1 MAEDLAKLQVKVEA
15 HVDDYVKDIKKADS
29 ETKKAVDSMTK
40 ETERLKKQSSSMGM
54 WKNTGKLIADSVK
67 HAIPNIKAMNAE
79 IKNYVK
85 EAQVAAG
92 VKVYTDEYAETRKNI
107 EKTRKKLNELRQE
120 EKALQQMGESSG
132 ESDRYRSLRKSAE
145 KTQAELDALHEK
157 MKKLEDDGDA
167 QEYTPKY
174 QKTIDAMLAE
184 QKRVAELQKELDTRR
199 KSGSSMTYIT
209 EQGKLGNVKDDLE
222 ESRRKVK
229 DLEKQLEDLEKRG
242 KDWQPTEAA
251 RKLSDQ
257 MEQTSEKLG
266 KYRTEMTELR
276 ADGVD
281 RGTDA
286 WIKNQKEIAKARGE
300 MEKYK
305 IMSRNM
311 ESSGE
316 DIKKGTGGVAASVKA
331 VVSEMK
337 KSLGQTKVGKAASIG
352 WGGAT
357 KLFKGVTS
365 GAKLATTAIKKCSGA
380 AASLIHRFS
389 NGISAA
395 GRFAKGLLSLG
406 RGARNTAGGFQ
417 GGLKG
422 LLMYGLGI
430 RSLFALVNRLR
441 SVLTEGMNNLAQ
453 YSDSTNGSLS
463 MLMSSLTQLKNA
475 LATAFAPILNAA
487 APMLNLLIQK
497 VTAAVTA
504 LGQLF
509 ASLTG
514 QSGFVAA
521 KRVNQDYAKSL
532 NSNADSAKKANK
544 ENKKLQNTLF
554 GFDQINKLNDNSDS
568 GDTTDTNTGGGLTP
582 ADMFE
587 SVPLDS
593 KVSDFAKK
601 LKEAWK
607 NADFTEI
614 GQIVGTKL
622 NNALNQIPWGPIQET
637 AQKVGKSIGTF
648 ISGFVEVPD
657 LGTNIGKTIA
667 EAVNTGVGGINAF
680 LDNTKWDSVG
690 KFIGD
695 GLNGV
700 VDTVDW
706 PGIGHLYAQKWNA
719 VFTTIGEAARTFQWP
734 DFGKNLADGVNQAIA
749 DFDWAENG
757 ARVGDLVKGLLD
769 TVLSFVSETD
779 WKQIGTSVATFI
791 ANIDWPGIFT
801 RALSAILDVP
811 KIVWNLLTGAIEAID
826 WYSAVRAIPST
837 IYDFLTNY
845 DWKSLLTSVGDLLG
859 AAWQAAFAIGSAV
872 LDIVKDSGASIVNGL
887 KNGIKKAFS
896 TIGSWIRKHIFDPF
910 MEKFKNLFGIHSPS
924 TVMSEMGKNL
934 IAGMLKGITEKI
946 SDIKQKFSEI
956 KDAIGKKWDEVK
968 TDTSKKW
975 KQIND
980 DTSKKIGNLRDDA
993 KTKFE
998 EIRSKISDKWS
1009 SVSQNTETS
1018 WNNTK
1023 TSLSQKWSGIRSDA
1037 ASKFENIRSTVAQKW
1052 TNLHGNTTSTWSQIG
1067 IGLKNTWSDLKGNA
1081 SRAFGSISS
1090 NILSCFRN
1098 LKNSLKSTMSG
1109 VANAIISPIG
1119 SAVNGVISGVNW
1131 ILGKVGSRKSFAKW
1145 QVPKFAR
1152 GSEGL
1157 QADTLGVVNDQ
1168 PGGIYREMVIRPD
1181 GSAFVPQGRNVPL
1194 MMEKG
1199 TQIVPAKQTQQYLSM
1214 MPHFKNGIGS
1224 KIKDTISDVWSY
1236 VSHPSKLVD
1245 LALEKF
1251 ADVGNAA
1258 EPGLSIAKGVVSQ
1271 VKGSITDFVKN
1282 LFSESTPKVNYVAS
1296 KGVEQW
1302 RSLAVKA
1309 LQLTG
1314 QYSAANLNSLLY
1326 QMQTE
1331 SSGNPNAIN
1340 LWDSNAKRGTPSKGL
1355 MQVIDPTFRAYAMAP
1370 YNQNVWDPLSNM
1382 IASIRYAVSRYGS
1395 LGRAYQGH
1403 GYASG
1408 GFPQTGEFFMAR
1420 ESGPELVG
1428 RMGSRNAVANNDQ
1441 ITEGIKGAV
1450 FEAMLDAFQASGIF
1464 EQKSEANKDVTLELT
1479 IKADSETLYKVVRKG
1494 KEKHDG
1500 RYYVIETI

>member
-1 MAEDLAKLQVKVEA
+1 MAEDLAKLQVKLEA
-15 HVDDYVKDIKKADS
+15 QADEYVKELKRADS
-29 ETKKAVDSMTK
+29 ETKRAVDSMSK
-40 ETERLKKQSSSMGM
+40 ETERLKKQSSSMDM
-54 WKNTGKLIADSVK
+54 WKNTGKLVAHSIRY
-67 HAIPNIKAMNAE
+67 AIPNIKAMNAS

-92 VKVYTDEYAETRKNI
+92 VKVYTDEYAKTQESI
-107 EKTRKKLNELRQE
+107 EKLQGKLNELYQE
-120 EKALQQMGESSG
+120 EKALQQLGKSEGDS
-132 ESDRYRSLRKSAE
+132 EQYRDLRKSAE
-145 KTQAELDALHEK
+145 KAQEELV
-157 MKKLEDDGDA
+157 KLESKM
-167 QEYTPKY
+167 QELKDTGKAAVPAPDFSNMETEY
-174 QKTIDAMLAE
+174 Q
-184 QKRVAELQKELDTRR
+184 AELQKVEELQKEFDKRLKDRSTMRYMHDD
-199 KSGSSMTYIT
+199 GTV
-209 EQGKLGNVKDDLE
+209 GNI
-222 ESRRKVK
+222 RK
-229 DLEKQLEDLEKRG
+229 DLAESKGRLEDLKAKMDEMKNSG
-242 KDWQPTEAA
+242 KDWQPTKEAE
-251 RKLSDQ
+251 KLSEQMERASEKIKKYEDQ
-257 MEQTSEKLG
+257 MV
-266 KYRTEMTELR
+266 ELR
-276 ADGVD
+276 ADGVE
-281 RGTDA
+281 RGSDA
-286 WIKNQKEIAKARGE
+286 WIKNQKEIAKARDE
-300 MEKYK
+300 LRKYQT
-305 IMSRNM
+305 MGRNM

-316 DIKKGTGGVAASVKA
+316 DIEMGTGGKLASVKA
-331 VVSEMK
+331 VMK
-337 KSLGQTKVGKAASIG
+337 EIKESLSQTKVGKVASAG
-352 WGGAT
+352 WGGIT

-417 GGLKG
+417 GGPKG

-453 YSDSTNGSLS
+453 YSDNTNGSLS
-463 MLMSSLTQLKNA
+463 MLMSSLTRLKNA
-475 LATAFAPILNAA
+475 LATAFAPILNVA
-487 APMLNLLIQK
+487 APMLNLLVQK
-497 VTAAVTA
+497 VTEAVTA

-554 GFDQINKLNDNSDS
+554 GFDQINKLNDNSD
-568 GDTTDTNTGGGLTP
+568 GDDTADTSTGGGLTP

-587 SVPLDS
+587 SVPINS

-601 LKEAWK
+601 LKDAWK

-614 GQIVGTKL
+614 GQIFGTKL
-622 NNALNQIPWGPIQET
+622 NDALNQISWGPIQET

-667 EAVNTGVGGINAF
+667 GAVNTGVGGINAF
-680 LDNTKWDSVG
+680 LDNTRWDSVG

-695 GLNGV
+695 GLNGA
-700 VDTVDW
+700 VDTIDW

-719 VFTTIGEAARTFQWP
+719 IFTTIGESARTFKWS
-734 DFGKNLADGVNQAIA
+734 DFGKNLAAGVNQTIA
-749 DFDWAENG
+749 DFDWAGNG
-757 ARVGDLVKGLLD
+757 ARIGDLAKGLLD
-769 TVLSFVSETD
+769 TISTFLEQTD
-779 WKQIGTSVATFI
+779 WWKLGESIRTFVVS
-791 ANIDWPGIFT
+791 IDWTGIVNELVRGFGAAAG
-801 RALSAILDVP
+801 ALGALIGGLIGDAIKDAKKYFQKKAEECGGSLWKGVLKGILDAIMNVA
-811 KIVWNLLTGAIEAID
+811 VW
-826 WYSAVRAIPST
+826 
-837 IYDFLTNY
+837 
-845 DWKSLLTSVGDLLG
+845 
-859 AAWQAAFAIGSAV
+859 
-872 LDIVKDSGASIVNGL
+872 
-887 KNGIKKAFS
+887 IKKN
-896 TIGSWIRKHIFDPF
+896 ICDPF
-910 MEKFKNLFGIHSPS
+910 MKGFRNAFGIHSPS
-924 TVMSEMGKNL
+924 TVMAEMGKYL
-934 IAGMLKGITEKI
+934 IEGMLNGITDKI

-956 KDAIGKKWDEVK
+956 KDAI
-968 TDTSKKW
+968 SKKW
-975 KQIND
+975 SEVQTDTTKKWTQIND
-980 DTSKKIGNLRDDA
+980 DTSKKMANLRDDA

-998 EIRSKISDKWS
+998 EIRSKISDKWF
-1009 SVSQNTETS
+1009 SVRQNTETS

-1023 TSLSQKWSGIRSDA
+1023 TSLAQKWSGIRSDA
-1037 ASKFENIRSTVAQKW
+1037 SSKFENIRSTVAQKW
-1052 TNLHGNTTSTWSQIG
+1052 SNLHGNTTSTWSQIG
-1067 IGLKNTWSDLKGNA
+1067 SSLKNTWSDLKSNA
-1081 SRAFGSISS
+1081 SKAFGTISD
-1090 NILSCFRN
+1090 NILGCFRN

-1131 ILGKVGSRKSFAKW
+1131 ILGKVGSSKSFAKW
-1145 QVPKFAR
+1145 QVPKFAQ

-1214 MPHFKNGIGS
+1214 MPHFKTGIGS
-1224 KIKDTISDVWSY
+1224 KIKETISDVWSY

-1245 LALEKF
+1245 LAIKKF

-1258 EPGLSIAKGVVSQ
+1258 EPGLSIAKGVISQ

-1302 RSLAVKA
+1302 RSLAIKA

-1370 YNQNVWDPLSNM
+1370 YNQNIWDPLSNM

-1450 FEAMLDAFQASGIF
+1450 FEAMLDAFQAGGIF
-1464 EQKSEANKDVTLELT
+1464 EQKSDANKDVTLELT

>member
-1 MAEDLAKLQVKVEA
+1 MAEDLAKLQVVIEA
-15 HVDDYVKDIKKADS
+15 TNAPLKKELKKAQDM
-29 ETKKAVDSMTK
+29 VK
-40 ETERLKKQSSSMGM
+40 EASGNMEKQSS
-54 WKNTGKLIADSVK
+54 VK
-67 HAIPNIKAMNAE
+67 AFSGEITKAQQLAKKMRQ
-79 IKNYVK
+79 IVK
-85 EAQVAAG
+85 EAQVQAG
-92 VKVYTDEYAETRKNI
+92 TKVYTEEYKTVQKEADNAKRK
-107 EKTRKKLNELRQE
+107 LRQLREE
-120 EKALQQMGESSG
+120 EKALEQMGQSQGMSEQYQKV
-132 ESDRYRSLRKSAE
+132 SDSA
-145 KTQAELDALHEK
+145 KKAQRELDALKKKMEELEQDGKEK
-157 MKKLEDDGDA
+157 QVAPKFAKVDGEYRVEKEKLENLK
-167 QEYTPKY
+167 QEYENRRKNRLTMQDVDSDGKLINIEEELS
-174 QKTIDAMLAE
+174 KSLD
-184 QKRVAELQKELDTRR
+184 RVEALEAKIKELR
-199 KSGSSMTYIT
+199 K
-209 EQGKLGNVKDDLE
+209 EGKE
-222 ESRRKVK
+222 
-229 DLEKQLEDLEKRG
+229 
-242 KDWQPTEAA
+242 WQPTEAA
-251 RKLSDQ
+251 IKLSGQ
-257 MEQTSEKLG
+257 MEQASEKLG
-266 KYRTEMTELR
+266 KYQSQMTQMR

-286 WIKNQKEIAKARGE
+286 WIKNQKAINQATQEQAKYQNMKA
-300 MEKYK
+300 
-305 IMSRNM
+305 NM
-311 ESSGE
+311 ENAGT
-316 DIKKGTGGVAASVKA
+316 DMKGTKITGISGMLYEIKA
-331 VVSEMK
+331 FKERLK
-337 KSLGQTKVGKAASIG
+337 ANLKEAFEGTKVGKG
-352 WGGAT
+352 WGDISRLLGMISKEAERAST
-357 KLFKGVTS
+357 K
-365 GAKLATTAIKKCSGA
+365 IKKCSGA

-430 RSLFALVNRLR
+430 RFLFALVNRLR

-568 GDTTDTNTGGGLTP
+568 DDNADTSTGGGLTP

-593 KVSDFAKK
+593 KITDFAKK
-601 LKEAWK
+601 LKDAWK

-622 NNALNQIPWGPIQET
+622 NDALNRIPWGPIQNT
-637 AQKVGKSIGTF
+637 SRKVGKSIGTF

-680 LDNTKWDSVG
+680 LDNTRWDSVG

-695 GLNGV
+695 GLNGAA
-700 VDTVDW
+700 DTVDW

-719 VFTTIGEAARTFQWP
+719 VFAVIGEAARTFKWTG
-734 DFGKNLADGVNQAIA
+734 FGQDLAGGLNTAIT
-749 DFDWAENG
+749 DFDWAGNG
-757 ARVGDLVKGLLD
+757 VRVGDLAKGLLN
-769 TVLSFVSETD
+769 TIVAVLEQTDWRKLGNSVRTFVVSIDWSGIVSELARGFGAAFGSLGALIGGLVGEAFKSAQKYFAQKTKECGGHAVLGFFKGILD
-779 WKQIGTSVATFI
+779 AIDGIGT
-791 ANIDWPGIFT
+791 W
-801 RALSAILDVP
+801 
-811 KIVWNLLTGAIEAID
+811 
-826 WYSAVRAIPST
+826 
-837 IYDFLTNY
+837 
-845 DWKSLLTSVGDLLG
+845 
-859 AAWQAAFAIGSAV
+859 
-872 LDIVKDSGASIVNGL
+872 
-887 KNGIKKAFS
+887 IKKN
-896 TIGSWIRKHIFDPF
+896 IFDPF
-910 MEKFKNLFGIHSPS
+910 MKGFKNVFEIHSPS
-924 TVMSEMGKNL
+924 KVMAEMGKYL
-934 IAGMLKGITEKI
+934 IEGMLNGITDKI

-956 KDAIGKKWDEVK
+956 KDTISKKWSEVQ

-980 DTSKKIGNLRDDA
+980 DTSKKIANLRDDA

-1009 SVSQNTETS
+1009 SVRQNTETS

-1023 TSLSQKWSGIRSDA
+1023 TSLAQKWSGIRSDA
-1037 ASKFENIRSTVAQKW
+1037 SSKFENIRSTVAQKW

-1067 IGLKNTWSDLKGNA
+1067 SSLKNTWSDLKSSA
-1081 SRAFGSISS
+1081 SRAFGTISD
-1090 NILSCFRN
+1090 NILGCFRN

-1131 ILGKVGSRKSFAKW
+1131 ILGKVGSSKSFAKW
-1145 QVPKFAR
+1145 QVPKFAQ

-1214 MPHFKNGIGS
+1214 MPHFKNGIGT

-1236 VSHPSKLVD
+1236 VSHPSKLVE

-1258 EPGLSIAKGVVSQ
+1258 EPGLSIAKGVISQ

-1282 LFSESTPKVNYVAS
+1282 LFSESAPKVNYVAS

-1302 RSLAVKA
+1302 RSLAIKA

-1370 YNQNVWDPLSNM
+1370 YNQNIWDPLSNM

-1395 LGRAYQGH
+1395 LGRAYRGH

-1450 FEAMLDAFQASGIF
+1450 FEAMLDAFQAGGIF
-1464 EQKSEANKDVTLELT
+1464 EQKSDANKDVTLELT

>member
-1 MAEDLAKLQVKVEA
+1 MAEDLAKLQVVIEA
-15 HVDDYVKDIKKADS
+15 TNAPLKKELKKAQDM
-29 ETKKAVDSMTK
+29 VK
-40 ETERLKKQSSSMGM
+40 EASGNMEKQSS
-54 WKNTGKLIADSVK
+54 VK
-67 HAIPNIKAMNAE
+67 AFSGEITKAQQLAKKMRQ
-79 IKNYVK
+79 IVK
-85 EAQVAAG
+85 EAQVQAG
-92 VKVYTDEYAETRKNI
+92 TKVYTEEYKTVQKEADNAKRK
-107 EKTRKKLNELRQE
+107 LRQLREE
-120 EKALQQMGESSG
+120 EKALEQMGQSQGMSEQYQKV
-132 ESDRYRSLRKSAE
+132 SDSA
-145 KTQAELDALHEK
+145 KKAQRELDALKKKMEELEQDGKEK
-157 MKKLEDDGDA
+157 QVAPKFAKVDGEYRVEKEKLENLK
-167 QEYTPKY
+167 QEYENRRKNRLTMQDVDSDGKLINIEEELS
-174 QKTIDAMLAE
+174 KSLD
-184 QKRVAELQKELDTRR
+184 RVEALEAKIKELR
-199 KSGSSMTYIT
+199 K
-209 EQGKLGNVKDDLE
+209 EGKE
-222 ESRRKVK
+222 
-229 DLEKQLEDLEKRG
+229 
-242 KDWQPTEAA
+242 WQPTEAA
-251 RKLSDQ
+251 IKLSGQ
-257 MEQTSEKLG
+257 MEQASEKLG
-266 KYRTEMTELR
+266 KYQSQMTQMR

-286 WIKNQKEIAKARGE
+286 WIKNQKAINQATQEQAK
-300 MEKYK
+300 YQ
-305 IMSRNM
+305 NM
-311 ESSGE
+311 KANMGNAGT
-316 DIKKGTGGVAASVKA
+316 DMKGTKITGISGMLYEIKA
-331 VVSEMK
+331 FKERLK
-337 KSLGQTKVGKAASIG
+337 ANLKEAFEGTKVGKG
-352 WGGAT
+352 WGDISRLLGMISKEAERAST
-357 KLFKGVTS
+357 K
-365 GAKLATTAIKKCSGA
+365 IKKCSGA

-568 GDTTDTNTGGGLTP
+568 DDNADTSTGGGLTP

-593 KVSDFAKK
+593 KITDFAKK
-601 LKEAWK
+601 LKDAWK

-622 NNALNQIPWGPIQET
+622 NDALNRIPWGPIQNT
-637 AQKVGKSIGTF
+637 SRKVGKSIGTF

-680 LDNTKWDSVG
+680 LDNTRWDSVG

-695 GLNGV
+695 GLNGAA
-700 VDTVDW
+700 DTVDW

-719 VFTTIGEAARTFQWP
+719 VFAVIGEAARTFKWTG
-734 DFGKNLADGVNQAIA
+734 FGQDLAGGLNTAIT
-749 DFDWAENG
+749 DFDWAGNG
-757 ARVGDLVKGLLD
+757 VRVGDLAKGLLN
-769 TVLSFVSETD
+769 TIVAVLEQTDWRKLGNSVRTFVVSIDWSGIVSELAR
-779 WKQIGTSVATFI
+779 GF
-791 ANIDWPGIFT
+791 
-801 RALSAILDVP
+801 
-811 KIVWNLLTGAIEAID
+811 GAAFG
-826 WYSAVRAIPST
+826 S
-837 IYDFLTNY
+837 
-845 DWKSLLTSVGDLLG
+845 LG
-859 AAWQAAFAIGSAV
+859 ALIGGLVGETFKSAQKYFAQKTKECGGNAFLGFLKGIRDAIIGIGAW
-872 LDIVKDSGASIVNGL
+872 
-887 KNGIKKAFS
+887 IKKN
-896 TIGSWIRKHIFDPF
+896 IFDPF
-910 MEKFKNLFGIHSPS
+910 MKGFKSVFEIHSPS
-924 TVMSEMGKNL
+924 KVMAEMGKYL
-934 IAGMLKGITEKI
+934 IEGMLNGITDKI

-956 KDAIGKKWDEVK
+956 KDAISKKWEEVK

-980 DTSKKIGNLRDDA
+980 DTSKKIANLRDDA

-1009 SVSQNTETS
+1009 SVRQNTEIS

-1023 TSLSQKWSGIRSDA
+1023 TSLAQKWSGIRSDA
-1037 ASKFENIRSTVAQKW
+1037 SSKFENIRSTVAQKW

-1067 IGLKNTWSDLKGNA
+1067 SSLKNTWSDLKGNA
-1081 SRAFGSISS
+1081 SRAFGTISD
-1090 NILSCFRN
+1090 NILNCFRN

-1131 ILGKVGSRKSFAKW
+1131 ILGKVGSSKAFAKW
-1145 QVPKFAR
+1145 QVPKFAN

-1214 MPHFKNGIGS
+1214 MPHFKTGIGT

-1245 LALEKF
+1245 LAIEKF

-1258 EPGLSIAKGVVSQ
+1258 EPGLSIAKGVISQ

-1282 LFSESTPKVNYVAS
+1282 LFSESAPKVNYVAS

-1302 RSLAVKA
+1302 RSLAIKA

-1370 YNQNVWDPLSNM
+1370 YNQNIWDPLSNM

-1450 FEAMLDAFQASGIF
+1450 FEAMLDAFQAGGIF
-1464 EQKSEANKDVTLELT
+1464 EQKSDANKDVTLELT

>member
-1 MAEDLAKLQVKVEA
+1 MAEDLAKLQVVIEA
-15 HVDDYVKDIKKADS
+15 TNAPLKKELKKAQDM
-29 ETKKAVDSMTK
+29 VK
-40 ETERLKKQSSSMGM
+40 EASGNMEKQSS
-54 WKNTGKLIADSVK
+54 VK
-67 HAIPNIKAMNAE
+67 AFSGEITKAQQLAKKMRQ
-79 IKNYVK
+79 IVK
-85 EAQVAAG
+85 EAQVQAG
-92 VKVYTDEYAETRKNI
+92 TKVYTEEYKTVQKEADNAKRK
-107 EKTRKKLNELRQE
+107 LRQLREE
-120 EKALQQMGESSG
+120 EKALEQMGQSQGMSEQYQKV
-132 ESDRYRSLRKSAE
+132 SDSA
-145 KTQAELDALHEK
+145 KKAQRELDALKKKMEELEQDGKEK
-157 MKKLEDDGDA
+157 QVAPKFAKVDGEYRVEKEKLENLK
-167 QEYTPKY
+167 QEYENRRKNRLTMQDVDSDGKLINIEEELS
-174 QKTIDAMLAE
+174 KSLD
-184 QKRVAELQKELDTRR
+184 RVEALEAKIKELR
-199 KSGSSMTYIT
+199 K
-209 EQGKLGNVKDDLE
+209 EGKE
-222 ESRRKVK
+222 
-229 DLEKQLEDLEKRG
+229 
-242 KDWQPTEAA
+242 WQPTEAA
-251 RKLSDQ
+251 IKLSGQ
-257 MEQTSEKLG
+257 MEQASEKLG
-266 KYRTEMTELR
+266 KYQSQMTQMR

-286 WIKNQKEIAKARGE
+286 WIKNQKAINQATQEQAKYQNMKA
-300 MEKYK
+300 
-305 IMSRNM
+305 NM
-311 ESSGE
+311 ENAGT
-316 DIKKGTGGVAASVKA
+316 DMKGTKITGISGMLYEIKA
-331 VVSEMK
+331 FKERLK
-337 KSLGQTKVGKAASIG
+337 ANLKEAFEGTKVGKGWVDISRLLGMISKEAERAS
-352 WGGAT
+352 T
-357 KLFKGVTS
+357 K
-365 GAKLATTAIKKCSGA
+365 IKKCSGA

-568 GDTTDTNTGGGLTP
+568 DDNADTSTGGGLTP

-593 KVSDFAKK
+593 KITDFAKK
-601 LKEAWK
+601 LKDAWK

-622 NNALNQIPWGPIQET
+622 NDALNRIPWGPIQNT
-637 AQKVGKSIGTF
+637 SRKVGKSIGTF

-680 LDNTKWDSVG
+680 LDNTRWDSVG

-695 GLNGV
+695 GLNGAA
-700 VDTVDW
+700 DTVDW

-719 VFTTIGEAARTFQWP
+719 VFAVIGEAARTFKWTG
-734 DFGKNLADGVNQAIA
+734 FGQDLAGGLNTAIT
-749 DFDWAENG
+749 DFDWAGNG
-757 ARVGDLVKGLLD
+757 VRVGDLAKGLLN
-769 TVLSFVSETD
+769 TIVAVLEQTDWRKLGNSVRTFVVSIDWSGIVSELAR
-779 WKQIGTSVATFI
+779 GF
-791 ANIDWPGIFT
+791 
-801 RALSAILDVP
+801 
-811 KIVWNLLTGAIEAID
+811 GAAFG
-826 WYSAVRAIPST
+826 S
-837 IYDFLTNY
+837 
-845 DWKSLLTSVGDLLG
+845 LG
-859 AAWQAAFAIGSAV
+859 ALIGGLVGEAFKSAQKYFAQKTKECGGNAFLGFLKGIRDAIIGIGAW
-872 LDIVKDSGASIVNGL
+872 
-887 KNGIKKAFS
+887 IKKN
-896 TIGSWIRKHIFDPF
+896 IFDPF
-910 MEKFKNLFGIHSPS
+910 MKGFKSVFEIHSPS
-924 TVMSEMGKNL
+924 KVMAEMGKYL
-934 IAGMLKGITEKI
+934 IEGMLKGITGKI
-946 SDIKQKFSEI
+946 ADIKAKFSEI
-956 KDAIGKKWDEVK
+956 KDAISKKWEETK

-975 KQIND
+975 KQI
-980 DTSKKIGNLRDDA
+980 TEETTKKMGSLRDDA

-998 EIRSKISDKWS
+998 EIRSNISGKWS
-1009 SVSQNTETS
+1009 LVRQNTETS
-1018 WNNTK
+1018 WNNIKSNTA
-1023 TSLSQKWSGIRSDA
+1023 QKWSEIRSDA
-1037 ASKFENIRSTVAQKW
+1037 SAKFENIRSTVAQKW
-1052 TNLHGNTTSTWSQIG
+1052 NSLHKDTTWSQISSN
-1067 IGLKNTWSDLKGNA
+1067 LKNTWSDLKSNA
-1081 SRAFGSISS
+1081 SKAFGTISD
-1090 NILSCFRN
+1090 NILGCFRN

-1131 ILGKVGSRKSFAKW
+1131 ILGKVGSSKAFAKW
-1145 QVPKFAR
+1145 QVPKFAN

-1214 MPHFKNGIGS
+1214 MPHFKNGIGT

-1236 VSHPSKLVD
+1236 VSHPSKLVE

-1258 EPGLSIAKGVVSQ
+1258 EPGLSIAKGVISQ

-1282 LFSESTPKVNYVAS
+1282 LFSESAPKVNYVAS

-1302 RSLAVKA
+1302 RSLAIKA

-1370 YNQNVWDPLSNM
+1370 YNQNIWDPLSNM

-1395 LGRAYQGH
+1395 LGRAYRGH

-1408 GFPQTGEFFMAR
+1408 GFPQNGEFFMAR

-1450 FEAMLDAFQASGIF
+1450 FEAMLDAFQAGGIF
-1464 EQKSEANKDVTLELT
+1464 EQKSDANKDVTLELT

>member
-1 MAEDLAKLQVKVEA
+1 MAEDLAKLQVVIEA
-15 HVDDYVKDIKKADS
+15 TNAPLKKELKKAQDM
-29 ETKKAVDSMTK
+29 VK
-40 ETERLKKQSSSMGM
+40 EASGNMEKQSS
-54 WKNTGKLIADSVK
+54 VK
-67 HAIPNIKAMNAE
+67 AFSGEITKAQQLAKKMRQ
-79 IKNYVK
+79 IVK
-85 EAQVAAG
+85 EAQVQAG
-92 VKVYTDEYAETRKNI
+92 TKVYTEEYKTVQKEADNAKRK
-107 EKTRKKLNELRQE
+107 LRQLREE
-120 EKALQQMGESSG
+120 EKALEQMGQSQGMSEQYQKV
-132 ESDRYRSLRKSAE
+132 SDSA
-145 KTQAELDALHEK
+145 KKAQRELDALKKKMEELEQDGKEK
-157 MKKLEDDGDA
+157 QVAPKFAKVDGEYRVEKEKLENLK
-167 QEYTPKY
+167 QEYENRRKNRLTMQDVDSNGKLINIEEELS
-174 QKTIDAMLAE
+174 KSLD
-184 QKRVAELQKELDTRR
+184 RVEALEAKIKELR
-199 KSGSSMTYIT
+199 K
-209 EQGKLGNVKDDLE
+209 EGKE
-222 ESRRKVK
+222 
-229 DLEKQLEDLEKRG
+229 
-242 KDWQPTEAA
+242 WQPTEAA
-251 RKLSDQ
+251 IKLSGQ
-257 MEQTSEKLG
+257 MEQASEKLG
-266 KYRTEMTELR
+266 KYQSQMTQMR

-286 WIKNQKEIAKARGE
+286 WIKNQKAINQATQEQAKYQNMKA
-300 MEKYK
+300 
-305 IMSRNM
+305 NM
-311 ESSGE
+311 ENAGT
-316 DIKKGTGGVAASVKA
+316 DMKGTKITGISGMLYEIKA
-331 VVSEMK
+331 FKERLK
-337 KSLGQTKVGKAASIG
+337 ANLKEAFEGTKVGKG
-352 WGGAT
+352 WGDISRLLGMISKEAERAST
-357 KLFKGVTS
+357 K
-365 GAKLATTAIKKCSGA
+365 IKKCSGA

-389 NGISAA
+389 NGISVA

-453 YSDSTNGSLS
+453 YNDSTNGSLS

-568 GDTTDTNTGGGLTP
+568 DDNADTSTGGGLTP

-601 LKEAWK
+601 LKDAWK

-622 NNALNQIPWGPIQET
+622 NDALNRIPWGPIQNT
-637 AQKVGKSIGTF
+637 SRKVGKSIGTF

-657 LGTNIGKTIA
+657 LGTNIGKAIA
-667 EAVNTGVGGINAF
+667 KAVNTGVGGINAF
-680 LDNTKWDSVG
+680 LDNTRWDSVG

-695 GLNGV
+695 GLNGAA
-700 VDTVDW
+700 DTVDW

-719 VFTTIGEAARTFQWP
+719 VFAVIGEAARTFKWTG
-734 DFGKNLADGVNQAIA
+734 FGQDLAGGLNTAIT
-749 DFDWAENG
+749 DFDWAGNG
-757 ARVGDLVKGLLD
+757 VRVGDLAKGLLN
-769 TVLSFVSETD
+769 TIVAVLEQTDWRKLGNSVRTFVVSIDWSGIVSELARGFGSAFGSLGALIGGLVGEAFKSAQKYFAQKTKECGGHAVLGFFKGILD
-779 WKQIGTSVATFI
+779 AIDGIGT
-791 ANIDWPGIFT
+791 W
-801 RALSAILDVP
+801 
-811 KIVWNLLTGAIEAID
+811 
-826 WYSAVRAIPST
+826 
-837 IYDFLTNY
+837 
-845 DWKSLLTSVGDLLG
+845 
-859 AAWQAAFAIGSAV
+859 
-872 LDIVKDSGASIVNGL
+872 
-887 KNGIKKAFS
+887 IKKN
-896 TIGSWIRKHIFDPF
+896 ICDPF
-910 MEKFKNLFGIHSPS
+910 MKGFRNAFGIHSPS
-924 TVMSEMGKNL
+924 KVMAEMGKYL
-934 IAGMLKGITEKI
+934 IEGMLNGITDRI

-956 KDAIGKKWDEVK
+956 KDAISKKWEEVK

-980 DTSKKIGNLRDDA
+980 DTSKKIANLRDDA

-1009 SVSQNTETS
+1009 SVRQNTETS

-1023 TSLSQKWSGIRSDA
+1023 TSLAQKWSGIRSDA
-1037 ASKFENIRSTVAQKW
+1037 SSKFENIRSTVAQKW

-1067 IGLKNTWSDLKGNA
+1067 SSLKNTWSDLKNNA
-1081 SRAFGSISS
+1081 SKAFGTISD
-1090 NILSCFRN
+1090 NILGCFRN

-1131 ILGKVGSRKSFAKW
+1131 ILGKVGSSKSFAKW
-1145 QVPKFAR
+1145 QVPKFAQ

-1214 MPHFKNGIGS
+1214 MPHFKTGIGT

-1236 VSHPSKLVD
+1236 VSHPSKLVE

-1258 EPGLSIAKGVVSQ
+1258 EPGLSIAKGVISQ

-1302 RSLAVKA
+1302 RSFAIKA

-1370 YNQNVWDPLSNM
+1370 YNQNIWDPLSNM

-1395 LGRAYQGH
+1395 LGRAYRGH

-1441 ITEGIKGAV
+1441 ITESIKGAV
-1450 FEAMLDAFQASGIF
+1450 FEAMLDAFQAYGIF
-1464 EQKSEANKDVTLELT
+1464 EKKSDANKDVTLELT

>member
-1 MAEDLAKLQVKVEA
+1 MAEDLAKLQVVIEA
-15 HVDDYVKDIKKADS
+15 TNAPLKKELKKAQDM
-29 ETKKAVDSMTK
+29 VK
-40 ETERLKKQSSSMGM
+40 EASGNMEKQSS
-54 WKNTGKLIADSVK
+54 VK
-67 HAIPNIKAMNAE
+67 AFSGEITKAQQLAKKMRQ
-79 IKNYVK
+79 IVK
-85 EAQVAAG
+85 EAQVQAG
-92 VKVYTDEYAETRKNI
+92 TKVYTEEYKTVQKEADNAKRK
-107 EKTRKKLNELRQE
+107 LRQLREE
-120 EKALQQMGESSG
+120 EKALEQMGQSQGMSEQYQKV
-132 ESDRYRSLRKSAE
+132 SDSA
-145 KTQAELDALHEK
+145 KKAQRELDALKKKMEELEQDGKEK
-157 MKKLEDDGDA
+157 QVAPKFAKVDEEYRVEKEKLENLK
-167 QEYTPKY
+167 QEYENRRKNRLTMQDVDSDGKLINIEEELS
-174 QKTIDAMLAE
+174 KSLD
-184 QKRVAELQKELDTRR
+184 RVEALEAKIKELR
-199 KSGSSMTYIT
+199 K
-209 EQGKLGNVKDDLE
+209 EGKE
-222 ESRRKVK
+222 
-229 DLEKQLEDLEKRG
+229 
-242 KDWQPTEAA
+242 WQPTEAA
-251 RKLSDQ
+251 IKLSGQ
-257 MEQTSEKLG
+257 MEQASEKLG
-266 KYRTEMTELR
+266 KYQSQMTQMR

-286 WIKNQKEIAKARGE
+286 WIKNQKAINQATQEQAKYQNMKA
-300 MEKYK
+300 
-305 IMSRNM
+305 NM
-311 ESSGE
+311 ENAGT
-316 DIKKGTGGVAASVKA
+316 DMKGTKITGISGMLYEIKA
-331 VVSEMK
+331 FKERLK
-337 KSLGQTKVGKAASIG
+337 ANLKEAFEGTKVGKG
-352 WGGAT
+352 WGDISRLLGMISKEAERAST
-357 KLFKGVTS
+357 K
-365 GAKLATTAIKKCSGA
+365 IKKCSGA

-389 NGISAA
+389 NGISVA

-453 YSDSTNGSLS
+453 YNDSTNGSLS

-568 GDTTDTNTGGGLTP
+568 DDNADTSTGGGLTP

-601 LKEAWK
+601 LKDAWK

-622 NNALNQIPWGPIQET
+622 NDALNRIPWGPIQNT
-637 AQKVGKSIGTF
+637 SRKVGKSIGTF

-680 LDNTKWDSVG
+680 LDNTRWDSVG

-695 GLNGV
+695 GLNGAA
-700 VDTVDW
+700 DTVDW

-719 VFTTIGEAARTFQWP
+719 VFAVIGEAARTFKWTG
-734 DFGKNLADGVNQAIA
+734 FGQDLAGGLNTAIT
-749 DFDWAENG
+749 DFDWAGNG
-757 ARVGDLVKGLLD
+757 VRVGDLAKGLLN
-769 TVLSFVSETD
+769 TIVAVLEQTDWRKLGNSVRTFVVSIDWSGIVSELARGFGAAFGSLGALIGGLVGETFKSAQKYFAQKTKECGGHAVLGFFKGILD
-779 WKQIGTSVATFI
+779 AIDGIGT
-791 ANIDWPGIFT
+791 W
-801 RALSAILDVP
+801 
-811 KIVWNLLTGAIEAID
+811 
-826 WYSAVRAIPST
+826 
-837 IYDFLTNY
+837 
-845 DWKSLLTSVGDLLG
+845 
-859 AAWQAAFAIGSAV
+859 
-872 LDIVKDSGASIVNGL
+872 
-887 KNGIKKAFS
+887 IKKN
-896 TIGSWIRKHIFDPF
+896 IFDPF
-910 MEKFKNLFGIHSPS
+910 MKGFKNVFEIHSPS
-924 TVMSEMGKNL
+924 KVMAEMGKYL
-934 IAGMLKGITEKI
+934 IEGMLNGITDKI

-956 KDAIGKKWDEVK
+956 KDAISKKWEEVK

-980 DTSKKIGNLRDDA
+980 DTSKKIANLRDDA

-1009 SVSQNTETS
+1009 SVRQNTETS

-1023 TSLSQKWSGIRSDA
+1023 TSLAQKWFGIRSDA

-1052 TNLHGNTTSTWSQIG
+1052 SNLHGNTTSTWSQIG
-1067 IGLKNTWSDLKGNA
+1067 SSLKNTWSDLKSNA
-1081 SRAFGSISS
+1081 SKAFGTISD
-1090 NILSCFRN
+1090 NILNCFRN

-1131 ILGKVGSRKSFAKW
+1131 ILGKVGSSKSFAKW
-1145 QVPKFAR
+1145 QVPKFAN

-1214 MPHFKNGIGS
+1214 MPHFKTGIGT

-1236 VSHPSKLVD
+1236 VSHPSKFVD
-1245 LALEKF
+1245 LAIEKF

-1258 EPGLSIAKGVVSQ
+1258 EPGLSIAKGVISQ

-1282 LFSESTPKVNYVAS
+1282 LFSESAPKVNYVAS

-1302 RSLAVKA
+1302 RSLAIKA

-1370 YNQNVWDPLSNM
+1370 YNKNIWDPLSNM

-1450 FEAMLDAFQASGIF
+1450 FEAMLDAFQAGGIF
-1464 EQKSEANKDVTLELT
+1464 EQKSDANKDVTLELT

>member
-1 MAEDLAKLQVKVEA
+1 MAEDLAKLQVKLEA
-15 HVDDYVKDIKKADS
+15 QADEYVKEIKRADS
-29 ETKKAVDSMTK
+29 ETKRAVASMTK

-92 VKVYTDEYAETRKNI
+92 IKVYTDEYAETRRSI

-145 KTQAELDALHEK
+145 KTQAELDTLHEK

-184 QKRVAELQKELDTRR
+184 KKRVEELQKELDARR

-257 MEQTSEKLG
+257 MDQTSEKLG

-286 WIKNQKEIAKARGE
+286 WIKNQKEIAKTRGE

-305 IMSRNM
+305 TMSRNM

-316 DIKKGTGGVAASVKA
+316 DVKKGTGGAVASVKA
-331 VVSEMK
+331 VINEMK
-337 KSLGQTKVGKAASIG
+337 KSLSQTKVGSFVSKG

-357 KLFKGVTS
+357 KLFKGVAS
-365 GAKLATTAIKKCSGA
+365 GAKLAATEIKKCGGA

-389 NGISAA
+389 NGISAI

-417 GGLKG
+417 GGPKG

-453 YSDSTNGSLS
+453 YSDNTNGSLS
-463 MLMSSLTQLKNA
+463 MLMSSLTRLKNA

-497 VTAAVTA
+497 VTEAVTA

-554 GFDQINKLNDNSDS
+554 GFDQINKLNDNSD
-568 GDTTDTNTGGGLTP
+568 GDDTADTSTGGGLTP

-587 SVPLDS
+587 SVPINS

-601 LKEAWK
+601 LKDAWK

-622 NNALNQIPWGPIQET
+622 NDALNRIPWGPIQNT
-637 AQKVGKSIGTF
+637 ARKVGKSIGTF
-648 ISGFVEVPD
+648 ISGFAEVPD
-657 LGTNIGKTIA
+657 LGTNIGKAIA

-680 LDNTKWDSVG
+680 LDNTRWDSVG
-690 KFIGD
+690 KIIGD
-695 GLNGV
+695 GLNGAV
-700 VDTVDW
+700 NTVDW
-706 PGIGHLYAQKWNA
+706 SGIGHMFAQKWNA
-719 VFTTIGEAARTFQWP
+719 IFTTIGEAARTFKWSN
-734 DFGKNLADGVNQAIA
+734 FGKNLASGLNKAIT
-749 DFDWAENG
+749 DFDWAGNG
-757 ARVGDLVKGLLD
+757 ARISDLALGLLN
-769 TVLSFVSETD
+769 TLTTFLEQTD
-779 WKQIGTSVATFI
+779 WVKLGASIKSFI
-791 ANIDWPGIFT
+791 A
-801 RALSAILDVP
+801 
-811 KIVWNLLTGAIEAID
+811 AID
-826 WYSAVRAIPST
+826 WKSIGTELARAIED
-837 IYDFLTNY
+837 IFGALGAIVGG
-845 DWKSLLTSVGDLLG
+845 LVGDAFKNAQKYFAQKTKECGGHAFLG
-859 AAWQAAFAIGSAV
+859 FLKGILDAIIGIGAW
-872 LDIVKDSGASIVNGL
+872 
-887 KNGIKKAFS
+887 IKKN
-896 TIGSWIRKHIFDPF
+896 IFDPF
-910 MEKFKNLFGIHSPS
+910 MKGFKSVFEIHSPS
-924 TVMSEMGKNL
+924 KVMAEMGKYL
-934 IAGMLKGITEKI
+934 IEGMLKGITGKI
-946 SDIKQKFSEI
+946 ADIKAKFSEI
-956 KDAIGKKWDEVK
+956 KDAISKKWEETK

-975 KQIND
+975 KQI
-980 DTSKKIGNLRDDA
+980 TEETTKKMGSLRDDA

-998 EIRSKISDKWS
+998 EIRSNISGKWS
-1009 SVSQNTETS
+1009 LVRQNTETS
-1018 WNNTK
+1018 WNNIKSNTA
-1023 TSLSQKWSGIRSDA
+1023 QKWSEIRSDA
-1037 ASKFENIRSTVAQKW
+1037 SAKFENIRSTVAQKW
-1052 TNLHGNTTSTWSQIG
+1052 NSLHKDTTWSQISSN
-1067 IGLKNTWSDLKGNA
+1067 LKNTWSDLKSNA
-1081 SRAFGSISS
+1081 SKAFGTISD
-1090 NILSCFRN
+1090 NILGCFRN

-1131 ILGKVGSRKSFAKW
+1131 ILGKVGSSKSFAKW
-1145 QVPKFAR
+1145 QVPKFAN
-1152 GSEGL
+1152 GSEGIPT
-1157 QADTLGVVNDQ
+1157 DTLGVVNDQ

-1181 GSAFVPQGRNVPL
+1181 GSAFIPQGRNVPL

-1199 TQIVPAKQTQQYLSM
+1199 TQIVPAKQTQQYMSM
-1214 MPHFKNGIGS
+1214 MPHFKTGVGS
-1224 KIKDTISDVWSY
+1224 KIKETIENVWSY

-1245 LALEKF
+1245 LALDKF
-1251 ADVGNAA
+1251 ANIGNAM
-1258 EPGLSIAKGVVSQ
+1258 EPGLSIAKGVISQ
-1271 VKGSITDFVKN
+1271 VKGSVTDFVKKI
-1282 LFSESTPKVNYVAS
+1282 FSESEPKVNYVAS

-1302 RSLAVKA
+1302 RSLATKA

-1314 QYSAANLNSLLY
+1314 QYSAANLNRLLY
-1326 QMQTE
+1326 QMNTE

-1370 YNQNVWDPLSNM
+1370 YNKNIWDPLSNM

-1395 LGRAYQGH
+1395 LSRAYQGH

-1450 FEAMLDAFQASGIF
+1450 FEAMLDAFQAGGIF
-1464 EQKSEANKDVTLELT
+1464 ERKSDANKDVTLELT

>member
-1 MAEDLAKLQVKVEA
+1 MAEDLAKLQVKLEA
-15 HVDDYVKDIKKADS
+15 QADEYVKELKRADS
-29 ETKKAVDSMTK
+29 ETKRAVDSMSK
-40 ETERLKKQSSSMGM
+40 ETERLKKQSSSMDM
-54 WKNTGKLIADSVK
+54 WKNTGKLVAHSIRY
-67 HAIPNIKAMNAE
+67 AIPNIKAMNAS

-92 VKVYTDEYAETRKNI
+92 VKVYTDEYAKTQESI
-107 EKTRKKLNELRQE
+107 EKLQGKLNELYQE
-120 EKALQQMGESSG
+120 EKALQQLGKSEGDS
-132 ESDRYRSLRKSAE
+132 EQYRDLRKSAE
-145 KTQAELDALHEK
+145 KAQEELV
-157 MKKLEDDGDA
+157 KLESKM
-167 QEYTPKY
+167 QELKDTGKAAVPAPDFSNMETEY
-174 QKTIDAMLAE
+174 Q
-184 QKRVAELQKELDTRR
+184 AELQKVEELQKEFDKRLKDRSTMRYMHDD
-199 KSGSSMTYIT
+199 GTV
-209 EQGKLGNVKDDLE
+209 GNI
-222 ESRRKVK
+222 RK
-229 DLEKQLEDLEKRG
+229 DLAESKGRLEDLKAKMDEMKNSG
-242 KDWQPTEAA
+242 KDWQPTKEAE
-251 RKLSDQ
+251 KLSEQMERASEKIKKYEDQ
-257 MEQTSEKLG
+257 MV
-266 KYRTEMTELR
+266 ELR
-276 ADGVD
+276 ADGVE
-281 RGTDA
+281 RGSDA
-286 WIKNQKEIAKARGE
+286 WIKNQKEIAKARDE
-300 MEKYK
+300 LRKYQT
-305 IMSRNM
+305 MGRNM

-316 DIKKGTGGVAASVKA
+316 DIEMGTGGKLASVKA
-331 VVSEMK
+331 VMK
-337 KSLGQTKVGKAASIG
+337 EIKESLSQTKVGKVASAG
-352 WGGAT
+352 WGGIT

-417 GGLKG
+417 GGPKG

-453 YSDSTNGSLS
+453 YSDNTNGSLS
-463 MLMSSLTQLKNA
+463 MLMSSLTRLKNA
-475 LATAFAPILNAA
+475 LATAFAPILNVA
-487 APMLNLLIQK
+487 APMLNLLVQK
-497 VTAAVTA
+497 VTEAVTA

-554 GFDQINKLNDNSDS
+554 GFDQINKLNDNSD
-568 GDTTDTNTGGGLTP
+568 GDDTADTSTGGGLTP

-587 SVPLDS
+587 SVPINS

-601 LKEAWK
+601 LKDAWK

-614 GQIVGTKL
+614 GQIFGTKL
-622 NNALNQIPWGPIQET
+622 NDALNQISWGPIQET

-667 EAVNTGVGGINAF
+667 GAVNTGVGGINAF
-680 LDNTKWDSVG
+680 LDNTRWDSVG

-695 GLNGV
+695 GLNGA
-700 VDTVDW
+700 VDTIDW

-719 VFTTIGEAARTFQWP
+719 IFTTIGESARTFKWS
-734 DFGKNLADGVNQAIA
+734 DFGKNLAAGVNQTIA
-749 DFDWAENG
+749 DFDWAGNG
-757 ARVGDLVKGLLD
+757 ARIGDLAKGLLD
-769 TVLSFVSETD
+769 TISTFLEQTD
-779 WKQIGTSVATFI
+779 WRKLGESIRTFVVS
-791 ANIDWPGIFT
+791 IDWTGIVNELVRGFGAAAG
-801 RALSAILDVP
+801 ALGALIGGLIGDAIKDAKKYLQKKAEECGGSLWKGVLKGILDAIMNVA
-811 KIVWNLLTGAIEAID
+811 VW
-826 WYSAVRAIPST
+826 
-837 IYDFLTNY
+837 
-845 DWKSLLTSVGDLLG
+845 
-859 AAWQAAFAIGSAV
+859 
-872 LDIVKDSGASIVNGL
+872 
-887 KNGIKKAFS
+887 IKKN
-896 TIGSWIRKHIFDPF
+896 ICDPF
-910 MEKFKNLFGIHSPS
+910 MKGFRNAFGIHSPS
-924 TVMSEMGKNL
+924 TVMAEMGKYL
-934 IAGMLKGITEKI
+934 IEGMLNGITDKI

-956 KDAIGKKWDEVK
+956 KDAI
-968 TDTSKKW
+968 SKKW
-975 KQIND
+975 SEVQTDTTKKWTQIND
-980 DTSKKIGNLRDDA
+980 DTSKKMANLRDDA

-998 EIRSKISDKWS
+998 EIRSKISDKWF
-1009 SVSQNTETS
+1009 SVRQNTETS

-1023 TSLSQKWSGIRSDA
+1023 TSLAQKWSGIRSDA
-1037 ASKFENIRSTVAQKW
+1037 SSKFENIRSTVAQKW
-1052 TNLHGNTTSTWSQIG
+1052 SNLHGNTTSTWSQIG
-1067 IGLKNTWSDLKGNA
+1067 SSLKNTWSDLKSNA
-1081 SRAFGSISS
+1081 SKAFGTISD
-1090 NILSCFRN
+1090 NILGCFRN

-1131 ILGKVGSRKSFAKW
+1131 ILGKVGSSKSFAKW
-1145 QVPKFAR
+1145 QVPKFAQ

-1214 MPHFKNGIGS
+1214 MPHFKTGIGS
-1224 KIKDTISDVWSY
+1224 KIKETISDVWSY

-1245 LALEKF
+1245 LAIKKF

-1258 EPGLSIAKGVVSQ
+1258 EPGLSIAKGVISQ

-1302 RSLAVKA
+1302 RSLAIKA

-1370 YNQNVWDPLSNM
+1370 YNQNIWDPLSNM

-1450 FEAMLDAFQASGIF
+1450 FEAMLDAFQAGGIF
-1464 EQKSEANKDVTLELT
+1464 EQKSDANKDVTLELT

>member
-1 MAEDLAKLQVKVEA
+1 MAEDLAKLQVVIEA
-15 HVDDYVKDIKKADS
+15 TNAPLKKELKKAQDM
-29 ETKKAVDSMTK
+29 VK
-40 ETERLKKQSSSMGM
+40 EASGNMEKQSS
-54 WKNTGKLIADSVK
+54 VK
-67 HAIPNIKAMNAE
+67 AFSGEITKAQQLAKKMRQ
-79 IKNYVK
+79 IVK
-85 EAQVAAG
+85 EAQVQAG
-92 VKVYTDEYAETRKNI
+92 TKVYTEEYKTVQKEADNAKRK
-107 EKTRKKLNELRQE
+107 LRQLREE
-120 EKALQQMGESSG
+120 EKALEQMGQSQGMSEQYQKV
-132 ESDRYRSLRKSAE
+132 SDSA
-145 KTQAELDALHEK
+145 KKAQRELDALKKKMEELEQDGKEK
-157 MKKLEDDGDA
+157 QVAPKFAKVDGEYRVEKEKLENLK
-167 QEYTPKY
+167 QEYENRRKNRLTMQDVDSDGKLINIEEELS
-174 QKTIDAMLAE
+174 KSLD
-184 QKRVAELQKELDTRR
+184 RVEALEAKIKELR
-199 KSGSSMTYIT
+199 K
-209 EQGKLGNVKDDLE
+209 EGKE
-222 ESRRKVK
+222 
-229 DLEKQLEDLEKRG
+229 
-242 KDWQPTEAA
+242 WQPTEAA
-251 RKLSDQ
+251 IKLSGQ
-257 MEQTSEKLG
+257 MEQASEKLG
-266 KYRTEMTELR
+266 KYQSQMTQMR

-286 WIKNQKEIAKARGE
+286 WIKNQKAINQATQEQAKYQNMKA
-300 MEKYK
+300 
-305 IMSRNM
+305 NM
-311 ESSGE
+311 ENAGT
-316 DIKKGTGGVAASVKA
+316 DMKGTKITGISGMLYEIKA
-331 VVSEMK
+331 FKERLK
-337 KSLGQTKVGKAASIG
+337 ANLKEAFEGTKVGKG
-352 WGGAT
+352 WGDISRLLGMISKEAERAST
-357 KLFKGVTS
+357 K
-365 GAKLATTAIKKCSGA
+365 IKKCSGA

-389 NGISAA
+389 NGISVA

-453 YSDSTNGSLS
+453 YNDSTNGSLS

-568 GDTTDTNTGGGLTP
+568 DDNADTSTGGGLTP

-601 LKEAWK
+601 LKDAWK

-622 NNALNQIPWGPIQET
+622 NDALNRIPWGPIQNT
-637 AQKVGKSIGTF
+637 SRKVGKSIGTF

-680 LDNTKWDSVG
+680 LDNTRWDSVG
-690 KFIGD
+690 KIIGD
-695 GLNGV
+695 GLNGAA
-700 VDTVDW
+700 DTVDW

-719 VFTTIGEAARTFQWP
+719 VFAVIGEAARTFKWTG
-734 DFGKNLADGVNQAIA
+734 FGQDLAGGLNTAIT
-749 DFDWAENG
+749 DFDWAGNG
-757 ARVGDLVKGLLD
+757 VRVGDLAKGLLN
-769 TVLSFVSETD
+769 TIVAVLEQTDWRKLGNSVRTFVVSIDWSGIVSELARGFGAAFGSLGALIGGLVGEAFKSAQKYFAQKTKECGGHAVLGFFKGILD
-779 WKQIGTSVATFI
+779 AIDGIGT
-791 ANIDWPGIFT
+791 W
-801 RALSAILDVP
+801 
-811 KIVWNLLTGAIEAID
+811 
-826 WYSAVRAIPST
+826 
-837 IYDFLTNY
+837 
-845 DWKSLLTSVGDLLG
+845 
-859 AAWQAAFAIGSAV
+859 
-872 LDIVKDSGASIVNGL
+872 
-887 KNGIKKAFS
+887 IKKN
-896 TIGSWIRKHIFDPF
+896 IFDPF
-910 MEKFKNLFGIHSPS
+910 MKGFKNVFEIHSPS
-924 TVMSEMGKNL
+924 KVMAEMGRYL
-934 IAGMLKGITEKI
+934 IEGMLNGITDKI

-956 KDAIGKKWDEVK
+956 KDAISKKWEEVK

-980 DTSKKIGNLRDDA
+980 DTSKKIANLRDDA

-1009 SVSQNTETS
+1009 SVRQNTETS

-1023 TSLSQKWSGIRSDA
+1023 TSLAQKWSGIRSDA
-1037 ASKFENIRSTVAQKW
+1037 SSKFENIRSTVAQKW

-1067 IGLKNTWSDLKGNA
+1067 SSLKNTWSDLKSNA
-1081 SRAFGSISS
+1081 SKAFGTISD
-1090 NILSCFRN
+1090 NILGCFRN

-1131 ILGKVGSRKSFAKW
+1131 ILGKVGSSKSFAKW
-1145 QVPKFAR
+1145 QVPKFAQ

-1214 MPHFKNGIGS
+1214 MPHFKNGIGT

-1236 VSHPSKLVD
+1236 VSHPSKLVE

-1258 EPGLSIAKGVVSQ
+1258 EPGLSIAKGVISQ

-1302 RSLAVKA
+1302 RSLAIKA

-1370 YNQNVWDPLSNM
+1370 YNQNIWDPLSNM

-1450 FEAMLDAFQASGIF
+1450 FEAMLDAFQAGGIF
-1464 EQKSEANKDVTLELT
+1464 EQKSDANKDVTLELT

>member
-1 MAEDLAKLQVKVEA
+1 MAEDLAKLQVKLEA
-15 HVDDYVKDIKKADS
+15 QADEYVKELKRADS
-29 ETKKAVDSMTK
+29 ETKRAVDSMSK
-40 ETERLKKQSSSMGM
+40 ETERLKKQSSSMDM
-54 WKNTGKLIADSVK
+54 WKNTGKLVAHSIRY
-67 HAIPNIKAMNAE
+67 AIPNIKAMNAS

-92 VKVYTDEYAETRKNI
+92 VKVYTDEYAKTQESI
-107 EKTRKKLNELRQE
+107 EKLQGKLNELYQE
-120 EKALQQMGESSG
+120 EKALQQLGKSEGDS
-132 ESDRYRSLRKSAE
+132 EQYRDLRKSVE
-145 KTQAELDALHEK
+145 KAQEELV
-157 MKKLEDDGDA
+157 KLESKM
-167 QEYTPKY
+167 QELKDTGKAAVPAPDFSNMETEY
-174 QKTIDAMLAE
+174 Q
-184 QKRVAELQKELDTRR
+184 AELQKVEELQKEFDKRLKDRSTMRYMHDD
-199 KSGSSMTYIT
+199 GTV
-209 EQGKLGNVKDDLE
+209 GNI
-222 ESRRKVK
+222 RK
-229 DLEKQLEDLEKRG
+229 DLAESKGRLEDLKAKMDEMKNSG
-242 KDWQPTEAA
+242 KDWQPTKEAE
-251 RKLSDQ
+251 KLSEQMERASEKIKKYEDQ
-257 MEQTSEKLG
+257 MV
-266 KYRTEMTELR
+266 ELR
-276 ADGVD
+276 ADGVE
-281 RGTDA
+281 RGSDA
-286 WIKNQKEIAKARGE
+286 WIKNQKEIAKARDE
-300 MEKYK
+300 LRKYQT
-305 IMSRNM
+305 MGRNM

-316 DIKKGTGGVAASVKA
+316 DIEMGTGGKLASVKA
-331 VVSEMK
+331 VMK
-337 KSLGQTKVGKAASIG
+337 EIKESLSQTKVGKVASAG
-352 WGGAT
+352 WGGIT

-417 GGLKG
+417 GGPKG

-453 YSDSTNGSLS
+453 YSDNTNGSLS
-463 MLMSSLTQLKNA
+463 MLMSSLTRLKNA
-475 LATAFAPILNAA
+475 LATAFAPILNVA
-487 APMLNLLIQK
+487 APMLNLLVQK
-497 VTAAVTA
+497 VTEAVTA

-554 GFDQINKLNDNSDS
+554 GFDQINKLNDNSD
-568 GDTTDTNTGGGLTP
+568 GDDTADTSTGGGLTP

-587 SVPLDS
+587 SVPINS

-601 LKEAWK
+601 LKDAWK

-614 GQIVGTKL
+614 GQIFGTKL
-622 NNALNQIPWGPIQET
+622 NDALNQISWGPIQET

-667 EAVNTGVGGINAF
+667 GAVNTGVGGINAF
-680 LDNTKWDSVG
+680 LDNTRWDSVG

-695 GLNGV
+695 GLNGA
-700 VDTVDW
+700 VDTIDW

-719 VFTTIGEAARTFQWP
+719 IFTTIGESARTFKWS
-734 DFGKNLADGVNQAIA
+734 DFGKNLAAGVNQTIA
-749 DFDWAENG
+749 DFDWAGNG
-757 ARVGDLVKGLLD
+757 ARIGDLAKGLLD
-769 TVLSFVSETD
+769 TISTFLEQTD
-779 WKQIGTSVATFI
+779 WRKLGESIRTFVVS
-791 ANIDWPGIFT
+791 IDWTGIVNELVRGFGAAAG
-801 RALSAILDVP
+801 ALGALIGGLIGDAIKDAKKYFQKKAEECGGSLWKGVLKGILDAIMNVA
-811 KIVWNLLTGAIEAID
+811 VW
-826 WYSAVRAIPST
+826 
-837 IYDFLTNY
+837 
-845 DWKSLLTSVGDLLG
+845 
-859 AAWQAAFAIGSAV
+859 
-872 LDIVKDSGASIVNGL
+872 
-887 KNGIKKAFS
+887 IKKN
-896 TIGSWIRKHIFDPF
+896 ICDPF
-910 MEKFKNLFGIHSPS
+910 MKGFRNAFGIHSPS
-924 TVMSEMGKNL
+924 TVMAEMGKYL
-934 IAGMLKGITEKI
+934 IEGMLNGITDKI

-956 KDAIGKKWDEVK
+956 KDAI
-968 TDTSKKW
+968 SKKW
-975 KQIND
+975 SEVQTDTTKKWTQIND
-980 DTSKKIGNLRDDA
+980 DTSKKMANLRDDA

-998 EIRSKISDKWS
+998 EIRSKISDKWF
-1009 SVSQNTETS
+1009 SVRQNTETS

-1023 TSLSQKWSGIRSDA
+1023 TSLAQKWSGIRSDA
-1037 ASKFENIRSTVAQKW
+1037 SSKFENIRSTVAQKW
-1052 TNLHGNTTSTWSQIG
+1052 SNLHGNTTSTWSQIG
-1067 IGLKNTWSDLKGNA
+1067 SSLKNTWSDLKSNA
-1081 SRAFGSISS
+1081 SKAFGTISD
-1090 NILSCFRN
+1090 NILGCFRN

-1131 ILGKVGSRKSFAKW
+1131 ILGKVGSSKSFAKW
-1145 QVPKFAR
+1145 QVPKFAQ

-1214 MPHFKNGIGS
+1214 MPHFKTGIGS
-1224 KIKDTISDVWSY
+1224 KIKETISDVWSY

-1245 LALEKF
+1245 LAIKKF

-1258 EPGLSIAKGVVSQ
+1258 EPGLSIAKGVISQ

-1302 RSLAVKA
+1302 RSLAIKA

-1370 YNQNVWDPLSNM
+1370 YNQNIWDPLSNM

-1450 FEAMLDAFQASGIF
+1450 FEAMLDAFQAGGIF
-1464 EQKSEANKDVTLELT
+1464 EQKSDANKDVTLELT

>member
-1 MAEDLAKLQVKVEA
+1 MAEDLAKLQVKLEA
-15 HVDDYVKDIKKADS
+15 QADEYVKELKRADS
-29 ETKKAVDSMTK
+29 ETKRAVDSMSK
-40 ETERLKKQSSSMGM
+40 ETERLKKQSSSMDM
-54 WKNTGKLIADSVK
+54 WKNTGKLVAHSIRY
-67 HAIPNIKAMNAE
+67 AIPNIKAMNAS

-92 VKVYTDEYAETRKNI
+92 VKVYTDEYAKTQESI
-107 EKTRKKLNELRQE
+107 EKLQGKLNELYQE
-120 EKALQQMGESSG
+120 EKALQQLGKSEGDS
-132 ESDRYRSLRKSAE
+132 EQYRDLRKSAE
-145 KTQAELDALHEK
+145 KAQEELV
-157 MKKLEDDGDA
+157 KLESKM
-167 QEYTPKY
+167 QELKDTGKAAVPAPDFSNMETEY
-174 QKTIDAMLAE
+174 Q
-184 QKRVAELQKELDTRR
+184 AELQKVEELQKEFDKRLKDRTTMRYMHDD
-199 KSGSSMTYIT
+199 GTV
-209 EQGKLGNVKDDLE
+209 GNI
-222 ESRRKVK
+222 RK
-229 DLEKQLEDLEKRG
+229 DLAESKGRLEDLKAKMDEMKNSG
-242 KDWQPTEAA
+242 KDWQPTKEAE
-251 RKLSDQ
+251 KLSEQMERASEKIKKYEDQ
-257 MEQTSEKLG
+257 MV
-266 KYRTEMTELR
+266 ELR
-276 ADGVD
+276 ADGVE
-281 RGTDA
+281 RGSDA
-286 WIKNQKEIAKARGE
+286 WIKNQKEIAKARDE
-300 MEKYK
+300 LRKYQT
-305 IMSRNM
+305 MGRNM

-316 DIKKGTGGVAASVKA
+316 DIEMGTGGKLASVKA
-331 VVSEMK
+331 VMK
-337 KSLGQTKVGKAASIG
+337 EIKESLSQTKVGKVASAG
-352 WGGAT
+352 WGGIT

-417 GGLKG
+417 GGPKG

-453 YSDSTNGSLS
+453 YSDNTNGSLS
-463 MLMSSLTQLKNA
+463 MLMSSLTRLKNA
-475 LATAFAPILNAA
+475 LATAFAPILNVA
-487 APMLNLLIQK
+487 APMLNLLVQK
-497 VTAAVTA
+497 VTEAVTA

-554 GFDQINKLNDNSDS
+554 GFDQINKLNDNSD
-568 GDTTDTNTGGGLTP
+568 GDDTADTSTGGGLTP

-587 SVPLDS
+587 SVPINS

-601 LKEAWK
+601 LKDAWK

-614 GQIVGTKL
+614 GQIFGTKL
-622 NNALNQIPWGPIQET
+622 NDALNQISWGPIQET

-667 EAVNTGVGGINAF
+667 GAVNTGVGGINAF
-680 LDNTKWDSVG
+680 LDNTRWDSVG

-695 GLNGV
+695 GLNGA
-700 VDTVDW
+700 VDTIDW

-719 VFTTIGEAARTFQWP
+719 IFTTIGESARTFKWS
-734 DFGKNLADGVNQAIA
+734 DFGKNLAAGVNQTIA
-749 DFDWAENG
+749 DFDWAGNG
-757 ARVGDLVKGLLD
+757 ARIGDLAKGLLD
-769 TVLSFVSETD
+769 TISTFLEQTD
-779 WKQIGTSVATFI
+779 WRKLGESIRTFVVS
-791 ANIDWPGIFT
+791 IDWTGIVNELVRGFGAAAG
-801 RALSAILDVP
+801 ALGALIGGLIGDAIKDAKKYFQKKAEECGGSLWKGVLKGILDAIMNVA
-811 KIVWNLLTGAIEAID
+811 VW
-826 WYSAVRAIPST
+826 
-837 IYDFLTNY
+837 
-845 DWKSLLTSVGDLLG
+845 
-859 AAWQAAFAIGSAV
+859 
-872 LDIVKDSGASIVNGL
+872 
-887 KNGIKKAFS
+887 IKKN
-896 TIGSWIRKHIFDPF
+896 ICDPF
-910 MEKFKNLFGIHSPS
+910 MKGFRNAFGIHSPS
-924 TVMSEMGKNL
+924 TVMAEMGKYL
-934 IAGMLKGITEKI
+934 IEGMLNGITDKI

-956 KDAIGKKWDEVK
+956 KDAI
-968 TDTSKKW
+968 SKKW
-975 KQIND
+975 SEVQTDTTKKWTQIND
-980 DTSKKIGNLRDDA
+980 DTSKKMANLRDDA

-998 EIRSKISDKWS
+998 EIRSKISDKWF
-1009 SVSQNTETS
+1009 SVRQNTETS

-1023 TSLSQKWSGIRSDA
+1023 TSLAQKWSGIRSDA
-1037 ASKFENIRSTVAQKW
+1037 SSKFENIRSTVAQKW
-1052 TNLHGNTTSTWSQIG
+1052 SNLHGNTTSTWSQIG
-1067 IGLKNTWSDLKGNA
+1067 SSLKNTWSDLKSNA
-1081 SRAFGSISS
+1081 SKAFGTISD
-1090 NILSCFRN
+1090 NILGCFRN

-1131 ILGKVGSRKSFAKW
+1131 ILGKVGSSKSFAKW
-1145 QVPKFAR
+1145 QVPKFAQ

-1214 MPHFKNGIGS
+1214 MPHFKTGIGS
-1224 KIKDTISDVWSY
+1224 KIKETISDVWSY

-1245 LALEKF
+1245 LAIKKF

-1258 EPGLSIAKGVVSQ
+1258 EPGLSIAKGVISQ

-1302 RSLAVKA
+1302 RSLAIKA

-1370 YNQNVWDPLSNM
+1370 YNQNIWDPLSNM

-1450 FEAMLDAFQASGIF
+1450 FEAMLDAFQAGGIF
-1464 EQKSEANKDVTLELT
+1464 EQKSDANKDVTLELT

>member
-1 MAEDLAKLQVKVEA
+1 MAEDLAKLQVVIGATNAPLKKEL
-15 HVDDYVKDIKKADS
+15 KKAQDM
-29 ETKKAVDSMTK
+29 VK
-40 ETERLKKQSSSMGM
+40 EASGNMEKQSS
-54 WKNTGKLIADSVK
+54 VK
-67 HAIPNIKAMNAE
+67 AFSGEITKAQQLAKKMRQ
-79 IKNYVK
+79 IVK
-85 EAQVAAG
+85 EAQVQAG
-92 VKVYTDEYAETRKNI
+92 TKVYTEEYKTVQKEADNAKRK
-107 EKTRKKLNELRQE
+107 LRQLREE
-120 EKALQQMGESSG
+120 EKALEQMGQSQGMSEQYQKV
-132 ESDRYRSLRKSAE
+132 SDSA
-145 KTQAELDALHEK
+145 KKAQRELDALKKKMEELEQDGKEK
-157 MKKLEDDGDA
+157 QVAPKFAKVDGEYRVEKEKLENLK
-167 QEYTPKY
+167 QEYENRRKNRLTMQDVDSDGKLINIEEELS
-174 QKTIDAMLAE
+174 KSLD
-184 QKRVAELQKELDTRR
+184 RVEALEAKIKELR
-199 KSGSSMTYIT
+199 K
-209 EQGKLGNVKDDLE
+209 EGKE
-222 ESRRKVK
+222 
-229 DLEKQLEDLEKRG
+229 
-242 KDWQPTEAA
+242 WQPTEAA
-251 RKLSDQ
+251 IKLSGQ
-257 MEQTSEKLG
+257 MEQASEKLG
-266 KYRTEMTELR
+266 KYQSQMTQMR

-286 WIKNQKEIAKARGE
+286 WIKNQKAINQATQEQAKYQNMKA
-300 MEKYK
+300 
-305 IMSRNM
+305 NM
-311 ESSGE
+311 ENAGT
-316 DIKKGTGGVAASVKA
+316 DMKGTKITGISGMLYEIKA
-331 VVSEMK
+331 FKERLK
-337 KSLGQTKVGKAASIG
+337 ANLKEAFEGTKVGKG
-352 WGGAT
+352 WGDISRLLGMISKEAERAST
-357 KLFKGVTS
+357 K
-365 GAKLATTAIKKCSGA
+365 IKKCSGA

-389 NGISAA
+389 NGISVA

-453 YSDSTNGSLS
+453 YNDSTNGSLS

-568 GDTTDTNTGGGLTP
+568 DDNADTSTGGGLTP

-601 LKEAWK
+601 LKDAWK

-622 NNALNQIPWGPIQET
+622 NDALNRIPWGPIQNT
-637 AQKVGKSIGTF
+637 SRKVGKSIGTF
-648 ISGFVEVPD
+648 ISGFVEVPN

-680 LDNTKWDSVG
+680 LDNTRWDSVG

-695 GLNGV
+695 GLNGAA
-700 VDTVDW
+700 DTVDW

-719 VFTTIGEAARTFQWP
+719 VFAVIGEAARTFKWTG
-734 DFGKNLADGVNQAIA
+734 FGQDLAGGLNTAIT
-749 DFDWAENG
+749 DFDWAGNG
-757 ARVGDLVKGLLD
+757 VRVGDLAKGLLN
-769 TVLSFVSETD
+769 TIVAVLEQTDWRKLGNSVRTFVVSIDWSGIVSELARGFGAAFGSLGALIGGLVGETFKSAQKYFAQKTKECGGHAVLGFFKGILD
-779 WKQIGTSVATFI
+779 AIDGIGT
-791 ANIDWPGIFT
+791 W
-801 RALSAILDVP
+801 
-811 KIVWNLLTGAIEAID
+811 
-826 WYSAVRAIPST
+826 
-837 IYDFLTNY
+837 
-845 DWKSLLTSVGDLLG
+845 
-859 AAWQAAFAIGSAV
+859 
-872 LDIVKDSGASIVNGL
+872 
-887 KNGIKKAFS
+887 IKKN
-896 TIGSWIRKHIFDPF
+896 IFDPF
-910 MEKFKNLFGIHSPS
+910 MKGFKNVFEIHSPS
-924 TVMSEMGKNL
+924 KVMAEMGKYL
-934 IAGMLKGITEKI
+934 IEGMLNGITDKI

-956 KDAIGKKWDEVK
+956 KDTISKKWSEVQ

-980 DTSKKIGNLRDDA
+980 DTSKKIANLRDDA

-1009 SVSQNTETS
+1009 SVRQNTETS

-1023 TSLSQKWSGIRSDA
+1023 TSLAQKWSGIRSDA
-1037 ASKFENIRSTVAQKW
+1037 SSKFENIRSTVAQKW

-1067 IGLKNTWSDLKGNA
+1067 SSLKNTWSDLKSNA
-1081 SRAFGSISS
+1081 SKAFGTISD
-1090 NILSCFRN
+1090 NILGCFRN

-1131 ILGKVGSRKSFAKW
+1131 ILGKVGSSKSFAKW
-1145 QVPKFAR
+1145 QVPKFAQ

-1214 MPHFKNGIGS
+1214 MPHFKNGIGT

-1236 VSHPSKLVD
+1236 VSHPSKLVE

-1258 EPGLSIAKGVVSQ
+1258 EPGLSIAKGVISQ

-1302 RSLAVKA
+1302 RSLAIKA

-1370 YNQNVWDPLSNM
+1370 YNQNIWDPLSNM

-1450 FEAMLDAFQASGIF
+1450 FEAMLDAFQAGGIF
-1464 EQKSEANKDVTLELT
+1464 EQKSDANKDVTLELT

>member
-1 MAEDLAKLQVKVEA
+1 MAEDLAKLQVKLEA
-15 HVDDYVKDIKKADS
+15 QADEYVKEIKRADS
-29 ETKKAVDSMTK
+29 ETKRAVASMTK

-92 VKVYTDEYAETRKNI
+92 IKVYTDEYAETRRNI

-145 KTQAELDALHEK
+145 KTQAELDTLHEK

-184 QKRVAELQKELDTRR
+184 KKRVEELQKELDARR

-286 WIKNQKEIAKARGE
+286 WIKNQKEIAKASGE

-305 IMSRNM
+305 TMSRNM

-331 VVSEMK
+331 VASEMK
-337 KSLGQTKVGKAASIG
+337 KSISQTKVGKVASVG

-357 KLFKGVTS
+357 KFFKGVTS
-365 GAKLATTAIKKCSGA
+365 GAKLATKAIKKCSGA

-453 YSDSTNGSLS
+453 YNDSTNGSLS

-568 GDTTDTNTGGGLTP
+568 SDAADNSAGGGLTP

-587 SVPLDS
+587 SVPVES
-593 KVSDFAKK
+593 KISDFAKR
-601 LKEAWK
+601 LKDAWK

-622 NNALNQIPWGPIQET
+622 NDALNRISWGTIQNT
-637 AQKVGKSIGTF
+637 ARKVGKSIGTF

-657 LGTNIGKTIA
+657 LGTNIGKAIA

-680 LDNTKWDSVG
+680 LDNTRWDSVG

-695 GLNGV
+695 GLNGAV
-700 VDTVDW
+700 NTVDW
-706 PGIGHLYAQKWNA
+706 SGIGHMFAQKWNA
-719 VFTTIGEAARTFQWP
+719 IFTTIGEAARTFKWSN
-734 DFGKNLADGVNQAIA
+734 FGKNLASGLNKAIT
-749 DFDWAENG
+749 DFDWAGNG
-757 ARVGDLVKGLLD
+757 ARISDLALGLLN
-769 TVLSFVSETD
+769 TLTTFLEQTD
-779 WKQIGTSVATFI
+779 WVKLGASIKSFI
-791 ANIDWPGIFT
+791 A
-801 RALSAILDVP
+801 
-811 KIVWNLLTGAIEAID
+811 AID
-826 WYSAVRAIPST
+826 WKSIGTELSRAIGD
-837 IYDFLTNY
+837 IFGALGAIVGG
-845 DWKSLLTSVGDLLG
+845 LVGDAFKNAQKYFAQKTKECGGNAFLG
-859 AAWQAAFAIGSAV
+859 FLKGIRDAIIGIGAW
-872 LDIVKDSGASIVNGL
+872 
-887 KNGIKKAFS
+887 IKKN
-896 TIGSWIRKHIFDPF
+896 IFDPF
-910 MEKFKNLFGIHSPS
+910 MKGFKSVFEIHSPS
-924 TVMSEMGKNL
+924 KVMAEMGKYL
-934 IAGMLKGITEKI
+934 IEGMLKGITGKI
-946 SDIKQKFSEI
+946 ADIKAKFSEI
-956 KDAIGKKWDEVK
+956 KDAISKKWEETK

-975 KQIND
+975 KQI
-980 DTSKKIGNLRDDA
+980 TEETTKKMGSLRDDA

-998 EIRSKISDKWS
+998 EIRSNISGKWS
-1009 SVSQNTETS
+1009 LVRQNTETS
-1018 WNNTK
+1018 WNNIKSNTA
-1023 TSLSQKWSGIRSDA
+1023 QKWSEIRSDA
-1037 ASKFENIRSTVAQKW
+1037 SAKFENIRSTVAQKW
-1052 TNLHGNTTSTWSQIG
+1052 NSLHKDTTWSQISSN
-1067 IGLKNTWSDLKGNA
+1067 LKNTWSDLKSNA
-1081 SRAFGSISS
+1081 SKAFGTISD
-1090 NILSCFRN
+1090 NILGCFRN

-1131 ILGKVGSRKSFAKW
+1131 ILGKVGSSKSFAKW
-1145 QVPKFAR
+1145 QVPKFAN
-1152 GSEGL
+1152 GSEGIPT
-1157 QADTLGVVNDQ
+1157 DTLGVVNDQ

-1181 GSAFVPQGRNVPL
+1181 GSAFIPQGRNVPL

-1199 TQIVPAKQTQQYLSM
+1199 TQIVPAKQTQQYMSM
-1214 MPHFKNGIGS
+1214 MPHFKTGVGS
-1224 KIKDTISDVWSY
+1224 KIKETIENVWSY

-1245 LALEKF
+1245 LALDKF
-1251 ADVGNAA
+1251 ANIGNAM
-1258 EPGLSIAKGVVSQ
+1258 EPGLSIAKGVISQ
-1271 VKGSITDFVKN
+1271 VKGSVTDFVKKI
-1282 LFSESTPKVNYVAS
+1282 FSESEPKVNYVAS

-1302 RSLAVKA
+1302 RSLATKA

-1314 QYSAANLNSLLY
+1314 QYSAANLNRLLY
-1326 QMQTE
+1326 QMNTE

-1370 YNQNVWDPLSNM
+1370 YNKNIWDPLSNM

-1395 LGRAYQGH
+1395 LSRAYQGH

-1450 FEAMLDAFQASGIF
+1450 FEAMLDAFQAGGIF
-1464 EQKSEANKDVTLELT
+1464 ERKSDANKDVTLELT

>member
-1 MAEDLAKLQVKVEA
+1 MAEDLAKLQVKLEA
-15 HVDDYVKDIKKADS
+15 HADEYVKEIKRADS
-29 ETKKAVDSMTK
+29 ETKRAVASMTK

-54 WKNTGKLIADSVK
+54 WKNTGKLIAHSIRY
-67 HAIPNIKAMNAE
+67 AIPNIKAMNAS

-92 VKVYTDEYAETRKNI
+92 VKVYTDEYAKTQESI
-107 EKTRKKLNELRQE
+107 EKLQGKLNELYQE
-120 EKALQQMGESSG
+120 EKALQQLGKSEGDS
-132 ESDRYRSLRKSAE
+132 EQYRDLRKSAE
-145 KTQAELDALHEK
+145 KAQEELV
-157 MKKLEDDGDA
+157 KLESKM
-167 QEYTPKY
+167 QELKDTGKAAVPAPDFSNMETEY
-174 QKTIDAMLAE
+174 Q
-184 QKRVAELQKELDTRR
+184 AELQKVEELQKEFDKRLKDRSTMRYTHDD
-199 KSGSSMTYIT
+199 GTV
-209 EQGKLGNVKDDLE
+209 GNI
-222 ESRRKVK
+222 RK
-229 DLEKQLEDLEKRG
+229 DLAESKGRLEDLKAKMDEMKNSG
-242 KDWQPTEAA
+242 KDWQPTKEAE
-251 RKLSDQ
+251 KLSEQMERASEKIKKYEDQ
-257 MEQTSEKLG
+257 MV
-266 KYRTEMTELR
+266 ELR

-281 RGTDA
+281 RGSDA
-286 WIKNQKEIAKARGE
+286 WIKNQKEIAKARDE
-300 MEKYK
+300 LRKYQT
-305 IMSRNM
+305 MGRNM

-316 DIKKGTGGVAASVKA
+316 DIEMGTGGKLASVKA
-331 VVSEMK
+331 VMK
-337 KSLGQTKVGKAASIG
+337 EIKESLSQTKVGKVASAG
-352 WGGAT
+352 WGGIT

-389 NGISAA
+389 NGISAV

-441 SVLTEGMNNLAQ
+441 NVLTEGMNNLAQ

-463 MLMSSLTQLKNA
+463 MLMSSITQLKNA

-568 GDTTDTNTGGGLTP
+568 DDTADTSTGGGLTP

-587 SVPLDS
+587 SVPINS

-601 LKEAWK
+601 LKDAWK

-622 NNALNQIPWGPIQET
+622 NDALNQIPWGTIQET
-637 AQKVGKSIGTF
+637 ARKVGKSIGTF

-680 LDNTKWDSVG
+680 LDNTRWDSVG

-695 GLNGV
+695 GLNGA
-700 VDTVDW
+700 VDTIDW
-706 PGIGHLYAQKWNA
+706 PGIGHMFAQKWNA
-719 VFTTIGEAARTFQWP
+719 IFTTIGEAARTFKWSN
-734 DFGKNLADGVNQAIA
+734 FGKNLASGLNKAIT
-749 DFDWAENG
+749 DFDWAGNG
-757 ARVGDLVKGLLD
+757 ARISDLALGLLN
-769 TVLSFVSETD
+769 TLTTFLEQTD
-779 WKQIGTSVATFI
+779 WVKLGASIKSFI
-791 ANIDWPGIFT
+791 A
-801 RALSAILDVP
+801 
-811 KIVWNLLTGAIEAID
+811 AID
-826 WYSAVRAIPST
+826 WKSIGTELTRAIGD
-837 IYDFLTNY
+837 IFGALGAIVGG
-845 DWKSLLTSVGDLLG
+845 LVGDAFKNAQKYFAQKTKECGGSLWKGVLKGILDAIIGIG
-859 AAWQAAFAIGSAV
+859 AW
-872 LDIVKDSGASIVNGL
+872 
-887 KNGIKKAFS
+887 IKKN
-896 TIGSWIRKHIFDPF
+896 IFDPF
-910 MEKFKNLFGIHSPS
+910 MKGFKSVFEIHSPS
-924 TVMSEMGKNL
+924 KVMAEMGRYL
-934 IAGMLKGITEKI
+934 IEGMLNGITDKI

-956 KDAIGKKWDEVK
+956 KNAI
-968 TDTSKKW
+968 SKKW
-975 KQIND
+975 SEVQTDTTKKWTQIND
-980 DTSKKIGNLRDDA
+980 DTSKKIANLRDDA

-1009 SVSQNTETS
+1009 SVRQNTETS

-1023 TSLSQKWSGIRSDA
+1023 TSLAQKWSGIHSDA
-1037 ASKFENIRSTVAQKW
+1037 SSKFENIRSTVAQKW

-1067 IGLKNTWSDLKGNA
+1067 SSLKNTWSDLKSNA
-1081 SRAFGSISS
+1081 SKAFGTISD
-1090 NILSCFRN
+1090 NILGCFRN

-1131 ILGKVGSRKSFAKW
+1131 ILGKVGSSKSFAKW
-1145 QVPKFAR
+1145 QVPKFAQ

-1214 MPHFKNGIGS
+1214 MPHFKNGIGA

-1245 LALEKF
+1245 LAIKKF

-1258 EPGLSIAKGVVSQ
+1258 EPGLSIAKGVISQ

-1282 LFSESTPKVNYVAS
+1282 LFSESAPKVNYVAS

-1302 RSLAVKA
+1302 RSLAIKA

-1370 YNQNVWDPLSNM
+1370 YNQNIWDPLSNM

-1395 LGRAYQGH
+1395 LGRAYRGH

-1441 ITEGIKGAV
+1441 ITDGIKGAV
-1450 FEAMLDAFQASGIF
+1450 FEAMLDAFQAGGIF
-1464 EQKSEANKDVTLELT
+1464 EQKSDANKDVTLELT

>member
-1 MAEDLAKLQVKVEA
+1 MAEDLAKLQVVIEA
-15 HVDDYVKDIKKADS
+15 TNAPLKKELKKAQDM
-29 ETKKAVDSMTK
+29 VK
-40 ETERLKKQSSSMGM
+40 EASGNMEKQSS
-54 WKNTGKLIADSVK
+54 VK
-67 HAIPNIKAMNAE
+67 AFSGEITKAQQLAKKMRQ
-79 IKNYVK
+79 IVK
-85 EAQVAAG
+85 EAQVQAG
-92 VKVYTDEYAETRKNI
+92 TKVYTEEYKTVQKEADNAKRK
-107 EKTRKKLNELRQE
+107 LRQLREE
-120 EKALQQMGESSG
+120 EKALEQMGQSQGMSEQYQKV
-132 ESDRYRSLRKSAE
+132 SDSA
-145 KTQAELDALHEK
+145 KKAQRELDALKKKMEELEQDGKEK
-157 MKKLEDDGDA
+157 QVAPKFAKVDGEYRVEKEKLENLK
-167 QEYTPKY
+167 QEYENRRKNRLTMQDVNSDGKLINIEEELS
-174 QKTIDAMLAE
+174 KSLD
-184 QKRVAELQKELDTRR
+184 RVEALEAKIKELR
-199 KSGSSMTYIT
+199 K
-209 EQGKLGNVKDDLE
+209 EGKE
-222 ESRRKVK
+222 
-229 DLEKQLEDLEKRG
+229 
-242 KDWQPTEAA
+242 WQPTEAA
-251 RKLSDQ
+251 IKLSGQ
-257 MEQTSEKLG
+257 MEQASEKLG
-266 KYRTEMTELR
+266 KYQSQMTQMR

-286 WIKNQKEIAKARGE
+286 WIKNQKAINQATQEQAKYQNMKA
-300 MEKYK
+300 
-305 IMSRNM
+305 NM
-311 ESSGE
+311 ENAGT
-316 DIKKGTGGVAASVKA
+316 DMKGTKITGISGMLYEIKA
-331 VVSEMK
+331 FKERLK
-337 KSLGQTKVGKAASIG
+337 ANLKEAFEGTKVGKG
-352 WGGAT
+352 WGDISRLLGMISKEAERAST
-357 KLFKGVTS
+357 K
-365 GAKLATTAIKKCSGA
+365 IKKCSGA

-389 NGISAA
+389 NGISVA

-453 YSDSTNGSLS
+453 YNDSTNGSLS

-568 GDTTDTNTGGGLTP
+568 DDNADTSTGGGLTP

-601 LKEAWK
+601 LKDAWK

-622 NNALNQIPWGPIQET
+622 NDALNRIPWGPIQNT
-637 AQKVGKSIGTF
+637 SRKVGKSIGTF
-648 ISGFVEVPD
+648 ISCFVEVPD

-680 LDNTKWDSVG
+680 LDNTRWDSVG

-695 GLNGV
+695 GLNGAA
-700 VDTVDW
+700 DTVDW

-719 VFTTIGEAARTFQWP
+719 VFAVIGEAARTFKWTG
-734 DFGKNLADGVNQAIA
+734 FGQDLAGGLNTAIT
-749 DFDWAENG
+749 DFDWAGNG
-757 ARVGDLVKGLLD
+757 VRVGDLAKGLLN
-769 TVLSFVSETD
+769 TIVAVLEQTDWRKLGNSVRTFVVSIDWSGIVSELARGFGAAFGSLGALIGGLVGEAFKSAQKYFAQKTKECGGHAVLGFFKGILD
-779 WKQIGTSVATFI
+779 AIDGIGT
-791 ANIDWPGIFT
+791 W
-801 RALSAILDVP
+801 
-811 KIVWNLLTGAIEAID
+811 
-826 WYSAVRAIPST
+826 
-837 IYDFLTNY
+837 
-845 DWKSLLTSVGDLLG
+845 
-859 AAWQAAFAIGSAV
+859 
-872 LDIVKDSGASIVNGL
+872 
-887 KNGIKKAFS
+887 IKKN
-896 TIGSWIRKHIFDPF
+896 IFDPF
-910 MEKFKNLFGIHSPS
+910 MKGFKNAFEIHSPS
-924 TVMSEMGKNL
+924 KVMAEMGKYL
-934 IAGMLKGITEKI
+934 IEGMLNGITDKI

-956 KDAIGKKWDEVK
+956 KDAISKKWEEVK

-980 DTSKKIGNLRDDA
+980 DTSKKIANLRDDA

-1009 SVSQNTETS
+1009 SVRQNTETS

-1023 TSLSQKWSGIRSDA
+1023 TSLAQKWSGIRSDA
-1037 ASKFENIRSTVAQKW
+1037 SSKFENIRSTVAQKW

-1067 IGLKNTWSDLKGNA
+1067 SSLKNTWSDLKGNA
-1081 SRAFGSISS
+1081 SRAFGTISD
-1090 NILSCFRN
+1090 NILNCFRN

-1131 ILGKVGSRKSFAKW
+1131 ILGKVGSSKSFAKW
-1145 QVPKFAR
+1145 QVPKFAN

-1214 MPHFKNGIGS
+1214 MPHFKTGIGS
-1224 KIKDTISDVWSY
+1224 KIKETISDVWSY

-1245 LALEKF
+1245 LAIKKF

-1258 EPGLSIAKGVVSQ
+1258 EPGLSIAKGVISQ

-1302 RSLAVKA
+1302 RSLAIKA

-1370 YNQNVWDPLSNM
+1370 YNQNIWDPLSNM

-1395 LGRAYQGH
+1395 LGRAYRGH

-1408 GFPQTGEFFMAR
+1408 GFPQNGEFFMAR

-1428 RMGSRNAVANNDQ
+1428 RMGNRNAVANNDQ

-1450 FEAMLDAFQASGIF
+1450 FEAMLDAFQAGGIF
-1464 EQKSEANKDVTLELT
+1464 EQKSDANKDVTLELT

>member
-1 MAEDLAKLQVKVEA
+1 MAEDLAKLQVVIEA
-15 HVDDYVKDIKKADS
+15 TNAPLKKELKKAQDM
-29 ETKKAVDSMTK
+29 VK
-40 ETERLKKQSSSMGM
+40 EASGNMEKQSS
-54 WKNTGKLIADSVK
+54 VK
-67 HAIPNIKAMNAE
+67 AFSGEITKAQQLAKKMRQ
-79 IKNYVK
+79 IVK
-85 EAQVAAG
+85 EAQVQAG
-92 VKVYTDEYAETRKNI
+92 TKVYTEEYKTVQKEADNAKRK
-107 EKTRKKLNELRQE
+107 LRQLREE
-120 EKALQQMGESSG
+120 EKALEQMGQSQGMSEQYQKV
-132 ESDRYRSLRKSAE
+132 SDSA
-145 KTQAELDALHEK
+145 KKAQRELDALKKKMEELEQDGKEK
-157 MKKLEDDGDA
+157 QVAPKFAKVDGEYRVEKEKLENLK
-167 QEYTPKY
+167 QEYENRRKNRLTMQDVDSDGKLINIEEELS
-174 QKTIDAMLAE
+174 KSLD
-184 QKRVAELQKELDTRR
+184 RVEALEAKIKELR
-199 KSGSSMTYIT
+199 K
-209 EQGKLGNVKDDLE
+209 EGKE
-222 ESRRKVK
+222 
-229 DLEKQLEDLEKRG
+229 
-242 KDWQPTEAA
+242 WQPTEAA
-251 RKLSDQ
+251 IKLSGQ
-257 MEQTSEKLG
+257 MEQASEKLG
-266 KYRTEMTELR
+266 KYQSQMTQMR

-286 WIKNQKEIAKARGE
+286 WIKNQKAINQATQEQAKYQNMKA
-300 MEKYK
+300 
-305 IMSRNM
+305 NM
-311 ESSGE
+311 ENAGT
-316 DIKKGTGGVAASVKA
+316 DMKGTKITGISGMLYEIKA
-331 VVSEMK
+331 FKERLK
-337 KSLGQTKVGKAASIG
+337 ANLKEAFEGTKVGKG
-352 WGGAT
+352 WGDISRLLGMISKEAERAST
-357 KLFKGVTS
+357 K
-365 GAKLATTAIKKCSGA
+365 IKKCSGA

-430 RSLFALVNRLR
+430 RPLFALVNRLR

-568 GDTTDTNTGGGLTP
+568 DDNADTSTGGGLTP

-593 KVSDFAKK
+593 KITDFAKK
-601 LKEAWK
+601 LKDAWK

-622 NNALNQIPWGPIQET
+622 NDALNRIPWGPIQNT
-637 AQKVGKSIGTF
+637 SRKVGKSIGTF

-680 LDNTKWDSVG
+680 LDNTRWDSVG

-695 GLNGV
+695 GLNGAA
-700 VDTVDW
+700 DTVDW

-719 VFTTIGEAARTFQWP
+719 VFAVIGEAARTFKWTG
-734 DFGKNLADGVNQAIA
+734 FGQDLAGGLNTAIT
-749 DFDWAENG
+749 DFDWAGNG
-757 ARVGDLVKGLLD
+757 VRVGDLAKGLLN
-769 TVLSFVSETD
+769 TIVAVLEQTDWRKLGNSVRTFVVSIDWSGIVSELARGFGAAFGSLGALIGGLVGEAFKSAQKYFAQKTKECGGHAVLGFFKGILD
-779 WKQIGTSVATFI
+779 AIDGIGT
-791 ANIDWPGIFT
+791 W
-801 RALSAILDVP
+801 
-811 KIVWNLLTGAIEAID
+811 
-826 WYSAVRAIPST
+826 
-837 IYDFLTNY
+837 
-845 DWKSLLTSVGDLLG
+845 
-859 AAWQAAFAIGSAV
+859 
-872 LDIVKDSGASIVNGL
+872 
-887 KNGIKKAFS
+887 IKKN
-896 TIGSWIRKHIFDPF
+896 IFDPF
-910 MEKFKNLFGIHSPS
+910 MKGFKNVFEIHSPS
-924 TVMSEMGKNL
+924 KVMAEMGKYL
-934 IAGMLKGITEKI
+934 IEGMLNGITDKI

-956 KDAIGKKWDEVK
+956 KDTISKKWSEVQ

-980 DTSKKIGNLRDDA
+980 DTSKKIANLRDDA

-1009 SVSQNTETS
+1009 SVRQNTETS

-1023 TSLSQKWSGIRSDA
+1023 TSLAQKWSGIRSDA
-1037 ASKFENIRSTVAQKW
+1037 SSKFENIRSTVAQKW

-1067 IGLKNTWSDLKGNA
+1067 SSLKNTWSDLKSSA
-1081 SRAFGSISS
+1081 SRAFGTISD
-1090 NILSCFRN
+1090 NILGCFRN

-1131 ILGKVGSRKSFAKW
+1131 ILGKVGSSKSFAKW
-1145 QVPKFAR
+1145 QVPKFAQ

-1214 MPHFKNGIGS
+1214 MPHFKNGIGT

-1236 VSHPSKLVD
+1236 VSHPSKLVE

-1258 EPGLSIAKGVVSQ
+1258 EPGLSIAKGVISQ

-1282 LFSESTPKVNYVAS
+1282 LFSESAPKVNYVAS

-1302 RSLAVKA
+1302 RSLAIKA

-1370 YNQNVWDPLSNM
+1370 YNQNIWDPLSNM

-1395 LGRAYQGH
+1395 LGRAYRGH

-1450 FEAMLDAFQASGIF
+1450 FEAMLDAFQAGGIF
-1464 EQKSEANKDVTLELT
+1464 EQKSDANKDVTLELT

>member
-1 MAEDLAKLQVKVEA
+1 MAEDLAKLQVVIEA
-15 HVDDYVKDIKKADS
+15 TNAPLKKELKKAQDM
-29 ETKKAVDSMTK
+29 VK
-40 ETERLKKQSSSMGM
+40 EASGNMEKQSS
-54 WKNTGKLIADSVK
+54 VK
-67 HAIPNIKAMNAE
+67 AFSGEITKAQQLAKKMRQ
-79 IKNYVK
+79 IVK
-85 EAQVAAG
+85 EAQVQAG
-92 VKVYTDEYAETRKNI
+92 TKVYTEEYKTVQKEADNAKRK
-107 EKTRKKLNELRQE
+107 LRQLREE
-120 EKALQQMGESSG
+120 EKALEQMGQSQGMSEQYQKV
-132 ESDRYRSLRKSAE
+132 SDSA
-145 KTQAELDALHEK
+145 KKAQRELDALKKKMEELEQDGKEK
-157 MKKLEDDGDA
+157 QVAPKFAKVDGEYRVEKEKLENLK
-167 QEYTPKY
+167 QEYENRRKNRLTMQDVDSDGKLINIEEELS
-174 QKTIDAMLAE
+174 KSLD
-184 QKRVAELQKELDTRR
+184 RVEALEAKIKELR
-199 KSGSSMTYIT
+199 K
-209 EQGKLGNVKDDLE
+209 EGKE
-222 ESRRKVK
+222 
-229 DLEKQLEDLEKRG
+229 
-242 KDWQPTEAA
+242 WQPTEAA
-251 RKLSDQ
+251 IKLSGQ
-257 MEQTSEKLG
+257 MEQASEKLG
-266 KYRTEMTELR
+266 KYQSQMTQMR

-286 WIKNQKEIAKARGE
+286 WIKNQKAINQATQEQAKYQNMKA
-300 MEKYK
+300 
-305 IMSRNM
+305 NM
-311 ESSGE
+311 ENAGT
-316 DIKKGTGGVAASVKA
+316 DMKGTKITGISGMLYEIKA
-331 VVSEMK
+331 FKERLK
-337 KSLGQTKVGKAASIG
+337 ANLKEAFEGTKVGKG
-352 WGGAT
+352 WGDISRLLGMISKEAERAST
-357 KLFKGVTS
+357 K
-365 GAKLATTAIKKCSGA
+365 IKKCSGA

-389 NGISAA
+389 NGISVA

-417 GGLKG
+417 GGPKG

-453 YSDSTNGSLS
+453 YNDSTNGSLS

-568 GDTTDTNTGGGLTP
+568 DDNAGTSTGGGLTP

-587 SVPLDS
+587 SVPFDS

-601 LKEAWK
+601 LKDAWK

-622 NNALNQIPWGPIQET
+622 NDALNRIPWGPIQNT
-637 AQKVGKSIGTF
+637 SRKVGKSIGTF

-680 LDNTKWDSVG
+680 LDNTRWDSVG

-695 GLNGV
+695 GLNGAA
-700 VDTVDW
+700 DTVDW

-719 VFTTIGEAARTFQWP
+719 VFAVIGEAARTFKWTG
-734 DFGKNLADGVNQAIA
+734 FGQDLAGGLNTAIT
-749 DFDWAENG
+749 DFDWAGNG
-757 ARVGDLVKGLLD
+757 VRVGDLAKGLLN
-769 TVLSFVSETD
+769 TIVAVLEQTDWRKLGNSVRTFVVSIDWSGIVSELAR
-779 WKQIGTSVATFI
+779 GF
-791 ANIDWPGIFT
+791 
-801 RALSAILDVP
+801 
-811 KIVWNLLTGAIEAID
+811 GAAFG
-826 WYSAVRAIPST
+826 S
-837 IYDFLTNY
+837 
-845 DWKSLLTSVGDLLG
+845 LG
-859 AAWQAAFAIGSAV
+859 ALIGGLVGEAFKSAQKYFAQKTKECGGNAFLGFLKGIRDAIIGIGAW
-872 LDIVKDSGASIVNGL
+872 
-887 KNGIKKAFS
+887 IKKN
-896 TIGSWIRKHIFDPF
+896 IFDPF
-910 MEKFKNLFGIHSPS
+910 MKGFKSVFEIHSPS
-924 TVMSEMGKNL
+924 KVMAEMGKYL
-934 IAGMLKGITEKI
+934 IEGMLNGITDKI

-956 KDAIGKKWDEVK
+956 KDAISKKWEEVK

-980 DTSKKIGNLRDDA
+980 DTSKKIANLRDDA

-1009 SVSQNTETS
+1009 SVRQNTEIS

-1023 TSLSQKWSGIRSDA
+1023 TSLAQKWSGIRSDA
-1037 ASKFENIRSTVAQKW
+1037 SSKFENIRSTVAQKW

-1067 IGLKNTWSDLKGNA
+1067 SSLKNTWSDLKGNA
-1081 SRAFGSISS
+1081 SRAFGTISD
-1090 NILSCFRN
+1090 NILNCFRN

-1131 ILGKVGSRKSFAKW
+1131 ILGKVGSSKAFAKW
-1145 QVPKFAR
+1145 QVPKFAN

-1214 MPHFKNGIGS
+1214 MPHFKTGIGT

-1245 LALEKF
+1245 LAIEKF

-1258 EPGLSIAKGVVSQ
+1258 EPGLSIAKGVISQ

-1282 LFSESTPKVNYVAS
+1282 FFSESAPKVNYVAS

-1302 RSLAVKA
+1302 RSLAIKA

-1370 YNQNVWDPLSNM
+1370 YNQNIWDPLSNM

-1395 LGRAYQGH
+1395 LGKAYQGH

-1450 FEAMLDAFQASGIF
+1450 FEAMLDAFQAGGIF
-1464 EQKSEANKDVTLELT
+1464 EQKSDANKDVTLELT

>member
-1 MAEDLAKLQVKVEA
+1 MAEDLAKLQVVIEA
-15 HVDDYVKDIKKADS
+15 TNAPLKKELKKAQDM
-29 ETKKAVDSMTK
+29 VK
-40 ETERLKKQSSSMGM
+40 EASGNMEKQSS
-54 WKNTGKLIADSVK
+54 VK
-67 HAIPNIKAMNAE
+67 AFSGEITKAQQLAKKMRQ
-79 IKNYVK
+79 IVK
-85 EAQVAAG
+85 EAQVQAG
-92 VKVYTDEYAETRKNI
+92 TKVYTEEYKTVQKEADNAKRK
-107 EKTRKKLNELRQE
+107 LRQLREE
-120 EKALQQMGESSG
+120 EKALEQMGQSQGMSEQYQKV
-132 ESDRYRSLRKSAE
+132 SDSA
-145 KTQAELDALHEK
+145 KKAQRELDALKKKMEELEQDGKEK
-157 MKKLEDDGDA
+157 QVAPKFAKVDGEYRVEKEKLENLK
-167 QEYTPKY
+167 QEYENRRKNRLTMQDVDSDGKLINIEEELS
-174 QKTIDAMLAE
+174 KSLD
-184 QKRVAELQKELDTRR
+184 RVEALEAKIKELR
-199 KSGSSMTYIT
+199 K
-209 EQGKLGNVKDDLE
+209 EGKE
-222 ESRRKVK
+222 
-229 DLEKQLEDLEKRG
+229 
-242 KDWQPTEAA
+242 WQPTEAA
-251 RKLSDQ
+251 IKLSGQ
-257 MEQTSEKLG
+257 MEQASEKLG
-266 KYRTEMTELR
+266 KYQSQMTQMR

-286 WIKNQKEIAKARGE
+286 WIKNQKAINQATQEQAKYQNMKA
-300 MEKYK
+300 
-305 IMSRNM
+305 NM
-311 ESSGE
+311 ENAGT
-316 DIKKGTGGVAASVKA
+316 DMKGTKITGISGMLYEIKA
-331 VVSEMK
+331 FKERLK
-337 KSLGQTKVGKAASIG
+337 ANLKEAFEGTKVGKG
-352 WGGAT
+352 WGDISRLLGMISKEAERAST
-357 KLFKGVTS
+357 K
-365 GAKLATTAIKKCSGA
+365 IKKCSGA

-389 NGISAA
+389 NGISVA

-453 YSDSTNGSLS
+453 YNDSTNGSLS

-568 GDTTDTNTGGGLTP
+568 DDNADTSTGGGLTP

-601 LKEAWK
+601 LKDAWK

-622 NNALNQIPWGPIQET
+622 NDALNRIPWGPIQNT
-637 AQKVGKSIGTF
+637 SRKVGKSIGTF
-648 ISGFVEVPD
+648 ISGFVEVPN

-680 LDNTKWDSVG
+680 LDNTRWDSVG

-695 GLNGV
+695 GLNGAA
-700 VDTVDW
+700 DTVDW

-719 VFTTIGEAARTFQWP
+719 VFAVIGEAARTFKWTG
-734 DFGKNLADGVNQAIA
+734 FGQDLAGGLNTAIT
-749 DFDWAENG
+749 DFDWAGNG
-757 ARVGDLVKGLLD
+757 VRVGDLAKGLLN
-769 TVLSFVSETD
+769 TIVAVLEQTDWRKLGNSVRTFVVSIDWSGIVSELARGFGAAFGSLGALIGGLVGETFKSAQKYFAQKTKECGGHAVLGFFKGILD
-779 WKQIGTSVATFI
+779 AIDGIGT
-791 ANIDWPGIFT
+791 W
-801 RALSAILDVP
+801 
-811 KIVWNLLTGAIEAID
+811 
-826 WYSAVRAIPST
+826 
-837 IYDFLTNY
+837 
-845 DWKSLLTSVGDLLG
+845 
-859 AAWQAAFAIGSAV
+859 
-872 LDIVKDSGASIVNGL
+872 
-887 KNGIKKAFS
+887 IKKN
-896 TIGSWIRKHIFDPF
+896 IFDPF
-910 MEKFKNLFGIHSPS
+910 MKWFKNVFEIHSPS
-924 TVMSEMGKNL
+924 KVMAEMGKYL
-934 IAGMLKGITEKI
+934 IEGMLNGITDKI

-956 KDAIGKKWDEVK
+956 KDTISKKWSEVQ

-980 DTSKKIGNLRDDA
+980 DTSKKIANLRDDA

-1009 SVSQNTETS
+1009 SVRQNTETS

-1023 TSLSQKWSGIRSDA
+1023 TSLAQKWSGIRSDA
-1037 ASKFENIRSTVAQKW
+1037 SSKFENIRSTVAQKW

-1067 IGLKNTWSDLKGNA
+1067 SSLKNTWSDLKSNA
-1081 SRAFGSISS
+1081 SKAFGTISD
-1090 NILSCFRN
+1090 NILGCFRN

-1131 ILGKVGSRKSFAKW
+1131 ILGKVGSSKSFAKW
-1145 QVPKFAR
+1145 QVPKFAQ

-1214 MPHFKNGIGS
+1214 MPHFKNGIGT

-1236 VSHPSKLVD
+1236 VSHPSKLVE

-1258 EPGLSIAKGVVSQ
+1258 EPGLSIAKGVISQ

-1302 RSLAVKA
+1302 RSLAIKA

-1370 YNQNVWDPLSNM
+1370 YNQNIWDPLSNM

-1450 FEAMLDAFQASGIF
+1450 FEAMLDAFQAGGIF
-1464 EQKSEANKDVTLELT
+1464 EQKSDANKDVTLELT

>member
-1 MAEDLAKLQVKVEA
+1 MAEDLAKLQVVIEA
-15 HVDDYVKDIKKADS
+15 TNAPLKKELKKAQDM
-29 ETKKAVDSMTK
+29 VK
-40 ETERLKKQSSSMGM
+40 EASGNMEKQSS
-54 WKNTGKLIADSVK
+54 VK
-67 HAIPNIKAMNAE
+67 AFSGEITKAQQLAKKMRQ
-79 IKNYVK
+79 IVK
-85 EAQVAAG
+85 EAQVQAG
-92 VKVYTDEYAETRKNI
+92 TKVYTEEYKTVQKEADNAKRK
-107 EKTRKKLNELRQE
+107 LRQLREE
-120 EKALQQMGESSG
+120 EKALEQMGQSQGMSEQYQKV
-132 ESDRYRSLRKSAE
+132 SDSA
-145 KTQAELDALHEK
+145 KKAQRELDALKKKMEELEQDGKEK
-157 MKKLEDDGDA
+157 QVAPKFAKVDGEYRVEKEKLENLK
-167 QEYTPKY
+167 QEYENRRKNRLTMQDVDSDGKLINIEEELS
-174 QKTIDAMLAE
+174 KSLD
-184 QKRVAELQKELDTRR
+184 RVEALEAKIKELR
-199 KSGSSMTYIT
+199 K
-209 EQGKLGNVKDDLE
+209 EGKE
-222 ESRRKVK
+222 
-229 DLEKQLEDLEKRG
+229 
-242 KDWQPTEAA
+242 WQPTEAA
-251 RKLSDQ
+251 IKLSGQ
-257 MEQTSEKLG
+257 MEQASEKLG
-266 KYRTEMTELR
+266 KYQSQMTQMR

-286 WIKNQKEIAKARGE
+286 WIKNQKAINQATQEQAKYQNMKA
-300 MEKYK
+300 
-305 IMSRNM
+305 NM
-311 ESSGE
+311 ENAGT
-316 DIKKGTGGVAASVKA
+316 DMKGTKITGISGMLYEIKA
-331 VVSEMK
+331 FKERLK
-337 KSLGQTKVGKAASIG
+337 ANLKEDFEGTKVGKG
-352 WGGAT
+352 WGDISRLLGMISKEAERAST
-357 KLFKGVTS
+357 K
-365 GAKLATTAIKKCSGA
+365 IKKCSGA

-389 NGISAA
+389 NGISVA

-417 GGLKG
+417 GGPKG

-453 YSDSTNGSLS
+453 YNDSTNGSLS

-568 GDTTDTNTGGGLTP
+568 DDNAGTSTGGGLTP

-587 SVPLDS
+587 SVPFDS

-601 LKEAWK
+601 LKDAWK

-622 NNALNQIPWGPIQET
+622 NDALNRIPWGPIQNT
-637 AQKVGKSIGTF
+637 SRKVGKSIGTF

-680 LDNTKWDSVG
+680 LDNTRWDSVG

-695 GLNGV
+695 GLNGAA
-700 VDTVDW
+700 DTVDW

-719 VFTTIGEAARTFQWP
+719 VFAVIGEAARTFKWTG
-734 DFGKNLADGVNQAIA
+734 FGQDLAGGLNTAIT
-749 DFDWAENG
+749 DFDWAGNG
-757 ARVGDLVKGLLD
+757 VRVGDLAKGLLN
-769 TVLSFVSETD
+769 TIVAVLEQTDWRKLGNSVRTFVVSIDWSGIVSELAR
-779 WKQIGTSVATFI
+779 GF
-791 ANIDWPGIFT
+791 
-801 RALSAILDVP
+801 
-811 KIVWNLLTGAIEAID
+811 GAAFG
-826 WYSAVRAIPST
+826 S
-837 IYDFLTNY
+837 
-845 DWKSLLTSVGDLLG
+845 LG
-859 AAWQAAFAIGSAV
+859 ALIGGLVGEAFKSAQKYFAQKTKECGGNAFLGFLKGIRDAIIGIGAW
-872 LDIVKDSGASIVNGL
+872 
-887 KNGIKKAFS
+887 IKKN
-896 TIGSWIRKHIFDPF
+896 IFDPF
-910 MEKFKNLFGIHSPS
+910 MKGFKSVFEIHSPS
-924 TVMSEMGKNL
+924 KVMAEMGKYL
-934 IAGMLKGITEKI
+934 IEGMLNGITDKI

-956 KDAIGKKWDEVK
+956 KDAISKKWEEVK

-980 DTSKKIGNLRDDA
+980 DTSKKIANLRDDA

-1009 SVSQNTETS
+1009 SVRQNTEIS

-1023 TSLSQKWSGIRSDA
+1023 TSLAQKWSGIRSDA
-1037 ASKFENIRSTVAQKW
+1037 SSKFENIRSTVAQKW

-1067 IGLKNTWSDLKGNA
+1067 SSLKNTWSDLKGNA
-1081 SRAFGSISS
+1081 SRAFGTISD
-1090 NILSCFRN
+1090 NILNCFRN

-1131 ILGKVGSRKSFAKW
+1131 ILGKVGSSKAFAKW
-1145 QVPKFAR
+1145 QVPKFAN

-1214 MPHFKNGIGS
+1214 MPHFKTGIGT

-1245 LALEKF
+1245 LAIEKF

-1258 EPGLSIAKGVVSQ
+1258 EPGLSIAKGVISQ

-1282 LFSESTPKVNYVAS
+1282 LFSESAPKVNYVAS

-1302 RSLAVKA
+1302 RSLAIKA

-1370 YNQNVWDPLSNM
+1370 YNQNIWDPLSNM

-1395 LGRAYQGH
+1395 LGKAYQGH

-1450 FEAMLDAFQASGIF
+1450 FEAMLDAFQAGGIF
-1464 EQKSEANKDVTLELT
+1464 EQKSDANKDVTLELT

>member
-1 MAEDLAKLQVKVEA
+1 MAEDLAKLQVVIEA
-15 HVDDYVKDIKKADS
+15 TNAPLKKELKKAQDM
-29 ETKKAVDSMTK
+29 VK
-40 ETERLKKQSSSMGM
+40 EASGNMEKQSS
-54 WKNTGKLIADSVK
+54 VK
-67 HAIPNIKAMNAE
+67 AFSGEITKAQQLAKKMRQ
-79 IKNYVK
+79 IVK
-85 EAQVAAG
+85 EAQVQAG
-92 VKVYTDEYAETRKNI
+92 TKVYTEEYKTVQKEADNAKRK
-107 EKTRKKLNELRQE
+107 LRQLREE
-120 EKALQQMGESSG
+120 EKALEQMGQSQGMSEQYQKV
-132 ESDRYRSLRKSAE
+132 SDSA
-145 KTQAELDALHEK
+145 KKAQRELDALKKKMEELEQDGKEK
-157 MKKLEDDGDA
+157 QVAPKFAKVDGEYRVEKEKLENLK
-167 QEYTPKY
+167 QEYENRRKNRLTMQDVDSNGKLINIEEELS
-174 QKTIDAMLAE
+174 KSLD
-184 QKRVAELQKELDTRR
+184 RVEALEAKIKELR
-199 KSGSSMTYIT
+199 K
-209 EQGKLGNVKDDLE
+209 EGKE
-222 ESRRKVK
+222 
-229 DLEKQLEDLEKRG
+229 
-242 KDWQPTEAA
+242 WQPTEAA
-251 RKLSDQ
+251 IKLSGQ
-257 MEQTSEKLG
+257 MEQASEKLG
-266 KYRTEMTELR
+266 KYQSQMTQMR

-286 WIKNQKEIAKARGE
+286 WIKNQKAINQATQEQAKYQNMKA
-300 MEKYK
+300 
-305 IMSRNM
+305 NM
-311 ESSGE
+311 EYAGT
-316 DIKKGTGGVAASVKA
+316 DMKGTKITGISGMLYEIKA
-331 VVSEMK
+331 FKERLK
-337 KSLGQTKVGKAASIG
+337 ANLKEAFEGTKVGKG
-352 WGGAT
+352 WGDISRLLGMISKEAERAST
-357 KLFKGVTS
+357 K
-365 GAKLATTAIKKCSGA
+365 IKKCSGA

-389 NGISAA
+389 NGISVA

-453 YSDSTNGSLS
+453 YNDSTNGSLS

-568 GDTTDTNTGGGLTP
+568 DDNADTSTGGGLTP

-601 LKEAWK
+601 LKDAWK

-622 NNALNQIPWGPIQET
+622 NDALNRIPWGPIQNT
-637 AQKVGKSIGTF
+637 SRKVGKSIGTF

-657 LGTNIGKTIA
+657 LGTNIGKAIA
-667 EAVNTGVGGINAF
+667 KAVNTGVGGINAF
-680 LDNTKWDSVG
+680 LDNTRWDSVG

-695 GLNGV
+695 GLNGAA
-700 VDTVDW
+700 DTVDW

-719 VFTTIGEAARTFQWP
+719 VFAVIGEAARTFKWTG
-734 DFGKNLADGVNQAIA
+734 FGQDLAGGLNTAIT
-749 DFDWAENG
+749 DFDWAGNG
-757 ARVGDLVKGLLD
+757 VRVGDLAKGLLN
-769 TVLSFVSETD
+769 TIVAVLEQTDWRKLGNSVRTFVVSIDWSGIVSELARGFGAAFGSLGALIGGLVGEAFKSAQKYFAQKTKECGGHAVLGFFKGILD
-779 WKQIGTSVATFI
+779 AIDGIGT
-791 ANIDWPGIFT
+791 W
-801 RALSAILDVP
+801 
-811 KIVWNLLTGAIEAID
+811 
-826 WYSAVRAIPST
+826 
-837 IYDFLTNY
+837 
-845 DWKSLLTSVGDLLG
+845 
-859 AAWQAAFAIGSAV
+859 
-872 LDIVKDSGASIVNGL
+872 
-887 KNGIKKAFS
+887 IKKN
-896 TIGSWIRKHIFDPF
+896 ICDPF
-910 MEKFKNLFGIHSPS
+910 MKGFRNAFGIHSPS
-924 TVMSEMGKNL
+924 KVMAEMGKYL
-934 IAGMLKGITEKI
+934 IEGMLNGITDRI

-956 KDAIGKKWDEVK
+956 KDAISKKWEEVK

-980 DTSKKIGNLRDDA
+980 DTSKKIANLRDDA

-1009 SVSQNTETS
+1009 SVRQNTETS

-1023 TSLSQKWSGIRSDA
+1023 TSLAQKWSGIRSDA
-1037 ASKFENIRSTVAQKW
+1037 SSKFENIRSTVAQKW

-1067 IGLKNTWSDLKGNA
+1067 SSLKNTWSDLKNNA
-1081 SRAFGSISS
+1081 SKAFGTISD
-1090 NILSCFRN
+1090 NILGCFRN

-1131 ILGKVGSRKSFAKW
+1131 ILGKVGSSKSFAKW
-1145 QVPKFAR
+1145 QVPKFAQ

-1214 MPHFKNGIGS
+1214 MPHFKTGIGT

-1236 VSHPSKLVD
+1236 VSHPSKLVE

-1258 EPGLSIAKGVVSQ
+1258 EPGLSIAKGVISQ

-1302 RSLAVKA
+1302 RSLAIKA

-1370 YNQNVWDPLSNM
+1370 YNQNIWDPLSNM

-1395 LGRAYQGH
+1395 LGRAYRGH

-1441 ITEGIKGAV
+1441 ITESIKGAV
-1450 FEAMLDAFQASGIF
+1450 FEAMLDAFQAYGIF
-1464 EQKSEANKDVTLELT
+1464 EKKSDANKDVTLELT

>member
-1 MAEDLAKLQVKVEA
+1 MAEDLAKLQVVIEA
-15 HVDDYVKDIKKADS
+15 TNAPLKKELKKAQDM
-29 ETKKAVDSMTK
+29 VK
-40 ETERLKKQSSSMGM
+40 EASGNMEKQSS
-54 WKNTGKLIADSVK
+54 VK
-67 HAIPNIKAMNAE
+67 AFSGEITKAQQLAKKMRQ
-79 IKNYVK
+79 IVK
-85 EAQVAAG
+85 EAQVQAG
-92 VKVYTDEYAETRKNI
+92 TKVYTEEYKTVQKEADNAKRK
-107 EKTRKKLNELRQE
+107 LRQLREE
-120 EKALQQMGESSG
+120 EKALEQMGQSQGMSEQYQKV
-132 ESDRYRSLRKSAE
+132 SDSA
-145 KTQAELDALHEK
+145 KKAQRELDALKKKMEELEQDGKEK
-157 MKKLEDDGDA
+157 QVAPKFAKVDGEYRVEKEKLENLK
-167 QEYTPKY
+167 QEYENRRKNRLTMQDVDSDGKLINIEEELS
-174 QKTIDAMLAE
+174 KSLD
-184 QKRVAELQKELDTRR
+184 RVEALEAKIKELR
-199 KSGSSMTYIT
+199 K
-209 EQGKLGNVKDDLE
+209 EGKE
-222 ESRRKVK
+222 
-229 DLEKQLEDLEKRG
+229 
-242 KDWQPTEAA
+242 WQPTEAA
-251 RKLSDQ
+251 IKLSGQ
-257 MEQTSEKLG
+257 MEQASEKLG
-266 KYRTEMTELR
+266 KYQSQMTQMR

-286 WIKNQKEIAKARGE
+286 WIKNQKAINQATQEQAKYQNMKA
-300 MEKYK
+300 
-305 IMSRNM
+305 NM
-311 ESSGE
+311 ENAGT
-316 DIKKGTGGVAASVKA
+316 DMKGTKITGISGMLYEIKA
-331 VVSEMK
+331 FKERLK
-337 KSLGQTKVGKAASIG
+337 ANLKEAFEGTKVGKG
-352 WGGAT
+352 WGDISRLLGMISKEAERAST
-357 KLFKGVTS
+357 K
-365 GAKLATTAIKKCSGA
+365 IKKCSGA

-389 NGISAA
+389 NGISVA

-417 GGLKG
+417 GGPKG

-453 YSDSTNGSLS
+453 YNDSTNGSLS

-568 GDTTDTNTGGGLTP
+568 DDNAGTSTGGGLTP

-587 SVPLDS
+587 SVPFDS

-601 LKEAWK
+601 LKDAWK

-622 NNALNQIPWGPIQET
+622 NDALNRIPWGPIQNT
-637 AQKVGKSIGTF
+637 SRKVGKSIGTF

-680 LDNTKWDSVG
+680 LDNTRWDSVG

-695 GLNGV
+695 GLNGAA
-700 VDTVDW
+700 DTVDW

-719 VFTTIGEAARTFQWP
+719 VFAVIGEAARTFKWTG
-734 DFGKNLADGVNQAIA
+734 FGQDLAGGLNTAIT
-749 DFDWAENG
+749 DFDWAGNG
-757 ARVGDLVKGLLD
+757 VRVGDLAKGLLN
-769 TVLSFVSETD
+769 TIVAVLEQTDWRKLGNSVRTFVVSIDWSGIVSELAR
-779 WKQIGTSVATFI
+779 GF
-791 ANIDWPGIFT
+791 
-801 RALSAILDVP
+801 
-811 KIVWNLLTGAIEAID
+811 GAAFG
-826 WYSAVRAIPST
+826 S
-837 IYDFLTNY
+837 
-845 DWKSLLTSVGDLLG
+845 LG
-859 AAWQAAFAIGSAV
+859 ALIGGLVGEAFKSAQKYFAQKTKECGGNAFLGFLKGIRDAIIGIGAW
-872 LDIVKDSGASIVNGL
+872 
-887 KNGIKKAFS
+887 IKKN
-896 TIGSWIRKHIFDPF
+896 IFDPF
-910 MEKFKNLFGIHSPS
+910 MKGFKSVFEIHSPS
-924 TVMSEMGKNL
+924 KVMAEMGKYL
-934 IAGMLKGITEKI
+934 IEGMLNGITDKI

-956 KDAIGKKWDEVK
+956 KDAISKKWEEVK

-980 DTSKKIGNLRDDA
+980 DTSKKIANLRDDA

-1009 SVSQNTETS
+1009 SVRQNTEIS

-1023 TSLSQKWSGIRSDA
+1023 TSLAQKWSGIRSDA
-1037 ASKFENIRSTVAQKW
+1037 SSKFENIRSTVAQKW

-1067 IGLKNTWSDLKGNA
+1067 SSLKNTWSDLKGNA
-1081 SRAFGSISS
+1081 SRAFGTISD
-1090 NILSCFRN
+1090 NILNCFRN

-1131 ILGKVGSRKSFAKW
+1131 ILGKVGSSKAFAKW
-1145 QVPKFAR
+1145 QVPKFAN

-1214 MPHFKNGIGS
+1214 MPHFKTGIGT

-1245 LALEKF
+1245 LAIEKF

-1258 EPGLSIAKGVVSQ
+1258 EPGLSIAKGVISQ

-1282 LFSESTPKVNYVAS
+1282 LFSESAPKVNYVAS

-1302 RSLAVKA
+1302 RSLAIKA

-1370 YNQNVWDPLSNM
+1370 YNQNIWDPLSNM

-1450 FEAMLDAFQASGIF
+1450 FEAMLDAFQAGGIF
-1464 EQKSEANKDVTLELT
+1464 EQKSDANKDVTLELT

>member
-1 MAEDLAKLQVKVEA
+1 MAEDLAKLQVKLEA
-15 HVDDYVKDIKKADS
+15 QADEYVKELKRADS
-29 ETKKAVDSMTK
+29 ETKRAVDSMSK
-40 ETERLKKQSSSMGM
+40 ETERLKKQSSSMDM
-54 WKNTGKLIADSVK
+54 WKNTGKLVAHSIRY
-67 HAIPNIKAMNAE
+67 AIPNIKAMNAS

-92 VKVYTDEYAETRKNI
+92 VKVYTDEYAKTQESI
-107 EKTRKKLNELRQE
+107 EKLQGKLNELYQE
-120 EKALQQMGESSG
+120 EKALQQLGKSEGDS
-132 ESDRYRSLRKSAE
+132 EQYRDLRKSAE
-145 KTQAELDALHEK
+145 KAQEELV
-157 MKKLEDDGDA
+157 KLESKM
-167 QEYTPKY
+167 QELKDTGKAAVPAPDFSNMETEY
-174 QKTIDAMLAE
+174 Q
-184 QKRVAELQKELDTRR
+184 AELQKVEELQKEFDKRLKDRSTMRYMHDD
-199 KSGSSMTYIT
+199 GTV
-209 EQGKLGNVKDDLE
+209 GNI
-222 ESRRKVK
+222 RK
-229 DLEKQLEDLEKRG
+229 DLAESKGRLEDLKAKMDEMKNSG
-242 KDWQPTEAA
+242 KDWQPTKEAE
-251 RKLSDQ
+251 KLSEQMERASEKIKKYEDQ
-257 MEQTSEKLG
+257 MV
-266 KYRTEMTELR
+266 ELR
-276 ADGVD
+276 ADGVE
-281 RGTDA
+281 RGSDA
-286 WIKNQKEIAKARGE
+286 WIKNQKEIAKARDE
-300 MEKYK
+300 LRKYQT
-305 IMSRNM
+305 MGRNM

-316 DIKKGTGGVAASVKA
+316 DIEIGTGGKLASVKA
-331 VVSEMK
+331 VMK
-337 KSLGQTKVGKAASIG
+337 EIKESLSQTKVGKVASAG
-352 WGGAT
+352 WGGIT

-417 GGLKG
+417 GGPKG

-453 YSDSTNGSLS
+453 YSDNTNGSLS
-463 MLMSSLTQLKNA
+463 MLMSSLTRLKNA
-475 LATAFAPILNAA
+475 LATAFAPILNVA
-487 APMLNLLIQK
+487 APMLNLLVQK
-497 VTAAVTA
+497 VTEAVTA

-554 GFDQINKLNDNSDS
+554 GFDQINKLNDNSD
-568 GDTTDTNTGGGLTP
+568 GDDTADTSTGGGLTP

-587 SVPLDS
+587 SVPINS

-601 LKEAWK
+601 LKDAWK

-614 GQIVGTKL
+614 GQIFGTKL
-622 NNALNQIPWGPIQET
+622 NDALNQISWGPIQET

-667 EAVNTGVGGINAF
+667 GAVNTGVGGINAF
-680 LDNTKWDSVG
+680 LDNTRWDSVG

-695 GLNGV
+695 GLNGA
-700 VDTVDW
+700 VDTIDW

-719 VFTTIGEAARTFQWP
+719 IFTTIGESARTFKWS
-734 DFGKNLADGVNQAIA
+734 DFGKNLAAGVNQTIA
-749 DFDWAENG
+749 DFDWAGNG
-757 ARVGDLVKGLLD
+757 ARIGDLAKGLLD
-769 TVLSFVSETD
+769 TISTFLEQTD
-779 WKQIGTSVATFI
+779 WRKLGESIRTFVVS
-791 ANIDWPGIFT
+791 IDWTGIVNELVRGFGAAAG
-801 RALSAILDVP
+801 ALGALIGGLIGDAIKDAKKYFQKKAEECGGSLWKGVLKGILDAIMNVA
-811 KIVWNLLTGAIEAID
+811 VW
-826 WYSAVRAIPST
+826 
-837 IYDFLTNY
+837 
-845 DWKSLLTSVGDLLG
+845 
-859 AAWQAAFAIGSAV
+859 
-872 LDIVKDSGASIVNGL
+872 
-887 KNGIKKAFS
+887 IKKN
-896 TIGSWIRKHIFDPF
+896 ICDPF
-910 MEKFKNLFGIHSPS
+910 MKGFRNAFGIHSPS
-924 TVMSEMGKNL
+924 TVMAEMGKYL
-934 IAGMLKGITEKI
+934 IEGMLNGITDKI

-956 KDAIGKKWDEVK
+956 KDAI
-968 TDTSKKW
+968 SKKW
-975 KQIND
+975 SEVQTDTTKKWTQIND
-980 DTSKKIGNLRDDA
+980 DTSKKMANLRDDA

-998 EIRSKISDKWS
+998 EIRSKISDKWF
-1009 SVSQNTETS
+1009 SVRQNTETS

-1023 TSLSQKWSGIRSDA
+1023 TSLAQKWSGIRSDA
-1037 ASKFENIRSTVAQKW
+1037 SSKFENIRSTVAQKW
-1052 TNLHGNTTSTWSQIG
+1052 SNLHGNTTSTWSQIG
-1067 IGLKNTWSDLKGNA
+1067 SSLKNTWSDLKSNA
-1081 SRAFGSISS
+1081 SKAFGTISD
-1090 NILSCFRN
+1090 NILGCFRN

-1131 ILGKVGSRKSFAKW
+1131 ILGKVGSSKSFAKW
-1145 QVPKFAR
+1145 QVPKFAQ

-1214 MPHFKNGIGS
+1214 MPHFKTGIGS
-1224 KIKDTISDVWSY
+1224 KIKETISDVWSY

-1245 LALEKF
+1245 LAIKKF

-1258 EPGLSIAKGVVSQ
+1258 EPGLSIAKGVISQ

-1302 RSLAVKA
+1302 RSLAIKA

-1370 YNQNVWDPLSNM
+1370 YNQNIWDPLSNM

-1450 FEAMLDAFQASGIF
+1450 FEAMLDAFQAGGIF
-1464 EQKSEANKDVTLELT
+1464 EQKSDANKDVTLELT

>member
-1 MAEDLAKLQVKVEA
+1 MAEDLAKLQVKLEA
-15 HVDDYVKDIKKADS
+15 QADEYVKELKRADS
-29 ETKKAVDSMTK
+29 ETKRAVDSMSK
-40 ETERLKKQSSSMGM
+40 ETERLKKQSSSMDM
-54 WKNTGKLIADSVK
+54 WKNTGKLVAHSIRY
-67 HAIPNIKAMNAE
+67 AIPNIKAMNAS

-92 VKVYTDEYAETRKNI
+92 VKVYTDEYAKTQESI
-107 EKTRKKLNELRQE
+107 EKLQGKLNELYQE
-120 EKALQQMGESSG
+120 EKALQQLGKSEGDS
-132 ESDRYRSLRKSAE
+132 EQYRDLRKSAE
-145 KTQAELDALHEK
+145 KAQEELV
-157 MKKLEDDGDA
+157 KLESKM
-167 QEYTPKY
+167 QELKDTGKAAVPAPDFSNMETEY
-174 QKTIDAMLAE
+174 Q
-184 QKRVAELQKELDTRR
+184 AELQKVEELQKEFDKRLKDRSTMRYMHDD
-199 KSGSSMTYIT
+199 GTV
-209 EQGKLGNVKDDLE
+209 GNI
-222 ESRRKVK
+222 RK
-229 DLEKQLEDLEKRG
+229 DLAESKGRLEDLKAKMDEMKNSG
-242 KDWQPTEAA
+242 KDWQPTKEAE
-251 RKLSDQ
+251 KLSEQMERASEKIKKYEDQ
-257 MEQTSEKLG
+257 MV
-266 KYRTEMTELR
+266 ELR
-276 ADGVD
+276 ADGVE
-281 RGTDA
+281 RGSDA
-286 WIKNQKEIAKARGE
+286 WIKNQKEIAKARDE
-300 MEKYK
+300 LRKYQT
-305 IMSRNM
+305 MGRNM

-316 DIKKGTGGVAASVKA
+316 DIEMGTGGKLASVKA
-331 VVSEMK
+331 VMK
-337 KSLGQTKVGKAASIG
+337 EIKESLSQTKVGKVASAG
-352 WGGAT
+352 WGGIT

-417 GGLKG
+417 GGPKG

-453 YSDSTNGSLS
+453 YSDNTNGSLS
-463 MLMSSLTQLKNA
+463 MLMSSLTRLKNA
-475 LATAFAPILNAA
+475 LATAFAPILNVA
-487 APMLNLLIQK
+487 APMLNLLVQK
-497 VTAAVTA
+497 VTEAVTA

-554 GFDQINKLNDNSDS
+554 GFDQINKLNDNSD
-568 GDTTDTNTGGGLTP
+568 GDDTADTSTGGGLTP

-587 SVPLDS
+587 SVPINS

-601 LKEAWK
+601 LKDAWK

-614 GQIVGTKL
+614 GQIFGTKL
-622 NNALNQIPWGPIQET
+622 NDALNQISWGPIQET

-667 EAVNTGVGGINAF
+667 GAVNTGVEGINAF
-680 LDNTKWDSVG
+680 LDNTRWDSVG

-695 GLNGV
+695 GLNGA
-700 VDTVDW
+700 VDTIDW

-719 VFTTIGEAARTFQWP
+719 IFTTIGESARTFKWS
-734 DFGKNLADGVNQAIA
+734 DFGKNLAAGVNQTIA
-749 DFDWAENG
+749 DFDWAGNG
-757 ARVGDLVKGLLD
+757 ARIGDLAKGLLD
-769 TVLSFVSETD
+769 TISTFLEQTD
-779 WKQIGTSVATFI
+779 WRKLGESIRTFVVS
-791 ANIDWPGIFT
+791 IDWTGIVNELVRGFGAAAG
-801 RALSAILDVP
+801 ALGALIGGLIGDAIKDAKKYFQKKAEECGGSLWKGVLKGILDAIMNVA
-811 KIVWNLLTGAIEAID
+811 VW
-826 WYSAVRAIPST
+826 
-837 IYDFLTNY
+837 
-845 DWKSLLTSVGDLLG
+845 
-859 AAWQAAFAIGSAV
+859 
-872 LDIVKDSGASIVNGL
+872 
-887 KNGIKKAFS
+887 IKKN
-896 TIGSWIRKHIFDPF
+896 ICDPF
-910 MEKFKNLFGIHSPS
+910 MKGFRNAFGIHSPS
-924 TVMSEMGKNL
+924 TVMAEMGKYL
-934 IAGMLKGITEKI
+934 IEGMLNGITDKI

-956 KDAIGKKWDEVK
+956 KDAI
-968 TDTSKKW
+968 SKKW
-975 KQIND
+975 SEVQTDTTKKWTQIND
-980 DTSKKIGNLRDDA
+980 DTSKKMANLRDDA

-998 EIRSKISDKWS
+998 EIRSKISDKWF
-1009 SVSQNTETS
+1009 SVRQNTETS

-1023 TSLSQKWSGIRSDA
+1023 TSLAQKWSGIRSDA
-1037 ASKFENIRSTVAQKW
+1037 SSKFENIRSTVAQKW
-1052 TNLHGNTTSTWSQIG
+1052 SNLHGNTTSTWSQIG
-1067 IGLKNTWSDLKGNA
+1067 SSLKNTWSDLKSNA
-1081 SRAFGSISS
+1081 SKAFGTISD
-1090 NILSCFRN
+1090 NILGCFRN

-1131 ILGKVGSRKSFAKW
+1131 ILGKVGSSKSFAKW
-1145 QVPKFAR
+1145 QVPKFAQ

-1214 MPHFKNGIGS
+1214 MPHFKTGIGS
-1224 KIKDTISDVWSY
+1224 KIKETISDVWSY

-1245 LALEKF
+1245 LAIKKF

-1258 EPGLSIAKGVVSQ
+1258 EPGLSIAKGVISQ

-1302 RSLAVKA
+1302 RSLAIKA

-1370 YNQNVWDPLSNM
+1370 YNQNIWDPLSNM

-1450 FEAMLDAFQASGIF
+1450 FEAMLDAFQAGGIF
-1464 EQKSEANKDVTLELT
+1464 EQKSDANKDVTLELT

>member
-1 MAEDLAKLQVKVEA
+1 MAEDLAKLQVKLEA
-15 HVDDYVKDIKKADS
+15 QADEYVKEIKRADS
-29 ETKKAVDSMTK
+29 ETKRAVASMTK
-40 ETERLKKQSSSMGM
+40 ETERLKKQSSSMSM

-67 HAIPNIKAMNAE
+67 YAIPNIKALSAE
-79 IKNYVK
+79 IKGYVK

-92 VKVYTDEYAETRKNI
+92 VKVYTDEYASVRNSM
-107 EKTRKKLNELRQE
+107 EKTRKKLKELRQE
-120 EKALQQMGESSG
+120 EKALQQMGEHKG
-132 ESDRYRSLRKSAE
+132 ESDRYQSLRKSAE
-145 KTQAELDALHEK
+145 RAQSELDALKRK
-157 MKKLEDDGDA
+157 MAELA
-167 QEYTPKY
+167 QEGKEKEITPKFAKLDTEY
-174 QKTIDAMLAE
+174 STEQENLKNLKKEYERRRKNNIPMLDTNADGTLTNVEEELTKSMERAE
-184 QKRVAELQKELDTRR
+184 TLKKELEELR
-199 KSGSSMTYIT
+199 K
-209 EQGKLGNVKDDLE
+209 E
-222 ESRRKVK
+222 
-229 DLEKQLEDLEKRG
+229 G

-251 RKLSDQ
+251 RKLSEQ
-257 MEQTSEKLG
+257 MEKASEKLG
-266 KYRTEMTELR
+266 KYRTDMTDLR

-281 RGTDA
+281 RGTNA
-286 WIKNQKEIAKARGE
+286 WIKNQKEIAKTRGE

-305 IMSRNM
+305 TMSRNM

-316 DIKKGTGGVAASVKA
+316 DVKKGTGGAVASVKA
-331 VVSEMK
+331 VINEMK
-337 KSLGQTKVGKAASIG
+337 KSLSQTKVGSFVSKG

-395 GRFAKGLLSLG
+395 WRFAKGLLSLG

-475 LATAFAPILNAA
+475 LATAFVPILNAA

-497 VTAAVTA
+497 VIAAVTT

-568 GDTTDTNTGGGLTP
+568 DDTADISTGGGLTP

-601 LKEAWK
+601 LKDAWK
-607 NADFTEI
+607 NADFTEV
-614 GQIVGTKL
+614 GQIVGIKL
-622 NNALNQIPWGPIQET
+622 NDALNQISWGPIQKT

-657 LGTNIGKTIA
+657 LGTNIGKAIA
-667 EAVNTGVGGINAF
+667 EAVNTGVGVINAF
-680 LDNTKWDSVG
+680 LDNTRWDSVG

-695 GLNGV
+695 GLNGAV
-700 VDTVDW
+700 NTVDW
-706 PGIGHLYAQKWNA
+706 SGIGHMFAQKWNA
-719 VFTTIGEAARTFQWP
+719 IFTTIGEVARTFKWSN
-734 DFGKNLADGVNQAIA
+734 FGRNLASGLNKAIT
-749 DFDWAENG
+749 DFDWAGNG
-757 ARVGDLVKGLLD
+757 ARISDLALGLLN
-769 TVLSFVSETD
+769 TLTTFLEQTD
-779 WKQIGTSVATFI
+779 WVKLGASIKSFI
-791 ANIDWPGIFT
+791 A
-801 RALSAILDVP
+801 
-811 KIVWNLLTGAIEAID
+811 AID
-826 WYSAVRAIPST
+826 WKSIGTELSRAIGD
-837 IYDFLTNY
+837 IFGALGAIVGG
-845 DWKSLLTSVGDLLG
+845 LVGDAFKNAQKYFAQKTKECGGNAFLG
-859 AAWQAAFAIGSAV
+859 FLKGIRDAIIGIGAW
-872 LDIVKDSGASIVNGL
+872 
-887 KNGIKKAFS
+887 IKKN
-896 TIGSWIRKHIFDPF
+896 IFDPF
-910 MEKFKNLFGIHSPS
+910 MKGFKSVFEIHSPS
-924 TVMSEMGKNL
+924 KVMAEMGKYL
-934 IAGMLKGITEKI
+934 IEGMLNGITDKI

-956 KDAIGKKWDEVK
+956 KDAISKKWEEVK

-980 DTSKKIGNLRDDA
+980 DTSKKIANLRDDA

-1009 SVSQNTETS
+1009 SVRQNTEIS

-1023 TSLSQKWSGIRSDA
+1023 TSLAQKWSGIRSDA
-1037 ASKFENIRSTVAQKW
+1037 SSKFENIRSTVAQKW

-1067 IGLKNTWSDLKGNA
+1067 SSLKNTWSDLKGNA
-1081 SRAFGSISS
+1081 SRAFGTISD
-1090 NILSCFRN
+1090 NILNCFRN

-1131 ILGKVGSRKSFAKW
+1131 ILGKVGSSKAFAKW
-1145 QVPKFAR
+1145 QVPKFAN

-1214 MPHFKNGIGS
+1214 MPHFKTGIGT

-1245 LALEKF
+1245 LAIEKF
-1251 ADVGNAA
+1251 ADVGKAA
-1258 EPGLSIAKGVVSQ
+1258 EPGLSIAKGVISQ

-1282 LFSESTPKVNYVAS
+1282 LFSESAPKVNYVAS

-1302 RSLAVKA
+1302 RSLAIKA

-1370 YNQNVWDPLSNM
+1370 YNQNIWDPLSNM

-1395 LGRAYQGH
+1395 LGKAYQGH

-1450 FEAMLDAFQASGIF
+1450 FEAMLDAFQAGGIF
-1464 EQKSEANKDVTLELT
+1464 ERKSDANKDVTLELT

>member
-1 MAEDLAKLQVKVEA
+1 MAEDLAKLQVVIEA
-15 HVDDYVKDIKKADS
+15 TNAPLKKELKKAQDM
-29 ETKKAVDSMTK
+29 VK
-40 ETERLKKQSSSMGM
+40 EASGNMEKQSS
-54 WKNTGKLIADSVK
+54 VK
-67 HAIPNIKAMNAE
+67 AFSGEITKAQQLAKKMRQ
-79 IKNYVK
+79 IVK
-85 EAQVAAG
+85 EAQVQAG
-92 VKVYTDEYAETRKNI
+92 TKVYTEEYKTVQKEADNAKRK
-107 EKTRKKLNELRQE
+107 LRQLREE
-120 EKALQQMGESSG
+120 EKALEQMGQSQGMSEQYQKV
-132 ESDRYRSLRKSAE
+132 SDSA
-145 KTQAELDALHEK
+145 KKAQRELDALKKKMEELEQDGKEK
-157 MKKLEDDGDA
+157 QVAPKFAKVDGEYRVEKEKLENLK
-167 QEYTPKY
+167 QEYENRRKNRLTMQDVDSDGKLINIEEELS
-174 QKTIDAMLAE
+174 KSLD
-184 QKRVAELQKELDTRR
+184 RVEALEAKIKELR
-199 KSGSSMTYIT
+199 K
-209 EQGKLGNVKDDLE
+209 EGKE
-222 ESRRKVK
+222 
-229 DLEKQLEDLEKRG
+229 
-242 KDWQPTEAA
+242 WQPTEAA
-251 RKLSDQ
+251 IKLSGQ
-257 MEQTSEKLG
+257 MEQASEKLG
-266 KYRTEMTELR
+266 KYQSQMTQMR

-286 WIKNQKEIAKARGE
+286 WIKNQKAINQATQEQAK
-300 MEKYK
+300 YQ
-305 IMSRNM
+305 NM
-311 ESSGE
+311 KANMGNAGT
-316 DIKKGTGGVAASVKA
+316 DMKGTKITGISGMLYEIKA
-331 VVSEMK
+331 FKERLK
-337 KSLGQTKVGKAASIG
+337 ANLKEAFEGTKVGKG
-352 WGGAT
+352 WGDISRLLGMISKEAERAST
-357 KLFKGVTS
+357 K
-365 GAKLATTAIKKCSGA
+365 IKKCSGA

-568 GDTTDTNTGGGLTP
+568 DDNADTSTGGGLTP

-593 KVSDFAKK
+593 KITDFAKK
-601 LKEAWK
+601 LKDAWK

-622 NNALNQIPWGPIQET
+622 NDALNRIPWGPIQNT
-637 AQKVGKSIGTF
+637 SRKVGKSIGTF

-680 LDNTKWDSVG
+680 LDNTRWDSVG

-695 GLNGV
+695 GLNGAA
-700 VDTVDW
+700 DTVDW

-719 VFTTIGEAARTFQWP
+719 VFAVIGEAARTFKWTG
-734 DFGKNLADGVNQAIA
+734 FGQDLAGGLNTAIT
-749 DFDWAENG
+749 DFDWAGNG
-757 ARVGDLVKGLLD
+757 VRVGDLAKGLLN
-769 TVLSFVSETD
+769 TIVAVLEQTDWRKLGNSVRTFVVSIDWSGIVSELAR
-779 WKQIGTSVATFI
+779 GF
-791 ANIDWPGIFT
+791 
-801 RALSAILDVP
+801 
-811 KIVWNLLTGAIEAID
+811 GAAFG
-826 WYSAVRAIPST
+826 S
-837 IYDFLTNY
+837 
-845 DWKSLLTSVGDLLG
+845 LG
-859 AAWQAAFAIGSAV
+859 ALIGGLVGETFKSAQKYFAQKTKECGGNAFLGFLKGIRDAIIGIGAW
-872 LDIVKDSGASIVNGL
+872 
-887 KNGIKKAFS
+887 IKKN
-896 TIGSWIRKHIFDPF
+896 IFDPF
-910 MEKFKNLFGIHSPS
+910 MKGFKSVFEIHSPS
-924 TVMSEMGKNL
+924 KVMAEMGKYL
-934 IAGMLKGITEKI
+934 IEGMLNGITDKI

-956 KDAIGKKWDEVK
+956 KDAISKKWEEVK

-980 DTSKKIGNLRDDA
+980 DTSKKIANLRDDA

-1009 SVSQNTETS
+1009 SVRQNTEIS

-1023 TSLSQKWSGIRSDA
+1023 TSLAQKWSGIRSDA
-1037 ASKFENIRSTVAQKW
+1037 SSKFENIRSTVARKW

-1067 IGLKNTWSDLKGNA
+1067 SSLKNTWSDLKGNA
-1081 SRAFGSISS
+1081 SRAFGTISD
-1090 NILSCFRN
+1090 NILNCFRN

-1131 ILGKVGSRKSFAKW
+1131 ILGKVGSSKAFAKW
-1145 QVPKFAR
+1145 QVPKFAN

-1214 MPHFKNGIGS
+1214 MPHFKTGIGT

-1236 VSHPSKLVD
+1236 VSHPSNLVD
-1245 LALEKF
+1245 LAIEKF

-1258 EPGLSIAKGVVSQ
+1258 EPGLSIAKGVISQ

-1282 LFSESTPKVNYVAS
+1282 LFSESAPKVNYVAS

-1302 RSLAVKA
+1302 RSLAIKA

-1370 YNQNVWDPLSNM
+1370 YNQNIWDPLSNM

-1450 FEAMLDAFQASGIF
+1450 FEAMLDAFQAGGIF
-1464 EQKSEANKDVTLELT
+1464 EQKSDANKDVTLELT

>member
-1 MAEDLAKLQVKVEA
+1 MAEDLAKLQVKLEA
-15 HVDDYVKDIKKADS
+15 QADEYVKELKRADS
-29 ETKKAVDSMTK
+29 ETKRAVDSMSK
-40 ETERLKKQSSSMGM
+40 ETERLKKQSSSMDM
-54 WKNTGKLIADSVK
+54 WKNTGKLVAHSIRY
-67 HAIPNIKAMNAE
+67 AIPNIKAMNAS

-92 VKVYTDEYAETRKNI
+92 VKVYTDEYAKTQESI
-107 EKTRKKLNELRQE
+107 EKLQGKLNELYQE
-120 EKALQQMGESSG
+120 EKALQQLGKSEGDS
-132 ESDRYRSLRKSAE
+132 EQYRDLRKSAE
-145 KTQAELDALHEK
+145 KAQEELV
-157 MKKLEDDGDA
+157 KLENKM
-167 QEYTPKY
+167 QELKDTGKAAVPAPDFSNMETEY
-174 QKTIDAMLAE
+174 Q
-184 QKRVAELQKELDTRR
+184 AELQKVEELQKEFDKRLKDRSTMRYTHDD
-199 KSGSSMTYIT
+199 GTV
-209 EQGKLGNVKDDLE
+209 GNI
-222 ESRRKVK
+222 RK
-229 DLEKQLEDLEKRG
+229 DLAESKGRLEDLKAKMDEMKNSG
-242 KDWQPTEAA
+242 KDWQPTKEAE
-251 RKLSDQ
+251 KLSEQMERASEKIKKYEDQ
-257 MEQTSEKLG
+257 MV
-266 KYRTEMTELR
+266 ELR

-281 RGTDA
+281 RGSDA
-286 WIKNQKEIAKARGE
+286 WIKNQKEIAKARDE
-300 MEKYK
+300 LRKYQT
-305 IMSRNM
+305 MGRNM

-316 DIKKGTGGVAASVKA
+316 DIEMGTGGKLASVKA
-331 VVSEMK
+331 VMK
-337 KSLGQTKVGKAASIG
+337 EIKESLSQTKVGKVASAG
-352 WGGAT
+352 WGGIT

-417 GGLKG
+417 DGPKG

-453 YSDSTNGSLS
+453 YSDNTNGSLS
-463 MLMSSLTQLKNA
+463 MLMSSLTRLKNA
-475 LATAFAPILNAA
+475 LATALAPILNAA

-497 VTAAVTA
+497 VTETVTA

-554 GFDQINKLNDNSDS
+554 GFDQINKLNDNSD
-568 GDTTDTNTGGGLTP
+568 GDDTADTSTGGGLTP

-587 SVPLDS
+587 SVPINS

-601 LKEAWK
+601 LKDAWK

-622 NNALNQIPWGPIQET
+622 NDALNQISWGPIQET

-667 EAVNTGVGGINAF
+667 GAVNTGVGGINAF
-680 LDNTKWDSVG
+680 LDNTRWDSVG

-695 GLNGV
+695 GLNGA
-700 VDTVDW
+700 VDTIDW

-719 VFTTIGEAARTFQWP
+719 IFTTIGESARTFKWS
-734 DFGKNLADGVNQAIA
+734 DFGKNLAAGVNQTIA
-749 DFDWAENG
+749 DFDWAGNG
-757 ARVGDLVKGLLD
+757 ARIGDLAKGLLD
-769 TVLSFVSETD
+769 TISTFLEQTD
-779 WKQIGTSVATFI
+779 WRKLGESIRTFVVS
-791 ANIDWPGIFT
+791 IDWTGIVNELVRGFGAVAG
-801 RALSAILDVP
+801 ALGALIGGLIGDAIKDAKKYFQKKAEECGGSLWKGVLKGILDAIMNVA
-811 KIVWNLLTGAIEAID
+811 VW
-826 WYSAVRAIPST
+826 
-837 IYDFLTNY
+837 
-845 DWKSLLTSVGDLLG
+845 
-859 AAWQAAFAIGSAV
+859 
-872 LDIVKDSGASIVNGL
+872 
-887 KNGIKKAFS
+887 IKKN
-896 TIGSWIRKHIFDPF
+896 ICDPF
-910 MEKFKNLFGIHSPS
+910 MKGFRNVFGIHSPS
-924 TVMSEMGKNL
+924 TVMAEMGKYL
-934 IAGMLKGITEKI
+934 IEGMLNGITDKI

-956 KDAIGKKWDEVK
+956 KDAI
-968 TDTSKKW
+968 SKKW
-975 KQIND
+975 SEVQTDTTKKWTQIND
-980 DTSKKIGNLRDDA
+980 DTSKKIANLRDDA

-1009 SVSQNTETS
+1009 SVRQNTETS

-1023 TSLSQKWSGIRSDA
+1023 TSLAQKWSGIRSDA
-1037 ASKFENIRSTVAQKW
+1037 SSKFENIRSTVAQKW

-1067 IGLKNTWSDLKGNA
+1067 SSLKNTWSDLKSNA
-1081 SRAFGSISS
+1081 SKAFGTISD
-1090 NILSCFRN
+1090 NILGCFRN

-1131 ILGKVGSRKSFAKW
+1131 ILGKVGSSKSFAKW
-1145 QVPKFAR
+1145 QVPKFAQ

-1214 MPHFKNGIGS
+1214 MPHFKTGIGS
-1224 KIKDTISDVWSY
+1224 KIKETISDVWSY

-1245 LALEKF
+1245 LAIKKF

-1258 EPGLSIAKGVVSQ
+1258 EPGLSIAKGVISQ

-1302 RSLAVKA
+1302 RSLAIKA

-1370 YNQNVWDPLSNM
+1370 YNQNIWDPLSNM

-1450 FEAMLDAFQASGIF
+1450 FEAMLDAFQAGGIF
-1464 EQKSEANKDVTLELT
+1464 EQKSDANKDVTLELT

>member
-1 MAEDLAKLQVKVEA
+1 MAEDLAKLQVKLEA
-15 HVDDYVKDIKKADS
+15 QADEYVKELKRADS
-29 ETKKAVDSMTK
+29 ETKRAVDSMSK
-40 ETERLKKQSSSMGM
+40 ETERLKKQSSSMDM
-54 WKNTGKLIADSVK
+54 WKNTGKLVAHSIRY
-67 HAIPNIKAMNAE
+67 AIPNIKAMNAS

-92 VKVYTDEYAETRKNI
+92 VKVYTDEYAKTQESI
-107 EKTRKKLNELRQE
+107 EKLQGKLNELYQE
-120 EKALQQMGESSG
+120 EKALQQLGKSEGDS
-132 ESDRYRSLRKSAE
+132 EQYRDLRKSAE
-145 KTQAELDALHEK
+145 KAQEELV
-157 MKKLEDDGDA
+157 KLESKM
-167 QEYTPKY
+167 QELKDTGKAAVPAPDFSNMETEY
-174 QKTIDAMLAE
+174 Q
-184 QKRVAELQKELDTRR
+184 AELQKVEELQKEFDKRLKDRSTMRYMHDD
-199 KSGSSMTYIT
+199 GTV
-209 EQGKLGNVKDDLE
+209 GNI
-222 ESRRKVK
+222 RK
-229 DLEKQLEDLEKRG
+229 DLAESKGRLEDLKAKMDEMKNSG
-242 KDWQPTEAA
+242 KDWQPTKEAE
-251 RKLSDQ
+251 KLSEQMERASEKIKKYEDQ
-257 MEQTSEKLG
+257 MV
-266 KYRTEMTELR
+266 ELR
-276 ADGVD
+276 ADGVE
-281 RGTDA
+281 RGSDA
-286 WIKNQKEIAKARGE
+286 WIKNQKEIAKARDE
-300 MEKYK
+300 LRKYQT
-305 IMSRNM
+305 MGRNM

-316 DIKKGTGGVAASVKA
+316 DIEMGTGGKLASVKA
-331 VVSEMK
+331 VMK
-337 KSLGQTKVGKAASIG
+337 EIKESLSQTKVGKVASAG
-352 WGGAT
+352 WGGIT
-357 KLFKGVTS
+357 KLFKGVAS
-365 GAKLATTAIKKCSGA
+365 GAKLAATAIKKCGGA

-389 NGISAA
+389 NGISAV

-417 GGLKG
+417 GGPKG

-568 GDTTDTNTGGGLTP
+568 DDNADTSTGGGLTP

-593 KVSDFAKK
+593 KITDFAKK
-601 LKEAWK
+601 LKDAWK

-622 NNALNQIPWGPIQET
+622 NDALNRIPWGPIQNT
-637 AQKVGKSIGTF
+637 SRKVGKSIGTF

-680 LDNTKWDSVG
+680 LDNTRWDSVG

-695 GLNGV
+695 GLNGA
-700 VDTVDW
+700 VDTIDW

-719 VFTTIGEAARTFQWP
+719 IFTTIGESARTFKWS
-734 DFGKNLADGVNQAIA
+734 DFGKNLAAGVNQTIA
-749 DFDWAENG
+749 DFDWAGNG
-757 ARVGDLVKGLLD
+757 ARIGDLAKGLLD
-769 TVLSFVSETD
+769 TISTFLEQTD
-779 WKQIGTSVATFI
+779 WRKLGESIRTFVVS
-791 ANIDWPGIFT
+791 IDWTGIVNELVRGFGAAAG
-801 RALSAILDVP
+801 ALGALIGGLIGDAIKDAKKYFQKKAEECGGSLWKGVLKGILDAIMNVA
-811 KIVWNLLTGAIEAID
+811 VW
-826 WYSAVRAIPST
+826 
-837 IYDFLTNY
+837 
-845 DWKSLLTSVGDLLG
+845 
-859 AAWQAAFAIGSAV
+859 
-872 LDIVKDSGASIVNGL
+872 
-887 KNGIKKAFS
+887 IKKN
-896 TIGSWIRKHIFDPF
+896 ICDPF
-910 MEKFKNLFGIHSPS
+910 MKGFRNAFGIHSPS
-924 TVMSEMGKNL
+924 TVMAEMGKYL
-934 IAGMLKGITEKI
+934 IEGMLNGITDKI

-956 KDAIGKKWDEVK
+956 KDAI
-968 TDTSKKW
+968 SKKW
-975 KQIND
+975 SEVQTDTTKKWTQIND
-980 DTSKKIGNLRDDA
+980 DTSKKMANLRDDA

-998 EIRSKISDKWS
+998 EIRSKISDKWF
-1009 SVSQNTETS
+1009 SVRQNTETS

-1023 TSLSQKWSGIRSDA
+1023 TSLAQKWSGIRSDA
-1037 ASKFENIRSTVAQKW
+1037 SSKFENIRSTVAQKW

-1067 IGLKNTWSDLKGNA
+1067 SSLKNTWSDLKSSA
-1081 SRAFGSISS
+1081 SRAFGTISD
-1090 NILSCFRN
+1090 NILGCFRN

-1131 ILGKVGSRKSFAKW
+1131 ILGKVGSSKSFAKW
-1145 QVPKFAR
+1145 QVPKFAQ

-1168 PGGIYREMVIRPD
+1168 PGEIYREMVIRPD

-1214 MPHFKNGIGS
+1214 MPHFKTGIGT

-1245 LALEKF
+1245 LAIEKF

-1258 EPGLSIAKGVVSQ
+1258 EPGLSIAKGVISQ

-1282 LFSESTPKVNYVAS
+1282 LFSESAPKVNYVAS

-1302 RSLAVKA
+1302 RSLAIKA

-1370 YNQNVWDPLSNM
+1370 YNQNIWDPLSNM

-1395 LGRAYQGH
+1395 LGRAYRGH

-1450 FEAMLDAFQASGIF
+1450 FEAMLDAFQAGGIF
-1464 EQKSEANKDVTLELT
+1464 EQKSDANKDVTLELT

>member
-1 MAEDLAKLQVKVEA
+1 MAEDLAKLQVKLEA
-15 HVDDYVKDIKKADS
+15 QADEYVKEIKRADS
-29 ETKKAVDSMTK
+29 ETKRAVASMTK
-40 ETERLKKQSSSMGM
+40 ETERLKKQSSSMSM

-67 HAIPNIKAMNAE
+67 YAIPNIKALSAE
-79 IKNYVK
+79 IKGYVK

-92 VKVYTDEYAETRKNI
+92 VKVYTDEYASVRNSM
-107 EKTRKKLNELRQE
+107 EKTRKKLKELRQE
-120 EKALQQMGESSG
+120 EKALQQMGEHKG
-132 ESDRYRSLRKSAE
+132 ESDRYQSLRKSAE
-145 KTQAELDALHEK
+145 KAQSELDALKRK
-157 MKKLEDDGDA
+157 MAELA
-167 QEYTPKY
+167 QEGKEKEITPKFAKLDTEY
-174 QKTIDAMLAE
+174 STEQENLKNLKKEYERRRKNNIPMLDTNADGTLTNVEEELTKSMERAE
-184 QKRVAELQKELDTRR
+184 TLKKELEELR
-199 KSGSSMTYIT
+199 K
-209 EQGKLGNVKDDLE
+209 E
-222 ESRRKVK
+222 
-229 DLEKQLEDLEKRG
+229 G

-251 RKLSDQ
+251 RKLSEQ
-257 MEQTSEKLG
+257 MEKASEKLG
-266 KYRTEMTELR
+266 KYRTDMTDLR

-281 RGTDA
+281 RGTNA
-286 WIKNQKEIAKARGE
+286 WIKNQKEIAKTRGE

-305 IMSRNM
+305 TMSRNM

-316 DIKKGTGGVAASVKA
+316 DVKKGTGGAVASVKA
-331 VVSEMK
+331 VINEMK
-337 KSLGQTKVGKAASIG
+337 KSLSQTKVGSFVSKG

-395 GRFAKGLLSLG
+395 WRFAKGLLSLG

-475 LATAFAPILNAA
+475 LATAFVPILNAA

-497 VTAAVTA
+497 VIAAVTT

-568 GDTTDTNTGGGLTP
+568 DDTADISTGGGLTP

-601 LKEAWK
+601 LKDAWK
-607 NADFTEI
+607 NADFTEV
-614 GQIVGTKL
+614 GQIVGIKL
-622 NNALNQIPWGPIQET
+622 NDALNQISWGPIQKT

-657 LGTNIGKTIA
+657 LGTNIGKAIA
-667 EAVNTGVGGINAF
+667 EAVNTGVGVINAF
-680 LDNTKWDSVG
+680 LDNTRWDSVG

-695 GLNGV
+695 GLNGAV
-700 VDTVDW
+700 NTVDW
-706 PGIGHLYAQKWNA
+706 SGIGHMFAQKWNA
-719 VFTTIGEAARTFQWP
+719 IFTTIGEVARTFKWSN
-734 DFGKNLADGVNQAIA
+734 FGRNLASGLNKAIT
-749 DFDWAENG
+749 DFDWAGNG
-757 ARVGDLVKGLLD
+757 ARISDLALGLLN
-769 TVLSFVSETD
+769 TLTTFLEQTD
-779 WKQIGTSVATFI
+779 WVKLGASIKSFI
-791 ANIDWPGIFT
+791 A
-801 RALSAILDVP
+801 
-811 KIVWNLLTGAIEAID
+811 AID
-826 WYSAVRAIPST
+826 WKSIGTELSRAIGD
-837 IYDFLTNY
+837 IFGALGAIVGG
-845 DWKSLLTSVGDLLG
+845 LVGDAFKNAQKYFAQKTKECGGNAFLG
-859 AAWQAAFAIGSAV
+859 FLKGIRDAIIGIGAW
-872 LDIVKDSGASIVNGL
+872 
-887 KNGIKKAFS
+887 IKKN
-896 TIGSWIRKHIFDPF
+896 IFDPF
-910 MEKFKNLFGIHSPS
+910 MKGFKSVFEIHSPS
-924 TVMSEMGKNL
+924 KVMAEMGKYL
-934 IAGMLKGITEKI
+934 IEGMLKGITGKI
-946 SDIKQKFSEI
+946 ADIKAKFSEI
-956 KDAIGKKWDEVK
+956 KDAISKKWEETK

-975 KQIND
+975 KQI
-980 DTSKKIGNLRDDA
+980 TEETTKKMGSLRDDA

-998 EIRSKISDKWS
+998 EIRSNISGKWS
-1009 SVSQNTETS
+1009 LVRQNTETS
-1018 WNNTK
+1018 WNNIKSNTA
-1023 TSLSQKWSGIRSDA
+1023 QKWSEIRSDA
-1037 ASKFENIRSTVAQKW
+1037 SAKFENIRSTVAQKW
-1052 TNLHGNTTSTWSQIG
+1052 NSLHKDTTWSQISSN
-1067 IGLKNTWSDLKGNA
+1067 LKNTWSDLKSNA
-1081 SRAFGSISS
+1081 SKAFGTISD
-1090 NILSCFRN
+1090 NILGCFRN

-1131 ILGKVGSRKSFAKW
+1131 ILGKVGSSKSFAKW
-1145 QVPKFAR
+1145 QVPKFAN
-1152 GSEGL
+1152 GSEGIPT
-1157 QADTLGVVNDQ
+1157 DTLGVVNDQ

-1181 GSAFVPQGRNVPL
+1181 GSAFIPQGRNVPL

-1199 TQIVPAKQTQQYLSM
+1199 TQIVPAKQTQQYMSM
-1214 MPHFKNGIGS
+1214 MPHFKTGVGS
-1224 KIKDTISDVWSY
+1224 KIKETIENVWSY

-1245 LALEKF
+1245 LALDKF
-1251 ADVGNAA
+1251 ANIGNAM
-1258 EPGLSIAKGVVSQ
+1258 EPGLSIAKGVISQ
-1271 VKGSITDFVKN
+1271 VKGSVTDFVKKI
-1282 LFSESTPKVNYVAS
+1282 FSESEPKVNYVAS

-1302 RSLAVKA
+1302 RSLATKA

-1314 QYSAANLNSLLY
+1314 QYSAANLNRLLY
-1326 QMQTE
+1326 QMNTE

-1370 YNQNVWDPLSNM
+1370 YNKNIWDPLSNM

-1395 LGRAYQGH
+1395 LSRAYQGH

-1450 FEAMLDAFQASGIF
+1450 FEAMLDAFQAGGIF
-1464 EQKSEANKDVTLELT
+1464 ERKSDANKDVTLELT

>member
-1 MAEDLAKLQVKVEA
+1 MAEDLAKLQVVIEA
-15 HVDDYVKDIKKADS
+15 TNAPLKKELKKAQDM
-29 ETKKAVDSMTK
+29 VK
-40 ETERLKKQSSSMGM
+40 EASGNMEKQSS
-54 WKNTGKLIADSVK
+54 VK
-67 HAIPNIKAMNAE
+67 AFSGEITKAQQLAKKMRQ
-79 IKNYVK
+79 IVK
-85 EAQVAAG
+85 EAQVQAG
-92 VKVYTDEYAETRKNI
+92 TKVYTEEYKTVQKEADNAKRK
-107 EKTRKKLNELRQE
+107 LRQLREE
-120 EKALQQMGESSG
+120 EKALEQMGQSQGMSEQYQKV
-132 ESDRYRSLRKSAE
+132 SDSA
-145 KTQAELDALHEK
+145 KKAQRELDALKKKMEELEQDGKEK
-157 MKKLEDDGDA
+157 QVAPKFAKVDGEYRVEKEKLENLK
-167 QEYTPKY
+167 QEYENRRKNRLTMQDVDSDGKLIN
-174 QKTIDAMLAE
+174 IDEELS
-184 QKRVAELQKELDTRR
+184 KSLDRVEALEAKIKELR
-199 KSGSSMTYIT
+199 K
-209 EQGKLGNVKDDLE
+209 EGKE
-222 ESRRKVK
+222 
-229 DLEKQLEDLEKRG
+229 
-242 KDWQPTEAA
+242 WQPTEAA
-251 RKLSDQ
+251 IKLSGQ
-257 MEQTSEKLG
+257 MEQASEKLG
-266 KYRTEMTELR
+266 KYQSQMTQMR

-286 WIKNQKEIAKARGE
+286 WIKNQKAINQATQEQAKYQNMKA
-300 MEKYK
+300 
-305 IMSRNM
+305 NM
-311 ESSGE
+311 ENAGT
-316 DIKKGTGGVAASVKA
+316 DMKGTKITGISGMLYEIKA
-331 VVSEMK
+331 FKERLK
-337 KSLGQTKVGKAASIG
+337 ANLKEAFEGTKVGKG
-352 WGGAT
+352 WGDISRLLGMISKEAERAST
-357 KLFKGVTS
+357 K
-365 GAKLATTAIKKCSGA
+365 IKKCSGA

-389 NGISAA
+389 NGISVA

-417 GGLKG
+417 GGPKG

-453 YSDSTNGSLS
+453 YNDSTNGSLS

-568 GDTTDTNTGGGLTP
+568 DDNAGTSTGGGLTP

-587 SVPLDS
+587 SVPFDS
-593 KVSDFAKK
+593 KVSDFVKK
-601 LKEAWK
+601 LKDAWK

-622 NNALNQIPWGPIQET
+622 NDALNRIPWGPIQNT
-637 AQKVGKSIGTF
+637 SRKVGKSIGTF

-680 LDNTKWDSVG
+680 LDNTRWDSVG

-695 GLNGV
+695 GLNGAA
-700 VDTVDW
+700 DTVDW

-719 VFTTIGEAARTFQWP
+719 VFAVIGEAARTFKWTG
-734 DFGKNLADGVNQAIA
+734 FGQDLAGGLNAAIT
-749 DFDWAENG
+749 DFDWAGNG
-757 ARVGDLVKGLLD
+757 VRVGDLAKGLLN
-769 TVLSFVSETD
+769 TIVAVLEQTDWRKLGNSVRTFVVSIDWSGIVSELAR
-779 WKQIGTSVATFI
+779 GF
-791 ANIDWPGIFT
+791 
-801 RALSAILDVP
+801 
-811 KIVWNLLTGAIEAID
+811 GAAFG
-826 WYSAVRAIPST
+826 S
-837 IYDFLTNY
+837 
-845 DWKSLLTSVGDLLG
+845 LG
-859 AAWQAAFAIGSAV
+859 ALIGGLVGEAFKSAQKYFAQKTKECGGNAFLGFLKGIRDAIIGIGAW
-872 LDIVKDSGASIVNGL
+872 
-887 KNGIKKAFS
+887 IKKN
-896 TIGSWIRKHIFDPF
+896 IFDPF
-910 MEKFKNLFGIHSPS
+910 MKGFKSVFEIHSPS
-924 TVMSEMGKNL
+924 KVMAEMGKYL
-934 IAGMLKGITEKI
+934 IEGMLNGITDKI

-956 KDAIGKKWDEVK
+956 KDAISKKWEEVK

-980 DTSKKIGNLRDDA
+980 DTSKKIANLRDDA

-1009 SVSQNTETS
+1009 SVRQNTEIS

-1023 TSLSQKWSGIRSDA
+1023 TSLAQKWSGIRSDA
-1037 ASKFENIRSTVAQKW
+1037 SSKFENIRSIVAQKW

-1067 IGLKNTWSDLKGNA
+1067 SSLKNTWSDLKGNA
-1081 SRAFGSISS
+1081 SRAFGTISD
-1090 NILSCFRN
+1090 NILNCFRN

-1131 ILGKVGSRKSFAKW
+1131 ILGKVGSSKAFAKW
-1145 QVPKFAR
+1145 QVPKFAN

-1214 MPHFKNGIGS
+1214 MPHFKTGIGT

-1245 LALEKF
+1245 LAIEKF
-1251 ADVGNAA
+1251 ADVGKAA
-1258 EPGLSIAKGVVSQ
+1258 EPGLSIAKGVISQ

-1282 LFSESTPKVNYVAS
+1282 LFSESAPKVNYVAS

-1302 RSLAVKA
+1302 RSLAIKA

-1370 YNQNVWDPLSNM
+1370 YNQNIWDPLSNM

-1395 LGRAYQGH
+1395 LGRAYRGH

-1408 GFPQTGEFFMAR
+1408 GFPQNGEFFMAR

-1450 FEAMLDAFQASGIF
+1450 FEAMLDAFQAGGIF
-1464 EQKSEANKDVTLELT
+1464 EQKSDANKDVTLELT

>member
-1 MAEDLAKLQVKVEA
+1 MAEDLAKLQVVIEA
-15 HVDDYVKDIKKADS
+15 TNAPLKKELKKAQDM
-29 ETKKAVDSMTK
+29 VK
-40 ETERLKKQSSSMGM
+40 EASGNMEKQSS
-54 WKNTGKLIADSVK
+54 VK
-67 HAIPNIKAMNAE
+67 AFSGEITKAQQLAKKMRQ
-79 IKNYVK
+79 IVK
-85 EAQVAAG
+85 EAQVQAG
-92 VKVYTDEYAETRKNI
+92 TKVYTEEYKTVQKEADNAKRK
-107 EKTRKKLNELRQE
+107 LRQLREE
-120 EKALQQMGESSG
+120 EKALEQMGQSQGMSEQYQKV
-132 ESDRYRSLRKSAE
+132 SDSA
-145 KTQAELDALHEK
+145 KKAQRELDALKKKMEELEQDGKEK
-157 MKKLEDDGDA
+157 QVAPKFAKVDGEYRVEKEKLENLK
-167 QEYTPKY
+167 QEYENRRKNRLTMQDVDSDGKLINIEEELS
-174 QKTIDAMLAE
+174 KSLD
-184 QKRVAELQKELDTRR
+184 RVEALEAKIKELR
-199 KSGSSMTYIT
+199 K
-209 EQGKLGNVKDDLE
+209 EGKE
-222 ESRRKVK
+222 
-229 DLEKQLEDLEKRG
+229 
-242 KDWQPTEAA
+242 WQPTEAA
-251 RKLSDQ
+251 IKLSGQ
-257 MEQTSEKLG
+257 MEQASEKLG
-266 KYRTEMTELR
+266 KYQSQMTQMR

-286 WIKNQKEIAKARGE
+286 WIKNQKAINQATQEQAKYQNMKA
-300 MEKYK
+300 
-305 IMSRNM
+305 NM
-311 ESSGE
+311 ENAGT
-316 DIKKGTGGVAASVKA
+316 DMKGTKITGISGMLYEIKA
-331 VVSEMK
+331 FK
-337 KSLGQTKVGKAASIG
+337 KRLKANLKEAFEGTKVGKG
-352 WGGAT
+352 WGDISRLLGMISKEAERAST
-357 KLFKGVTS
+357 K
-365 GAKLATTAIKKCSGA
+365 IKKCSGA

-389 NGISAA
+389 NGISVA

-453 YSDSTNGSLS
+453 YNDSTNGSLS

-568 GDTTDTNTGGGLTP
+568 DDNADTSTGGGLTP

-601 LKEAWK
+601 LKDAWK

-622 NNALNQIPWGPIQET
+622 NDALNRIPWGPIQNT
-637 AQKVGKSIGTF
+637 SRKVGKSIGTF
-648 ISGFVEVPD
+648 ISGFVEVPN

-680 LDNTKWDSVG
+680 LDNTRWDSVG

-695 GLNGV
+695 GLNGAA
-700 VDTVDW
+700 DTVDW

-719 VFTTIGEAARTFQWP
+719 VFAVIGEAARTFKWTG
-734 DFGKNLADGVNQAIA
+734 FGQDLAGGLNTAIT
-749 DFDWAENG
+749 DFDWAGNG
-757 ARVGDLVKGLLD
+757 VRVGDLAKGLLN
-769 TVLSFVSETD
+769 TIVAVLEQTDWRKLGNSVRTFVVSIDWSGIVSELARGFGAAFGSLGALIGGLVGETFKSAQKYFAQKTKECGGHAVLGFFKGILD
-779 WKQIGTSVATFI
+779 AIDGIGT
-791 ANIDWPGIFT
+791 W
-801 RALSAILDVP
+801 
-811 KIVWNLLTGAIEAID
+811 
-826 WYSAVRAIPST
+826 
-837 IYDFLTNY
+837 
-845 DWKSLLTSVGDLLG
+845 
-859 AAWQAAFAIGSAV
+859 
-872 LDIVKDSGASIVNGL
+872 
-887 KNGIKKAFS
+887 IKKN
-896 TIGSWIRKHIFDPF
+896 IFDPF
-910 MEKFKNLFGIHSPS
+910 MKGFKNVFEIHSPS
-924 TVMSEMGKNL
+924 KVMAEMGKYL
-934 IAGMLKGITEKI
+934 IEGMLNGITDKI

-956 KDAIGKKWDEVK
+956 KDTISKKWSEVQ

-980 DTSKKIGNLRDDA
+980 DTSKKIANLRDDA

-1009 SVSQNTETS
+1009 SVRQNTETS

-1023 TSLSQKWSGIRSDA
+1023 TSLAQKWSGIRSDA
-1037 ASKFENIRSTVAQKW
+1037 SSKFENIRSTVAQKW

-1067 IGLKNTWSDLKGNA
+1067 SSLKNTWSDLKSNA
-1081 SRAFGSISS
+1081 SKAFGTISD
-1090 NILSCFRN
+1090 NILGCFRN

-1131 ILGKVGSRKSFAKW
+1131 ILGKVGSSKSFAKW
-1145 QVPKFAR
+1145 QVPKFAQ

-1214 MPHFKNGIGS
+1214 MPHFKNGIGT

-1236 VSHPSKLVD
+1236 VSHPSKLVE

-1258 EPGLSIAKGVVSQ
+1258 EPGLSIAKGVISQ

-1302 RSLAVKA
+1302 RSLAIKA

-1370 YNQNVWDPLSNM
+1370 YNQNIWDPLSNM

-1450 FEAMLDAFQASGIF
+1450 FEAMLDAFQAGGIF
-1464 EQKSEANKDVTLELT
+1464 EQKSDANKDVTLELT

>member
-1 MAEDLAKLQVKVEA
+1 MAEDLAKLQVVIEA
-15 HVDDYVKDIKKADS
+15 TNAPLKKELKKAQDM
-29 ETKKAVDSMTK
+29 VK
-40 ETERLKKQSSSMGM
+40 EASGNMEKQSS
-54 WKNTGKLIADSVK
+54 VK
-67 HAIPNIKAMNAE
+67 AFSGEITKAQQLAKKMRQ
-79 IKNYVK
+79 IVK
-85 EAQVAAG
+85 EAQVQAG
-92 VKVYTDEYAETRKNI
+92 TKVYTEEYKTVQKEADNAKRK
-107 EKTRKKLNELRQE
+107 LRQLREE
-120 EKALQQMGESSG
+120 EKALEQMGQSQGMSEQYQKV
-132 ESDRYRSLRKSAE
+132 SDSA
-145 KTQAELDALHEK
+145 KKAQRELDALKKKMEELEQDGKEK
-157 MKKLEDDGDA
+157 QVAPKFAKVDGEYRVEKEKLENLK
-167 QEYTPKY
+167 QEYENRRKNRLTMQDVDSDGKLINIEEELS
-174 QKTIDAMLAE
+174 KSLD
-184 QKRVAELQKELDTRR
+184 RVEALEAKIKELR
-199 KSGSSMTYIT
+199 K
-209 EQGKLGNVKDDLE
+209 EGKE
-222 ESRRKVK
+222 
-229 DLEKQLEDLEKRG
+229 
-242 KDWQPTEAA
+242 WQPTEAA
-251 RKLSDQ
+251 IKLSGQ
-257 MEQTSEKLG
+257 MEQASEKLG
-266 KYRTEMTELR
+266 KYQSQMTQMR

-286 WIKNQKEIAKARGE
+286 WIKNQKAINQATQEQAKYQNMKA
-300 MEKYK
+300 
-305 IMSRNM
+305 NM
-311 ESSGE
+311 ENAGT
-316 DIKKGTGGVAASVKA
+316 DMKGTKITGISGMLYEIKA
-331 VVSEMK
+331 FKERLK
-337 KSLGQTKVGKAASIG
+337 ANLKEAFEGTKVGKG
-352 WGGAT
+352 WGDISRLLGMISKEAERAST
-357 KLFKGVTS
+357 K
-365 GAKLATTAIKKCSGA
+365 IKKCSGA

-568 GDTTDTNTGGGLTP
+568 DDNADTSTGGGLTP

-593 KVSDFAKK
+593 KITDFAKK
-601 LKEAWK
+601 LKDAWK

-622 NNALNQIPWGPIQET
+622 NDALNRIPWGPIQNT
-637 AQKVGKSIGTF
+637 SRKVGKSIGTF

-680 LDNTKWDSVG
+680 LDNTRWDSVG

-695 GLNGV
+695 GLNGAA
-700 VDTVDW
+700 DTVDW

-719 VFTTIGEAARTFQWP
+719 VFAVIGEAARTFKWTG
-734 DFGKNLADGVNQAIA
+734 FGQDLAGGLNTAIT
-749 DFDWAENG
+749 DFDWAGNG
-757 ARVGDLVKGLLD
+757 VRVGDLAKGLLN
-769 TVLSFVSETD
+769 TIVAVLEQTDWRKLGNSVRTFVVSIDWSGIVSELARGFGAAFGSLGALIGGLVGEAFKSAQKYFAQKTKECGGHAVLGFFKGILD
-779 WKQIGTSVATFI
+779 AIDGIGT
-791 ANIDWPGIFT
+791 W
-801 RALSAILDVP
+801 
-811 KIVWNLLTGAIEAID
+811 
-826 WYSAVRAIPST
+826 
-837 IYDFLTNY
+837 
-845 DWKSLLTSVGDLLG
+845 
-859 AAWQAAFAIGSAV
+859 
-872 LDIVKDSGASIVNGL
+872 
-887 KNGIKKAFS
+887 IKKN
-896 TIGSWIRKHIFDPF
+896 IFDPF
-910 MEKFKNLFGIHSPS
+910 MKGFKNVFEIHSPS
-924 TVMSEMGKNL
+924 KVMAEMGKYL
-934 IAGMLKGITEKI
+934 IEGMLNGITDKI

-956 KDAIGKKWDEVK
+956 KDTISKKWSEVQ

-980 DTSKKIGNLRDDA
+980 DTSKKIANLRDDA

-1009 SVSQNTETS
+1009 SIRQNTETS

-1023 TSLSQKWSGIRSDA
+1023 TSLAQKWSGIRSDA
-1037 ASKFENIRSTVAQKW
+1037 SSKFENIRSTVAQKW

-1067 IGLKNTWSDLKGNA
+1067 SSLKNTWSDLKSSA
-1081 SRAFGSISS
+1081 SRAFGTISD
-1090 NILSCFRN
+1090 NILGCFRN

-1131 ILGKVGSRKSFAKW
+1131 ILGKVGSSKSFAKW
-1145 QVPKFAR
+1145 QVPKFAQ

-1214 MPHFKNGIGS
+1214 MPHFKNGIGT

-1236 VSHPSKLVD
+1236 VSHPSKLVE

-1258 EPGLSIAKGVVSQ
+1258 EPGLSIAKGVISQ

-1282 LFSESTPKVNYVAS
+1282 LFSESAPKVNYVAS

-1302 RSLAVKA
+1302 RSLAIKA

-1370 YNQNVWDPLSNM
+1370 YNQNIWDPLSNM

-1395 LGRAYQGH
+1395 LGRAYRGH

-1450 FEAMLDAFQASGIF
+1450 FEAMLDAFQAGGIF
-1464 EQKSEANKDVTLELT
+1464 EQKSDANKDVTLELT

>member
-1 MAEDLAKLQVKVEA
+1 MAEDLAKLQVKLEA
-15 HVDDYVKDIKKADS
+15 QADEYVKEIKRADS
-29 ETKKAVDSMTK
+29 ETKRAVASMTK

-67 HAIPNIKAMNAE
+67 HAIPNIKAMSAE
-79 IKNYVK
+79 IKGYVK

-92 VKVYTDEYAETRKNI
+92 VKVYTDEYASVRNSM
-107 EKTRKKLNELRQE
+107 EKTRKKLKELRQE
-120 EKALQQMGESSG
+120 EKALQQMGEHKG
-132 ESDRYRSLRKSAE
+132 ESDRYQSLRKSAE
-145 KTQAELDALHEK
+145 KAQSELDALKRK
-157 MKKLEDDGDA
+157 MAELA
-167 QEYTPKY
+167 QEGKEKEITPKFAKLDTEY
-174 QKTIDAMLAE
+174 STEQENLKNLKKEYERRRKNNIPMLDTNADGTLTNVEEELTKSMERAE
-184 QKRVAELQKELDTRR
+184 TLKKELEELR
-199 KSGSSMTYIT
+199 K
-209 EQGKLGNVKDDLE
+209 E
-222 ESRRKVK
+222 
-229 DLEKQLEDLEKRG
+229 G

-251 RKLSDQ
+251 RKLSEQ
-257 MEQTSEKLG
+257 MEKASEKLG
-266 KYRTEMTELR
+266 KYRTDMTDLR

-281 RGTDA
+281 RGTNA
-286 WIKNQKEIAKARGE
+286 WIKNQKEIAKTRGE

-305 IMSRNM
+305 TMSRNM

-316 DIKKGTGGVAASVKA
+316 DVKKGTGGAVASVKA
-331 VVSEMK
+331 VINEMK
-337 KSLGQTKVGKAASIG
+337 KSLSQTKVGSFVSKG

-395 GRFAKGLLSLG
+395 WRFAKGLLSLG

-475 LATAFAPILNAA
+475 LATAFVPILNAA

-497 VTAAVTA
+497 VIAAVTT

-568 GDTTDTNTGGGLTP
+568 DDTADISTGGGLTP

-601 LKEAWK
+601 LKDAWK
-607 NADFTEI
+607 NADFTEV
-614 GQIVGTKL
+614 GQIVGIKL
-622 NNALNQIPWGPIQET
+622 NDALNQISWGPIQKT

-657 LGTNIGKTIA
+657 LGTNIGKAIA
-667 EAVNTGVGGINAF
+667 EAVNTGVGVINAF
-680 LDNTKWDSVG
+680 LDNTRWDSVG

-695 GLNGV
+695 GLNGAV
-700 VDTVDW
+700 NTVDW
-706 PGIGHLYAQKWNA
+706 SGIGHMFAQKWNA
-719 VFTTIGEAARTFQWP
+719 IFTTIGEVARTFKWSN
-734 DFGKNLADGVNQAIA
+734 FGRNLASGLNKAIT
-749 DFDWAENG
+749 DFDWAGNG
-757 ARVGDLVKGLLD
+757 ARISDLALGLLN
-769 TVLSFVSETD
+769 TLTTFLEQTD
-779 WKQIGTSVATFI
+779 WVKLGASIKSFI
-791 ANIDWPGIFT
+791 A
-801 RALSAILDVP
+801 
-811 KIVWNLLTGAIEAID
+811 AID
-826 WYSAVRAIPST
+826 WKSIGTELSRAIGD
-837 IYDFLTNY
+837 IFGALGAIVGG
-845 DWKSLLTSVGDLLG
+845 LVGDAFKNAQKYFAQKTKECGGNAFLG
-859 AAWQAAFAIGSAV
+859 FLKGIRDAIIGIGAW
-872 LDIVKDSGASIVNGL
+872 
-887 KNGIKKAFS
+887 IKKN
-896 TIGSWIRKHIFDPF
+896 IFDPF
-910 MEKFKNLFGIHSPS
+910 MKGFKSVFEIHSPS
-924 TVMSEMGKNL
+924 KVMAEMGKYL
-934 IAGMLKGITEKI
+934 IEGMLNGITDKI

-956 KDAIGKKWDEVK
+956 KDAISKKWEEVK

-980 DTSKKIGNLRDDA
+980 DTSKKIANLRDDA

-1009 SVSQNTETS
+1009 SVRQNTEIS

-1023 TSLSQKWSGIRSDA
+1023 TSLAQKWSGIRSDA
-1037 ASKFENIRSTVAQKW
+1037 SSKFENIRSTVAQKW

-1067 IGLKNTWSDLKGNA
+1067 SSLKNTWSDLKGNA
-1081 SRAFGSISS
+1081 SRAFGTISD
-1090 NILSCFRN
+1090 NILNCFRN

-1131 ILGKVGSRKSFAKW
+1131 ILGKVGSSKAFAKW
-1145 QVPKFAR
+1145 QVPKFAN

-1214 MPHFKNGIGS
+1214 MPHFKTGIGT

-1245 LALEKF
+1245 LAIEKF
-1251 ADVGNAA
+1251 ADVGKAA
-1258 EPGLSIAKGVVSQ
+1258 EPGLSIAKGVISQ

-1282 LFSESTPKVNYVAS
+1282 LFSESAPKVNYVAS

-1302 RSLAVKA
+1302 RSLAIKA

-1370 YNQNVWDPLSNM
+1370 YNQNIWDPLSNM

-1395 LGRAYQGH
+1395 LGKAYQGH

-1450 FEAMLDAFQASGIF
+1450 FEAMLDAFQAGGIF
-1464 EQKSEANKDVTLELT
+1464 ERKSDANKDVTLELT

>member
-1 MAEDLAKLQVKVEA
+1 MAEDLAKLQVKLEA
-15 HVDDYVKDIKKADS
+15 QADEYVKEIKRADS
-29 ETKKAVDSMTK
+29 ETKRAVASMTK
-40 ETERLKKQSSSMGM
+40 ETERLKKQSSSMSM

-67 HAIPNIKAMNAE
+67 YAIPNIKALSAE
-79 IKNYVK
+79 IKGYVK

-92 VKVYTDEYAETRKNI
+92 VKVYTDEYASVRNSM
-107 EKTRKKLNELRQE
+107 EKTRKKLKELRQE
-120 EKALQQMGESSG
+120 EKALQQMGEHKG
-132 ESDRYRSLRKSAE
+132 ESDRYQSLRKSAE
-145 KTQAELDALHEK
+145 KAQSELDALKRK
-157 MKKLEDDGDA
+157 MAELA
-167 QEYTPKY
+167 QEGKEKEITPKFAKLDTEY
-174 QKTIDAMLAE
+174 STEQENLKNLKKEYERRRKNNIPMLDTNADGTLTNVEEELTKSMERAE
-184 QKRVAELQKELDTRR
+184 TLKKELEELR
-199 KSGSSMTYIT
+199 K
-209 EQGKLGNVKDDLE
+209 E
-222 ESRRKVK
+222 
-229 DLEKQLEDLEKRG
+229 G

-251 RKLSDQ
+251 RKLSEQ
-257 MEQTSEKLG
+257 MEKASEKLG
-266 KYRTEMTELR
+266 KYRTDMTDLR

-281 RGTDA
+281 RGTNA
-286 WIKNQKEIAKARGE
+286 WIKNQKEIAKTRGE

-305 IMSRNM
+305 TMSRNM

-316 DIKKGTGGVAASVKA
+316 DVKKGTGGAVASVKA
-331 VVSEMK
+331 VINEMK
-337 KSLGQTKVGKAASIG
+337 KSLSQTKVGSFVSKG

-395 GRFAKGLLSLG
+395 WRFAKGLLSLG

-475 LATAFAPILNAA
+475 LATAFVPILNAA

-497 VTAAVTA
+497 VIAAVTT

-568 GDTTDTNTGGGLTP
+568 DDTADISTGGGLTP

-601 LKEAWK
+601 LKDAWK
-607 NADFTEI
+607 NADFTEV
-614 GQIVGTKL
+614 GQIVGIKL
-622 NNALNQIPWGPIQET
+622 NDALNQISWGPIQKT

-657 LGTNIGKTIA
+657 LGTNIGKAIA
-667 EAVNTGVGGINAF
+667 EAVNTGVGVINAF
-680 LDNTKWDSVG
+680 LDNTRWDSVG

-695 GLNGV
+695 GLNGAV
-700 VDTVDW
+700 NTVDW
-706 PGIGHLYAQKWNA
+706 SGIGHMFAQKWNA
-719 VFTTIGEAARTFQWP
+719 IFTTIGEVARTFKWSN
-734 DFGKNLADGVNQAIA
+734 FGRNLASGLNKAIT
-749 DFDWAENG
+749 DFDWAGNG
-757 ARVGDLVKGLLD
+757 ARISDLALGLLN
-769 TVLSFVSETD
+769 TLTTFLEQTD
-779 WKQIGTSVATFI
+779 WVKLGASIKSFI
-791 ANIDWPGIFT
+791 A
-801 RALSAILDVP
+801 
-811 KIVWNLLTGAIEAID
+811 AID
-826 WYSAVRAIPST
+826 WKSIGTELSRAIGD
-837 IYDFLTNY
+837 IFGALGAIVGG
-845 DWKSLLTSVGDLLG
+845 LVGDAFKNAQKYFAQKTKECGGNAFLG
-859 AAWQAAFAIGSAV
+859 FLKGIRDAIIGIGAW
-872 LDIVKDSGASIVNGL
+872 
-887 KNGIKKAFS
+887 IKKN
-896 TIGSWIRKHIFDPF
+896 IFDLF
-910 MEKFKNLFGIHSPS
+910 MKGFKSVFEIHSPS
-924 TVMSEMGKNL
+924 KVMAEMGKYL
-934 IAGMLKGITEKI
+934 IEGMLNGITDKI

-956 KDAIGKKWDEVK
+956 KDAISKKWEEVK

-980 DTSKKIGNLRDDA
+980 DTSKKIANLRDDA

-1009 SVSQNTETS
+1009 SVRQNTEIS

-1023 TSLSQKWSGIRSDA
+1023 TSLAQKWSGIRSDA
-1037 ASKFENIRSTVAQKW
+1037 SSKFENIRSTVAQKW

-1067 IGLKNTWSDLKGNA
+1067 SSLKNTWSDLKGNA
-1081 SRAFGSISS
+1081 SRAFGTISD
-1090 NILSCFRN
+1090 NILNCFRN

-1131 ILGKVGSRKSFAKW
+1131 ILGKVGSSKAFAKW
-1145 QVPKFAR
+1145 QVPKFAN

-1214 MPHFKNGIGS
+1214 MPHFKTGIGT

-1245 LALEKF
+1245 LAIEKF
-1251 ADVGNAA
+1251 ADVGKAA
-1258 EPGLSIAKGVVSQ
+1258 EPGLSIAKGVISQ

-1282 LFSESTPKVNYVAS
+1282 LFSESAPKVNYVAS

-1302 RSLAVKA
+1302 RSLAIKA

-1370 YNQNVWDPLSNM
+1370 YNQNIWDPLSNM

-1395 LGRAYQGH
+1395 LGKAYQGH

-1450 FEAMLDAFQASGIF
+1450 FEAMLDAFQAGGIF
-1464 EQKSEANKDVTLELT
+1464 EQKSDANKDVTLELT

>member
-1 MAEDLAKLQVKVEA
+1 MAEDLAKLQVVIEA
-15 HVDDYVKDIKKADS
+15 TNAPLKKELKKAQDM
-29 ETKKAVDSMTK
+29 VK
-40 ETERLKKQSSSMGM
+40 EASGNMEKQSS
-54 WKNTGKLIADSVK
+54 VK
-67 HAIPNIKAMNAE
+67 AFSGEITKAQQLAKKMRQ
-79 IKNYVK
+79 IVK
-85 EAQVAAG
+85 EAQVQAG
-92 VKVYTDEYAETRKNI
+92 TKVYTEEYKTVQKEADNAKRK
-107 EKTRKKLNELRQE
+107 LRQLREE
-120 EKALQQMGESSG
+120 EKALEQMGQSQGMSEQYQKV
-132 ESDRYRSLRKSAE
+132 SDSA
-145 KTQAELDALHEK
+145 KKAQRELDALKKKMEELEQDGKEK
-157 MKKLEDDGDA
+157 QVAPKFAKVDGEYRVEKEKLENLK
-167 QEYTPKY
+167 QEYENRRKNRLTMQDVDSDGKLINIEEELS
-174 QKTIDAMLAE
+174 KSLD
-184 QKRVAELQKELDTRR
+184 RVEALEAKIKELR
-199 KSGSSMTYIT
+199 K
-209 EQGKLGNVKDDLE
+209 EGKE
-222 ESRRKVK
+222 
-229 DLEKQLEDLEKRG
+229 
-242 KDWQPTEAA
+242 WQPTEAA
-251 RKLSDQ
+251 IKLSGQ
-257 MEQTSEKLG
+257 MEQASEKLG
-266 KYRTEMTELR
+266 KYQSQMTQMR

-286 WIKNQKEIAKARGE
+286 WIKNQKAINQATQEQAKYQNMKA
-300 MEKYK
+300 
-305 IMSRNM
+305 NM
-311 ESSGE
+311 ENAGT
-316 DIKKGTGGVAASVKA
+316 DMKGTKITGISGMLYEIKA
-331 VVSEMK
+331 FKERLK
-337 KSLGQTKVGKAASIG
+337 ANLKEAFEGTKVGKG
-352 WGGAT
+352 WGDISRLLGMISKEAERAST
-357 KLFKGVTS
+357 K
-365 GAKLATTAIKKCSGA
+365 IKKCSGA

-389 NGISAA
+389 NGISVA

-453 YSDSTNGSLS
+453 YNDSTNGSLS

-568 GDTTDTNTGGGLTP
+568 DDNADTSTGGGLTP

-601 LKEAWK
+601 LKDAWK

-622 NNALNQIPWGPIQET
+622 NDALNRIPWGPIQNT
-637 AQKVGKSIGTF
+637 SRKVGKSIGTF

-680 LDNTKWDSVG
+680 LDNTRWDSVG
-690 KFIGD
+690 KIIGD
-695 GLNGV
+695 GLNGAA
-700 VDTVDW
+700 DTVDW

-719 VFTTIGEAARTFQWP
+719 VFAVIGEAARTFKWTG
-734 DFGKNLADGVNQAIA
+734 FGQDLAGGLNTAIT
-749 DFDWAENG
+749 DFDWAGNG
-757 ARVGDLVKGLLD
+757 VRVGDLAKGLLN
-769 TVLSFVSETD
+769 TIVAVLEQTDWRKLGNSVRTFVVSIDWSGIVSELARGFGAAFGSLGALIGGLVGEAFKSAQKYFAQKTKECGGHAVLGFFKGILD
-779 WKQIGTSVATFI
+779 AIDGIGT
-791 ANIDWPGIFT
+791 W
-801 RALSAILDVP
+801 
-811 KIVWNLLTGAIEAID
+811 
-826 WYSAVRAIPST
+826 
-837 IYDFLTNY
+837 
-845 DWKSLLTSVGDLLG
+845 
-859 AAWQAAFAIGSAV
+859 
-872 LDIVKDSGASIVNGL
+872 
-887 KNGIKKAFS
+887 IKKN
-896 TIGSWIRKHIFDPF
+896 IFDPF
-910 MEKFKNLFGIHSPS
+910 MKGFKNVFEIHSPS
-924 TVMSEMGKNL
+924 KVMAEMGRYL
-934 IAGMLKGITEKI
+934 IEGMLNGITDKI

-956 KDAIGKKWDEVK
+956 KDAISKKWEEVK

-980 DTSKKIGNLRDDA
+980 DTSKKIANLRDDA

-1009 SVSQNTETS
+1009 SVRQNTETS

-1023 TSLSQKWSGIRSDA
+1023 TSLAQKWSGIRSDA
-1037 ASKFENIRSTVAQKW
+1037 SSKFENIRSTVAQKW

-1067 IGLKNTWSDLKGNA
+1067 NSLKNTWSDLKSNA
-1081 SRAFGSISS
+1081 SKAFGTISD
-1090 NILSCFRN
+1090 NILGCFRN
-1098 LKNSLKSTMSG
+1098 LKNSLKSTMSD

-1131 ILGKVGSRKSFAKW
+1131 ILGKVGSSKSFAKW
-1145 QVPKFAR
+1145 QVPKFAN

-1157 QADTLGVVNDQ
+1157 PTDTLGVVNDQ

-1214 MPHFKNGIGS
+1214 MPHFKTGIGT

-1245 LALEKF
+1245 LAIEKF

-1258 EPGLSIAKGVVSQ
+1258 EPGLSIAKGVISQ

-1282 LFSESTPKVNYVAS
+1282 LFSESAPKVNYVAS

-1302 RSLAVKA
+1302 RSLAIKA

-1370 YNQNVWDPLSNM
+1370 YNQNIWDPLSNM

-1395 LGRAYQGH
+1395 LGRAYRGH

-1408 GFPQTGEFFMAR
+1408 GFPQNGEFFMAR

-1450 FEAMLDAFQASGIF
+1450 FEAMLDAFQAYGIF
-1464 EQKSEANKDVTLELT
+1464 EKKSDANKDVTLELT

>member
-1 MAEDLAKLQVKVEA
+1 MAEDLAKLQVKLEA
-15 HVDDYVKDIKKADS
+15 QADEYVKELKRADS
-29 ETKKAVDSMTK
+29 ETKRAVDSMSK
-40 ETERLKKQSSSMGM
+40 ETERLKKQSSSMDM
-54 WKNTGKLIADSVK
+54 WKNTGKLVAHSIRY
-67 HAIPNIKAMNAE
+67 AIPNIKAMNAS

-92 VKVYTDEYAETRKNI
+92 VKVYTDEYAKTQESI
-107 EKTRKKLNELRQE
+107 EKLQGKLNELYQE
-120 EKALQQMGESSG
+120 EKALQQLGKSEGDS
-132 ESDRYRSLRKSAE
+132 EQYRDLRKSAE
-145 KTQAELDALHEK
+145 KAQEELV
-157 MKKLEDDGDA
+157 KLESKM
-167 QEYTPKY
+167 QELKDTGKAAVPAPDFSNMETEY
-174 QKTIDAMLAE
+174 Q
-184 QKRVAELQKELDTRR
+184 AELQKVEELQKEFDKRLKDRSTMHYMHDD
-199 KSGSSMTYIT
+199 GTV
-209 EQGKLGNVKDDLE
+209 GNI
-222 ESRRKVK
+222 RK
-229 DLEKQLEDLEKRG
+229 DLAESKGRLEDLKAKMDEMKNSG
-242 KDWQPTEAA
+242 KDWQPTKEAE
-251 RKLSDQ
+251 KLSEQMERASEKIKKYEDQ
-257 MEQTSEKLG
+257 MV
-266 KYRTEMTELR
+266 ELR
-276 ADGVD
+276 ADGVE
-281 RGTDA
+281 RGSDA
-286 WIKNQKEIAKARGE
+286 WIKNQKEIAKARDE
-300 MEKYK
+300 LRKYQT
-305 IMSRNM
+305 MGRNM

-316 DIKKGTGGVAASVKA
+316 DIEMGTGGKLASVKA
-331 VVSEMK
+331 VMK
-337 KSLGQTKVGKAASIG
+337 EIKESLSQTKVGKVASAG
-352 WGGAT
+352 WGGIT

-417 GGLKG
+417 GGPKG

-453 YSDSTNGSLS
+453 YSDNTNGSLS
-463 MLMSSLTQLKNA
+463 MLMSSLTRLKNA
-475 LATAFAPILNAA
+475 LATAFAPILNVA
-487 APMLNLLIQK
+487 APMLNLLVQK
-497 VTAAVTA
+497 VTEAVTA

-554 GFDQINKLNDNSDS
+554 GFDQINKLNDNSD
-568 GDTTDTNTGGGLTP
+568 GDDTADTSTGGGLTP

-587 SVPLDS
+587 SVPINS

-601 LKEAWK
+601 LKDAWK

-614 GQIVGTKL
+614 GQIFGTKL
-622 NNALNQIPWGPIQET
+622 NDALNQISWGPIQET

-667 EAVNTGVGGINAF
+667 GAVNTGVGGINAF
-680 LDNTKWDSVG
+680 LDNTRWDSVG

-695 GLNGV
+695 GLNGA
-700 VDTVDW
+700 VDTIDW

-719 VFTTIGEAARTFQWP
+719 IFTTIGESARTFKWS
-734 DFGKNLADGVNQAIA
+734 DFGKNLAAGVNQTIA
-749 DFDWAENG
+749 DFDWAGNG
-757 ARVGDLVKGLLD
+757 ARIGDLAKGLLD
-769 TVLSFVSETD
+769 TISTFLEQTD
-779 WKQIGTSVATFI
+779 WRKLGESIRTFVVS
-791 ANIDWPGIFT
+791 IDWTGIVNELVRGFGAAAG
-801 RALSAILDVP
+801 ALGALIGGLIGDAIKDAKKYFQKKAEECGGSLWKGVLKGILDAIMNVA
-811 KIVWNLLTGAIEAID
+811 VW
-826 WYSAVRAIPST
+826 
-837 IYDFLTNY
+837 
-845 DWKSLLTSVGDLLG
+845 
-859 AAWQAAFAIGSAV
+859 
-872 LDIVKDSGASIVNGL
+872 
-887 KNGIKKAFS
+887 IKKN
-896 TIGSWIRKHIFDPF
+896 ICDPF
-910 MEKFKNLFGIHSPS
+910 MKGFRNAFGIHSPS
-924 TVMSEMGKNL
+924 TVMAEMGKYL
-934 IAGMLKGITEKI
+934 IEGMLNGITDKI

-956 KDAIGKKWDEVK
+956 KDAI
-968 TDTSKKW
+968 SKKW
-975 KQIND
+975 SEVQTDTTKKWTQIND
-980 DTSKKIGNLRDDA
+980 DTSKKMANLRDDA

-998 EIRSKISDKWS
+998 EIRSKISDKWF
-1009 SVSQNTETS
+1009 SVRQNTETS

-1023 TSLSQKWSGIRSDA
+1023 TSLAQKWSGIRSDA
-1037 ASKFENIRSTVAQKW
+1037 SSKFENIRSTVAQKW
-1052 TNLHGNTTSTWSQIG
+1052 SNLHGNTTSTWSQIG
-1067 IGLKNTWSDLKGNA
+1067 SSLKNTWSDLKSNA
-1081 SRAFGSISS
+1081 SKAFGTISD
-1090 NILSCFRN
+1090 NILGCFRN

-1131 ILGKVGSRKSFAKW
+1131 ILGKVGSSKSFAKW
-1145 QVPKFAR
+1145 QVPKFAQ

-1214 MPHFKNGIGS
+1214 MPHFKTGIGS
-1224 KIKDTISDVWSY
+1224 KIKETISDVWSY

-1245 LALEKF
+1245 LAIKKF

-1258 EPGLSIAKGVVSQ
+1258 EPGLSIAKGVISQ

-1302 RSLAVKA
+1302 RSLAIKA

-1370 YNQNVWDPLSNM
+1370 YNQNIWDPLSNM

-1450 FEAMLDAFQASGIF
+1450 FEAMLDAFQAGGIF
-1464 EQKSEANKDVTLELT
+1464 EQKSDANKDVTLELT

>member
-1 MAEDLAKLQVKVEA
+1 MAEDLAKLQVVIEA
-15 HVDDYVKDIKKADS
+15 TNAPLKKELKKAQDM
-29 ETKKAVDSMTK
+29 VK
-40 ETERLKKQSSSMGM
+40 EASGNMEKQSS
-54 WKNTGKLIADSVK
+54 VK
-67 HAIPNIKAMNAE
+67 AFSGEITKAQQLAKKMRQ
-79 IKNYVK
+79 IVK
-85 EAQVAAG
+85 EAQVQAG
-92 VKVYTDEYAETRKNI
+92 TKVYTEEYKTVQKEADNAKRK
-107 EKTRKKLNELRQE
+107 LRQLREE
-120 EKALQQMGESSG
+120 EKALEQMGQSQGMSEQYQKV
-132 ESDRYRSLRKSAE
+132 SDSA
-145 KTQAELDALHEK
+145 KKAQRELDALKKKMEELEQDGKEK
-157 MKKLEDDGDA
+157 QVAPKFAKVDGEYRVEKEKLENLK
-167 QEYTPKY
+167 QEYENRRKNRLTMQDVDSDGKLINIEEELS
-174 QKTIDAMLAE
+174 KSLD
-184 QKRVAELQKELDTRR
+184 RVEALEAKIKELR
-199 KSGSSMTYIT
+199 K
-209 EQGKLGNVKDDLE
+209 EGKE
-222 ESRRKVK
+222 
-229 DLEKQLEDLEKRG
+229 
-242 KDWQPTEAA
+242 WQPTEAA
-251 RKLSDQ
+251 IKLSGQ
-257 MEQTSEKLG
+257 MEQASEKLG
-266 KYRTEMTELR
+266 KYQSQMTQMR

-286 WIKNQKEIAKARGE
+286 WIKNQKAINQATQEQAKYQNMKA
-300 MEKYK
+300 
-305 IMSRNM
+305 NM
-311 ESSGE
+311 ENAGT
-316 DIKKGTGGVAASVKA
+316 DMKGTKITGISGMLYEIKA
-331 VVSEMK
+331 FKERLK
-337 KSLGQTKVGKAASIG
+337 ANLKEAFEGTKVGKG
-352 WGGAT
+352 WGDISRLLGMISKEAERAST
-357 KLFKGVTS
+357 K
-365 GAKLATTAIKKCSGA
+365 IKKCSGA

-389 NGISAA
+389 NGISVA

-453 YSDSTNGSLS
+453 YNDSTNGSLS

-568 GDTTDTNTGGGLTP
+568 DDNADTSTGGGLTP

-601 LKEAWK
+601 LKDAWK

-622 NNALNQIPWGPIQET
+622 NDALNRIPWGPIQNT
-637 AQKVGKSIGTF
+637 SRKVGKSIGTF
-648 ISGFVEVPD
+648 ISGFVEVPN

-680 LDNTKWDSVG
+680 LDNTRWDSVG

-695 GLNGV
+695 GLNGAA
-700 VDTVDW
+700 DTVDW

-719 VFTTIGEAARTFQWP
+719 VFAVIGEAARTFKWTG
-734 DFGKNLADGVNQAIA
+734 FGQDLAGGLNTAIT
-749 DFDWAENG
+749 DFDWAGNG
-757 ARVGDLVKGLLD
+757 VRVGDLAKGLLN
-769 TVLSFVSETD
+769 TIVAVLEQTDWRKLGNSVRTFVVSIDWSGIVSELARGFGAAFGSLGALIGGLVGETFKSAQKYFAQKTKECGGHAVLGFFKGILD
-779 WKQIGTSVATFI
+779 AIDGIGT
-791 ANIDWPGIFT
+791 W
-801 RALSAILDVP
+801 
-811 KIVWNLLTGAIEAID
+811 
-826 WYSAVRAIPST
+826 
-837 IYDFLTNY
+837 
-845 DWKSLLTSVGDLLG
+845 
-859 AAWQAAFAIGSAV
+859 
-872 LDIVKDSGASIVNGL
+872 
-887 KNGIKKAFS
+887 IKKN
-896 TIGSWIRKHIFDPF
+896 IFDPF
-910 MEKFKNLFGIHSPS
+910 MKGFKNVFEIHSPS
-924 TVMSEMGKNL
+924 KVMAEMGKYL
-934 IAGMLKGITEKI
+934 IEGMLNGITDKI

-956 KDAIGKKWDEVK
+956 KDTISKKWSEVQ

-980 DTSKKIGNLRDDA
+980 DTSKKIANLRDDA

-1009 SVSQNTETS
+1009 SVRQNTETS

-1023 TSLSQKWSGIRSDA
+1023 TSLAQKWSGIRSDA
-1037 ASKFENIRSTVAQKW
+1037 SSKFENIRSTVAQKW

-1067 IGLKNTWSDLKGNA
+1067 SSLKNTWSDLKSNA
-1081 SRAFGSISS
+1081 SKAFGTISD
-1090 NILSCFRN
+1090 NILGCFRN

-1131 ILGKVGSRKSFAKW
+1131 ILGKVGSSKSFAKW
-1145 QVPKFAR
+1145 QVPKFAQ

-1214 MPHFKNGIGS
+1214 MPHFKNGIGT

-1236 VSHPSKLVD
+1236 VSHPSKLVE

-1258 EPGLSIAKGVVSQ
+1258 EPGLSIAKGVISQ

-1302 RSLAVKA
+1302 RSLAIKA

-1370 YNQNVWDPLSNM
+1370 YNQNIWDPLSNM

-1450 FEAMLDAFQASGIF
+1450 FEAMLDAFQAGSIF
-1464 EQKSEANKDVTLELT
+1464 EQKSDANKDVTLELT

>member
-1 MAEDLAKLQVKVEA
+1 MAEDLAKLQVKLEA
-15 HVDDYVKDIKKADS
+15 QADEYVKELKRADS
-29 ETKKAVDSMTK
+29 ETKRAVDSMSK
-40 ETERLKKQSSSMGM
+40 ETERLKKQSSSMDM
-54 WKNTGKLIADSVK
+54 WKNTGKLVAHSIRY
-67 HAIPNIKAMNAE
+67 AIPNIKAMNAS

-92 VKVYTDEYAETRKNI
+92 VKVYTDEYAKTQESI
-107 EKTRKKLNELRQE
+107 EKLQGKLNELYQE
-120 EKALQQMGESSG
+120 EKALQQLGKSEGDS
-132 ESDRYRSLRKSAE
+132 EQYRDLRKSAE
-145 KTQAELDALHEK
+145 KAQEELV
-157 MKKLEDDGDA
+157 KLESKM
-167 QEYTPKY
+167 QELKDTGKAAVPAPDFSNMETEY
-174 QKTIDAMLAE
+174 Q
-184 QKRVAELQKELDTRR
+184 AELQKVEELQKEFDKRLKDRSTMRYTHDD
-199 KSGSSMTYIT
+199 GTV
-209 EQGKLGNVKDDLE
+209 GNI
-222 ESRRKVK
+222 RK
-229 DLEKQLEDLEKRG
+229 DLAESKGRLEDLKAKMDEMKNSG
-242 KDWQPTEAA
+242 KDWQPTKEAE
-251 RKLSDQ
+251 KLSEQMERASEKIKKYEDQ
-257 MEQTSEKLG
+257 MV
-266 KYRTEMTELR
+266 ELR

-281 RGTDA
+281 RGSDA
-286 WIKNQKEIAKARGE
+286 WIKNQKEIAKARDE
-300 MEKYK
+300 LRKYQT
-305 IMSRNM
+305 MGRNM

-316 DIKKGTGGVAASVKA
+316 DIEMGTGGKLASVKA
-331 VVSEMK
+331 VMK
-337 KSLGQTKVGKAASIG
+337 EIKESLSQTKVGKVASAG
-352 WGGAT
+352 WGGIT

-395 GRFAKGLLSLG
+395 WRFAKGLLSLS
-406 RGARNTAGGFQ
+406 RGARNTAGGFH

-422 LLMYGLGI
+422 MLMYGLGI

-554 GFDQINKLNDNSDS
+554 GFDQINKLNDNSD
-568 GDTTDTNTGGGLTP
+568 GDDTADTSTGGGLTP

-587 SVPLDS
+587 SVPINS

-601 LKEAWK
+601 LKDAWK

-614 GQIVGTKL
+614 GQSVGTKL
-622 NNALNQIPWGPIQET
+622 NDALNRIPWGPIQNT
-637 AQKVGKSIGTF
+637 ARKVGKSIGTF

-657 LGTNIGKTIA
+657 LGTNIGKAIA

-680 LDNTKWDSVG
+680 LDNTRWDSVG

-695 GLNGV
+695 GLNGAV
-700 VDTVDW
+700 NTVDW
-706 PGIGHLYAQKWNA
+706 SGIGHMFAQKWNA
-719 VFTTIGEAARTFQWP
+719 IFTTIGEAARTFKWSN
-734 DFGKNLADGVNQAIA
+734 FGKNLASGLNKAIT
-749 DFDWAENG
+749 DFDWAGNG
-757 ARVGDLVKGLLD
+757 ARISDLALGLLN
-769 TVLSFVSETD
+769 TLTTFLEQTD
-779 WKQIGTSVATFI
+779 WVKLGASIKSFIAAIDWKSIGTE
-791 ANIDWPGIFT
+791 FT
-801 RALSAILDVP
+801 RAIGDIFGAL
-811 KIVWNLLTGAIEAID
+811 GAI
-826 WYSAVRAIPST
+826 VGG
-837 IYDFLTNY
+837 L
-845 DWKSLLTSVGDLLG
+845 VGDAFKNAQKYFAQKTKECGGNAFIGFLKGIRDAIIGIG
-859 AAWQAAFAIGSAV
+859 AW
-872 LDIVKDSGASIVNGL
+872 
-887 KNGIKKAFS
+887 IKKN
-896 TIGSWIRKHIFDPF
+896 IFDPF
-910 MEKFKNLFGIHSPS
+910 MKGFKSVFEIHSPS
-924 TVMSEMGKNL
+924 KVMAEMGRYL
-934 IAGMLKGITEKI
+934 IEGMLNGITDKI

-956 KDAIGKKWDEVK
+956 KDAISKKWEEVK

-980 DTSKKIGNLRDDA
+980 DTSKKIANLRDDA

-1009 SVSQNTETS
+1009 SVRQNTETS

-1023 TSLSQKWSGIRSDA
+1023 TSLAQKWSGIRSDA

-1067 IGLKNTWSDLKGNA
+1067 SSLKNTWSDLKGNA
-1081 SRAFGSISS
+1081 SRSFGTISD
-1090 NILSCFRN
+1090 NILNCFRN

-1131 ILGKVGSRKSFAKW
+1131 ILGKVGSSKSFAKW
-1145 QVPKFAR
+1145 QVPKFAN

-1199 TQIVPAKQTQQYLSM
+1199 TQIVPAKQTQQYLSI
-1214 MPHFKNGIGS
+1214 MPHFKTGIGS
-1224 KIKDTISDVWSY
+1224 KIKETISDVWSY

-1245 LALEKF
+1245 LAIKKF

-1258 EPGLSIAKGVVSQ
+1258 EPGLSIAKGVISQ

-1302 RSLAVKA
+1302 RSLAIKA

-1370 YNQNVWDPLSNM
+1370 YNQNIWDPLSNM

-1450 FEAMLDAFQASGIF
+1450 FEAMLDAFQAGGIF
-1464 EQKSEANKDVTLELT
+1464 EQKSDANKDVTLELT

>member
-1 MAEDLAKLQVKVEA
+1 MAEDLAKLQVVIEA
-15 HVDDYVKDIKKADS
+15 TNAPLKKELKKAQDM
-29 ETKKAVDSMTK
+29 VK
-40 ETERLKKQSSSMGM
+40 EASGNMEKQSS
-54 WKNTGKLIADSVK
+54 VK
-67 HAIPNIKAMNAE
+67 AFSGEITKAQQLAKKMRQ
-79 IKNYVK
+79 IVK
-85 EAQVAAG
+85 EAQVQAG
-92 VKVYTDEYAETRKNI
+92 TKVYTEEYKTVQKEADNAKRK
-107 EKTRKKLNELRQE
+107 LRQLREE
-120 EKALQQMGESSG
+120 EKALEQMGQSQGMSEQYQKV
-132 ESDRYRSLRKSAE
+132 SDSA
-145 KTQAELDALHEK
+145 KKAQRELDALKKKMEELEQDGIEK
-157 MKKLEDDGDA
+157 QVAPKFAKVDGEYRVEKEKLENLK
-167 QEYTPKY
+167 QEYENRRKNRLTMQDVDSNGKLINIEEELS
-174 QKTIDAMLAE
+174 KSLD
-184 QKRVAELQKELDTRR
+184 RVEALEAKIKELR
-199 KSGSSMTYIT
+199 K
-209 EQGKLGNVKDDLE
+209 EGKE
-222 ESRRKVK
+222 
-229 DLEKQLEDLEKRG
+229 
-242 KDWQPTEAA
+242 WQPTEAA
-251 RKLSDQ
+251 IKLSGQ
-257 MEQTSEKLG
+257 MEQASEKLG
-266 KYRTEMTELR
+266 KYQSQMTQMR

-286 WIKNQKEIAKARGE
+286 WIKNQKAINQATQEQAKYQNMKA
-300 MEKYK
+300 
-305 IMSRNM
+305 NM
-311 ESSGE
+311 ENAGT
-316 DIKKGTGGVAASVKA
+316 DMKGTKITGISGMLYEIKA
-331 VVSEMK
+331 FKERLK
-337 KSLGQTKVGKAASIG
+337 ANLKEAFEGTKVGKG
-352 WGGAT
+352 WGDISRLLGMISKEAERAST
-357 KLFKGVTS
+357 K
-365 GAKLATTAIKKCSGA
+365 IKKCSGA

-389 NGISAA
+389 NGISVA

-453 YSDSTNGSLS
+453 YNDSTNGSLS

-568 GDTTDTNTGGGLTP
+568 DDNADTSTGGGLTP

-601 LKEAWK
+601 LKDAWK

-622 NNALNQIPWGPIQET
+622 NDALNRIPWGPIQNT
-637 AQKVGKSIGTF
+637 SRKVGKSIGTF

-657 LGTNIGKTIA
+657 LGTNIGKAIA
-667 EAVNTGVGGINAF
+667 KAVNTGVGGINAF
-680 LDNTKWDSVG
+680 LDNTRWDSVG

-695 GLNGV
+695 GLNGAA
-700 VDTVDW
+700 DTVDW

-719 VFTTIGEAARTFQWP
+719 VFAVIGEAARTFKWTG
-734 DFGKNLADGVNQAIA
+734 FGQDLAGGLNTAIT
-749 DFDWAENG
+749 DFDWAGNG
-757 ARVGDLVKGLLD
+757 VRVGDLAKGLLN
-769 TVLSFVSETD
+769 TIVAVLEQTDWRKLGNSVRTFVVSIDWSGIVSELARGFGAAFGSLGALIGGLVGEAFKSAQKYFAQKTKECGGHAVLGFFKGILD
-779 WKQIGTSVATFI
+779 AIDGIGT
-791 ANIDWPGIFT
+791 W
-801 RALSAILDVP
+801 
-811 KIVWNLLTGAIEAID
+811 
-826 WYSAVRAIPST
+826 
-837 IYDFLTNY
+837 
-845 DWKSLLTSVGDLLG
+845 
-859 AAWQAAFAIGSAV
+859 
-872 LDIVKDSGASIVNGL
+872 
-887 KNGIKKAFS
+887 IKKN
-896 TIGSWIRKHIFDPF
+896 ICDPF
-910 MEKFKNLFGIHSPS
+910 MKGFRNAFGIHSPS
-924 TVMSEMGKNL
+924 KVMAEMGKYL
-934 IAGMLKGITEKI
+934 IEGMLNGITDRI

-956 KDAIGKKWDEVK
+956 KDAISKKWEEVK

-980 DTSKKIGNLRDDA
+980 DTSKKIANLRDDA

-1009 SVSQNTETS
+1009 SVRQNTETS

-1023 TSLSQKWSGIRSDA
+1023 TSLAQKWSGIRSDA
-1037 ASKFENIRSTVAQKW
+1037 SSKFENIRSTVAQKW

-1067 IGLKNTWSDLKGNA
+1067 SSLKNTWSDLKNNA
-1081 SRAFGSISS
+1081 SKAFGTISD
-1090 NILSCFRN
+1090 NILGCFRN

-1131 ILGKVGSRKSFAKW
+1131 ILGKVGSSKSFAKW
-1145 QVPKFAR
+1145 QVPKFAQ

-1214 MPHFKNGIGS
+1214 MPHFKTGIGT

-1236 VSHPSKLVD
+1236 VSHPSKLVE

-1258 EPGLSIAKGVVSQ
+1258 EPGLSIAKGVISQ

-1302 RSLAVKA
+1302 RSLAIKA

-1370 YNQNVWDPLSNM
+1370 YNQNIRDPLSNM

-1395 LGRAYQGH
+1395 LGRAYRGH

-1441 ITEGIKGAV
+1441 ITESIKGAV
-1450 FEAMLDAFQASGIF
+1450 FEAMLDAFQAYGIF
-1464 EQKSEANKDVTLELT
+1464 EKKSDANKDVTLELT